1 MNKSNRHNLIAIL
14 ASLIAVVM
22 IFGMAVVLGGDFGAY
37 VNNESESAGKIYD
50 SSEDT
55 TVEKTGTVGT
65 EITTV
70 DELKSFLNTNSG
82 TAAYLA
88 NDLTISTGWGRG
100 SNYALPANY
109 TLDGNGHT
117 ITYTET
123 YTEASSPNKSQYGV
137 TCRAGENIYVAGT
150 FLRAISAGAT
160 LKNIT
165 FVQQNDFIC
174 KAGVSADALA
184 MIGVNNGT
192 MENVKFVLNGK
203 FQYNNDGGNWA
214 EKILGGLCAINNTD
228 GKIYNCSATINNS
241 MKADGRS
248 AWSNRGYAHVSG
260 GVALNRGTIK
270 GITVDYISSTPSDG
284 YHLKQANSKGN
295 GVTYIYGYVGGV
307 VATNDG
313 TVSGVCLLHAPVMS
327 REAGDGGWATIGVGN
342 NAATYYYYGSS
353 VSTSAS
359 GYVSSGYRVVDSAIN
374 FQWSHTEGGSDC
386 RVKIV
391 PVAAQTYSDRI
402 VWSMDGY
409 STLYTQATYNP
420 VVDMAVG
427 NGASF
432 GSNLTFGFKTSARR
446 TWNVID
452 NETTGNDYNGF
463 KYIGS
468 NNANTYTG
476 SNSVTY
482 NGTVPKLIQTF
493 TVASQGTFY
502 QEINCSQATVGTA
515 KATATRVYE
524 AQKIYDANV
533 DNATINVAILQRPAT
548 LKLPQFIYDKDGYNS
563 RKYSLDGSSWYSLGS
578 ISDPTIKEFIVKNS
592 TAYLAAPI
600 VEALSGLAPTGT
612 NTYNSWAVTNSY
624 SKYQQPI
631 AKTTSGTAINSQS
644 TLESWLSGSGDGYL
658 TGDFSI
664 NFGSKSNGSTYAIA
678 SGRTLYGNGYT
689 ITVSYSYGGW
699 SGNAPTN
706 VGGLF
711 RTNAGTIKDLN
722 YIFTGQLYV
731 DNSSTMWSSPFVGEN
746 SGTITNCVVD
756 YRGNYQVHGTG
767 TAWYMLGGV
776 VGNNKGTL
784 SNVTFVM
791 NTWTAASNAS
801 NNYVLRCNF
810 RGGAYGM
817 ASGIAG
823 ENSGGRIYGAR
834 YVQISGQLRA
844 DLNNSGNVPACS
856 NISAICAND
865 NGTIVGQMVEGT
877 PSMYNQYA
885 SGNCRYFA
893 MNNPAGT
900 WRTSGSYCY
909 VIKETTCSERDI
921 TKIDVGYRD
930 SVTSYDD
937 VNVYFSETTS
947 IRVNITLVKSIVDA
961 GNKLM
966 QVGPTNYAAQT
977 VYSVYWTTPTGTFGS
992 LRYGKTLSV
1001 DAIKTEQETGANQ
1014 GIMEGDLH
1022 NIVSVLLSK
1031 LSLTGGSA
1039 FSSALIA
1046 GYAYNTSILEGS
1058 SLNSNYDITIVDST
1072 DAVQDKYYVVGN
1084 IDIRVNDMYHVYG
1097 REVDTWY
1104 AYNSST
1110 HPSDYQYDIPTAHTT
1125 DLTIDESA
1133 WLLDGT
1139 YYKTKIASYNNQV
1152 NAYTPTLSLQG
1163 VASGDCSLLTFSTI
1177 SDNTIK
1183 ALIKYNVYNVVS
1195 NTAAN
1200 NIYIGKE
1207 MNTGNVYDLSTSKL
1221 GTATFESFNASG
1233 YKFYFDPSTW
1243 LKSGVT
1249 YVRFAV
1255 AGNPANV
1262 DASFLD
1268 NSDANKYYVTLSRD
1282 QMETYFGMG
1291 NTFDLDLIYLYNAT
1305 SATES
1310 EVKEFLAGTSGKFG
1324 GAQTLTLNADVTIS
1338 SALSTVA
1345 VFNQYKTLDGAGH
1358 TITINTP
1365 TGADYASTTGTT
1377 YSTPGYPT
1385 NVIGY
1390 TNYVYRGGLAAVSCG
1405 TIQNVNI
1412 VLGGDLGTSTANAKS
1427 YAVGGVVG
1435 LNQGGSFSN
1444 VKVTVASNQTVG
1456 ALASPA
1462 VWGTMI
1468 GISSGGSIHDITI
1481 GGDRNKTIANN
1492 SGNATHR
1499 SYIGGVVGVMNLTDN
1514 DTNVG
1519 AFMGGSSLMFG
1530 SLDIAQPSAFNNIYN
1545 MYMGSYV
1552 GANAFKGLVT
1562 GVSYVSGK
1570 TPPNIATLNNIVYFN
1585 KSESAVPFFSLTAG
1599 KHDAS
1604 IPSAYGALGEDD
1616 ETAITLTNNLK
1627 KGVGITLKYLN
1638 SYSTGADVLLD
1649 MLDYTI
1655 SGTNIYFNRTDVRN
1669 LAYETNSKV
1678 SGVTSNGT
1686 NAFVTFDSNY
1696 FNATSSATNTNQITA
1711 VLTMSLAVTTAD
1723 GLNDFLKGTDAR
1735 EPLMAIVNG
1744 IDVESDITINT
1755 WDNATLLKVDAG
1767 RTLNG
1772 GNYTV
1777 TMNLTSNNKVYA
1789 DYSSSD
1795 NWNGYKL
1802 VYDLMGVNN
1811 GTIQNLKFAGQVGN
1825 FSTYNLAV
1833 NHIVGS
1839 LVAVNNGTI
1848 NGVTYINNGIGT
1860 YNNSHSAN
1868 VNTIAG
1874 LVAGVNTGEISSTNV
1889 FNRALF
1895 SVSGMLG
1902 GSVGVAMGA
1911 IAGVNDGGYAEGVKV
1926 FGDNDGGYAEGVK
1939 VFGDNAIEL
1948 VSKTNGNT
1956 NQNLYVGGVFGV
1968 ASNDG
1973 AVNFATKTIGKH
1985 STNAVISNANVIVAG
2000 GMGIRY
2006 SGGTIMPYGSRGIF
2020 AGIITNSPTNMQEQM
2035 TGLAFMD
2042 MQTNPN
2048 LAVSYVYDAG
2058 VLSYFASDRIFNNL
2072 LTNGELTM
2080 MGYYD
2085 YGDATPD
2092 TSCVSGGKVDIL
2104 DRYGNSVFMYN
2115 YDVTT
2120 DNKVLLAGLNAY
2132 MENPTTTLYFD
2143 LLNVSSY
2150 IDTSKSAF
2158 IAQSSS
2164 TLGDALETTQEVKDN
2179 PNITRLVYFTKVAR
2193 NDFAS
2198 ATTNNVVGGAKY
2210 KFNWYIDPSR
2220 DTSNQSN
2227 IIQGFIEGKTAQQY
2241 RVAGA
2246 ARVLN
2251 LGADVT
2257 VNFDGMSAGRVLEA
2271 DRRIIGNR
2279 KTLTVNVG
2287 NDTLNINDTN
2297 ASNLYAIEGYDV
2309 VGVGG
2314 LFAAILGTVD
2324 ELNIVVN
2331 ITGGTINATG
2341 TNLAVGGVAGIIS
2354 GTAPTF
2360 GYVQVNYNGTTIAFD
2375 DGGKTLAF
2383 GGIFGAMYTKDGGT
2397 KTTVSL
2403 NQDGTN
2409 QVNMVGVTMTG
2420 NAQNVAVGGAVGLMQ
2435 GSVLQGAANPTVL
2448 YLNQNS
2454 TTTSG
2459 FDFTSTVGFS
2469 GTGGLGGLV
2478 GILAGSNLLN
2488 INVDQGVSYANTLPT
2503 AYTWTKDMVW
2513 TFNGGSGSGVSAMGG
2528 AVGVSFGGI
2537 INKVGVNSRARL
2549 INNVGTGAGDTTYN
2563 YTGGLLGLGS
2573 NGDGMSLTGTAD
2585 AYTETINGNTYTLNF
2600 TKINNVYAGQIGM
2613 IAMPDGGY
2621 AGYVTGRYINDTT
2634 AYGDNLRNLVWID
2647 FTRKQADLFSKIQVF
2662 GATDTAGITLS
2673 NVAGMSVLGYVST
2686 DNYNTLIKAGYNK
2699 SGYSSNRKLAT
2710 YSKITACDFK
2720 GKDISI
2726 AVAAYMSGGS
2736 LNIRLIGALT
2746 TGGGGYTPYTT
2757 ELNVTGTEYLR
2768 SWTAQIVAA
2777 DNKTGLQDVKTIGSG
2792 VLNAQTPYSNMSD
2805 FTDNDSGGKH
2815 NNLRIQLFRNE
2826 VIITTEA
2833 QLKEFISSD
2842 DNIDY
2847 NVTGYAGATAG
2858 TLGANI
2864 TLTQDV
2870 NYYKLNKDLYG
2881 NNYTI
2886 TLVAA
2891 DSYKHI
2897 VPGDSSDFPLI
2908 TFNGTAN
2915 DTSNDG
2921 AYGFDPRETPILD
2934 THARVAGLF
2943 VGALMPGKVIEG
2955 VTFYLNSQVWVVTG
2969 KSGNYVRMPDS
2980 LVGGIV
2986 SAINMGTISNC
2997 TLELGAGANYVLNRT
3012 ITDYNNGS
3020 DDMYSQSNM
3029 CIAGGFAGMNIGR
3042 GSTYAT
3048 VENCTLNMADSAIF
3062 RSICEIRRFRSSN
3075 NYPHGQAIAGGMVGW
3090 VGARSNLVNS
3100 TLNGGGLIEASTRGI
3115 ICFTEGINW
3124 SWYGDVEF
3132 LRQNVLSS
3140 GAGALLGVNTNNYV
3154 YTGGKSDGIAGNGDH
3169 SNTINTTCV
3178 YNDGSGTVTKDYKT
3192 AAYTN
3197 VTSAYHQDIT
3207 VDGVIINWYGFTIE
3221 RIYIR
3226 VDHHFF
3232 GEVYE
3237 GVEGMQ
3243 IVDKYDR
3250 PILDR
3255 GNLDKGLTAVVY
3267 GYRQIAGICDWEK
3280 INNAY
3285 LVSGSAAGIT
3295 PKGGIAGWV
3304 DRDHGDGVSDE
3315 HWSYYGTPLPGDL
3328 EIPAKY
3334 VGRGGV
3340 LGQPKSSP
3348 YELYVY
3354 DNTDPDNLKLKD
3366 KTALG
3371 TNIGLSW
3378 AGTGIDANLSFDFT
3392 ISDPTAEGKFLWD
3405 TQVWQVSPDPGD
3417 LLNAKPE
3424 GDNVI
3429 IEGEGWT
3436 IDSDSNYVKDTSGN
3450 RLYKKLLFYND
3461 VYDKI
3466 NTMSDAIHYADVS
3479 HTFAR
3484 GNNVY
3489 LYYSYGT
3496 TGSASID
3503 RTHYY
3508 YDANTGV
3515 YYDKYT
3521 TSFGNNFNMLALK
3534 FYGSNGAEIP
3544 GSSVSSTLYKKLEIY
3559 SFTGTDPTQPKTEE
3573 KITSLTYYDKD
3584 NNVVSSDSD
3593 NIASVGLNK
3602 PVAGSYRISF
3612 NTRSQ
3617 DVNTGGSAIKDVTSK
3632 TIIFPETDIVL
3643 GNFKVVEIITPFGLY
3658 AQEMNLITEY
3668 SNKGNAS
3675 KSQID
3680 VQPKTGREDY
3690 ISANKTEIQN
3700 INWTNAGLTYVKK
3713 STDIGVYDIKI
3724 TLKDWEYYGYLP
3736 SANGGQGGLG
3746 YNRTYLIN
3754 GSGFSLEYDFEN
3766 PANNTGITIN
3776 GSTATLTGRGLV
3788 IPTDV
3793 KIDYVQKEYDG
3804 DVSASATGNTGF
3816 AKSIT
3821 PSSASITFSSFY
3833 NANSTT
3839 KNADAGN
3846 GKGVSITSVSRITY
3860 DGNWFD
3866 VDRYYSTTST
3876 ITTGYGF
3883 RATTTDN
3890 WTGSSTPS
3898 SNKATNHKFS
3908 NSINVGSTGE
3918 LIIDGIGTILPQ
3930 EITVKYI
3937 AKEYDGTTN
3946 IDYSNFSYTG
3956 GTNGLKPAA
3965 TFGTANVVYGG
3976 QGKYNS
3982 IVFSDVTT
3990 IVDQTDRSVR
4000 RYALSDTTYGHNY
4013 AIANNGTYNDTAKTF
4028 TLPNLGVIIPQAVK
4042 VNKAKK
4048 TYDGSDSFVSG
4059 MTYNLVKVSN
4069 TSQSVALSDM
4079 GLSSLSSSNGSF
4091 ADANVG
4097 DGKTITIKGTTQF
4110 VYPDTTLA
4118 NEYGARYFATSTAK
4132 NYAYSATSYTTGVI
4146 IPKQLTWVSNVANLV
4161 YKTYDATTTY
4171 SYSSASTLLSGLVS
4185 GDTTTK
4191 PTITFAS
4198 SDVNTAGVGISITT
4212 TRNAIDGTY
4221 YDQVNGYTNYYMPT
4235 SSATG
4240 MILPATV
4247 TFSGIT
4253 KVYDGNTDLT
4263 DTVYTNMTT
4272 TVTNSQSLTGVKLYP
4287 IGQFDARHAYT
4298 DRQVVWTTTS
4308 FTYNATTYNIL
4319 QEAKTATSG
4328 KNYAGN
4334 YCVAGNSNADIT
4346 PCTLTQADFLGV
4358 TAKQNKTDG
4367 TTNATGLTFVYFAGA
4382 VYLVS
4387 GNVKKKNNDDNVD
4400 GAYALYK
4407 SSSLATTNTDGTYD
4421 VGTYDIN
4428 VTALTGADAGNYT
4441 LAVPFDLGQDLVI
4454 NQQEVNSVAI
4464 TVMPTNKDYGADLP
4478 TATANGWSAKDSVTG
4493 GEISGLAF
4501 SISAYQW
4508 VDDSSNAVT
4517 KNSPI
4522 GGYNLKVT
4530 AITMSGND
4538 NYKLAIGATYSV
4550 TVTPS
4555 GAKPLYI
4562 LPLETT
4568 LGSVEKVYDGTTDF
4582 TASTTFKTESGL
4594 GNAFVG
4600 SYANKNVQGYN
4611 AIAMGNVNI
4620 KVITFTY
4627 YDNTGAQ
4634 QTKYVIATGNATTM
4648 SNYYLDTTVTDGY
4661 ATLQVG
4667 VITPKEVTIGTVS
4680 ITQSDSNGNVAD
4692 STAPAPGN
4700 FEYYSSATYSYSA
4713 TISGVIGGDTVSVS
4727 ITDPCGD
4734 VYDAGTYDLTFNG
4747 LTGADAGNY
4756 EFNGTLS
4763 AQLII
4768 KPQTLASVSVSVKPI
4783 NVVYGNAIPTT
4794 IDGATAVATDKKS
4807 GAGVTANFT
4816 ISGFSTTAT
4825 STSLIGGYDI
4835 TIDYSKVGLEGT
4847 TNYVIGSTTTIN
4859 VTVTPAEAKA
4869 LYIIPADA
4877 TINSVTKTYDGTVDF
4892 TGETTIVTT
4901 PASITVTGTF
4911 ADKNAGTGKSVIVD
4925 VATFSYYNTQGTAV
4939 SVDIFKDTNYKL
4951 ANTHTTNASVA
4962 TIDGV
4967 GVINKYAIKGSEI
4980 TGVTVTQTWKG
4991 TPSTTSPF
4999 TYYYT
5004 ATYVATGTFD
5014 RFNSFGDNVTVTLGI
5029 YKSTDGGY
5037 TNVGGTT
5044 NVGVGTYKISLLSVS
5059 ATPDNFIVDTGAE
5072 QYSNTTT
5079 FIIDPQVV
5087 NNVYVV
5093 GNHYATTFTG
5103 AALSYDKSAANF
5115 KIYANDADGREVNI
5129 SGDIKEN
5136 GLMVGNA
5143 TTAFATTQTEVGIY
5157 NVKVSVNGSAAGNN
5171 YSFSA
5176 IDNADVYIDANMTE
5190 KTQFAIIPMAATLE
5204 TAYKTY
5210 DGNNTL
5216 AGATVKLVDAK
5227 STAID
5232 FGDAV
5237 VSATFDSVNAGNRK
5251 LVFTTKEFAYYPT
5264 GTTSKTTL
5272 NIIQTSTTT
5281 PAEGEGEASVS
5292 TTFTNYHIGNSNTID
5307 GVAYIIPKLVDLSSP
5322 SKVYDGTTSLG
5333 GEVSATGTVGGEKIS
5348 ISGSFDDCNA
5358 GENIGVTI
5366 YVTDMELGGVH
5377 YNALSGNTNYCIA
5390 ANNYTGTITQR
5401 EVESSHLSLLQ
5412 LARLN
5417 AKDGDKQVDML
5428 DIAGSES
5435 VNLTSSVEYTSMYK
5449 YQGIGGHL
5457 YVAVDKEAKTDG
5469 NWSFKLYQDYATEI
5483 AKGLTFTVTMLDKN
5497 GTEVDFAQNSG
5508 TYTIKVV
5515 FGGGNYK
5522 QSTINTTFTITQQE
5536 VTDASK
5542 IFVYMDSFEGEYG
5555 VGNFKSP
5562 NASGYD
5568 YRIGIVDKVSGDIV
5582 EFVKGGADNSFAIA
5596 SLAFSKTQA
5605 GTANTN
5611 IEADAEGIYIGGY
5624 YLFAASVTGE
5634 SDNFDTST
5642 LDLSTAN
5649 KKIYGI
5655 GKEVKDENQSLYYI
5669 LPAQLDLTAVT
5680 KTYDGTVAFTDGSVD
5695 ANNVTAF
5702 TYGSGVI
5709 ATDKTMRLKGE
5720 FVDYNATHNNAG
5732 TSGTKG
5738 AVKINTEVMSVTK
5751 TLSGTTTTTDY
5762 NIALTESGV
5771 KTNYYLAI
5779 GSADAM
5785 IKVSDVA
5792 IIKKYIITDGAIQ
5805 LSVQGYEGYLAD
5817 SDNIVTKEINSPTDT
5832 ITFTYANGYR
5842 YNDKFVITGLQ
5853 AIKGRDL
5860 FNATDDINAMS
5871 VVLGPDN
5878 ISNAETYVLVVKTF
5892 TASNYEWGSNATI
5905 GTLIIKQQLVNEDS
5919 IAISIP
5925 PLALEYNGNVQKPEG
5940 VDKFSFTVKDFY
5952 TGLSAKADGAGG
5964 SGVSGIKYY
5973 KDSVEV
5979 PNPINIGGYSVS
5991 VVVDTSY
5998 IDTNNYKMA
6007 DGVSSITKQADNG
6020 NAVFFIL
6027 PKALTVTNVTKQY
6040 DGNANFVDMEVNG
6053 VKADSVTA
6061 PKTIITIKEDGFVKE
6076 SDKEIVYNAI
6086 IAAGGHFGSKDIAE
6100 TVSVVYFNAR
6110 SFSYRNTVDGVVTGG
6125 TAYYI
6130 KDTNYMVPSAEVGH
6144 ITPAHLT
6151 INGMTKTYDGTTALQ
6166 FEYSYDSST
6175 QTGINKTT
6183 ETVTGAMRN
6192 EAIRPAGEY
6201 TSADVTAVGKKIAVK
6216 FNVTEMVIDGVTY
6229 YRLVNNAKAGGTSN
6243 ASNYYIYTSNDSVTV
6258 ENGMISID
6266 NIGTIKAI
6274 AISDGT
6280 TGTTADASIS
6290 NITIDG
6296 KSYDSTTAFI
6306 YNYGKSYDVANL
6318 KATFNFFGGE
6328 LSREGTYDSSKGLMK
6343 VVGIKEEDTLYFSVT
6358 FTDAAS
6364 AQNAGEYVIKITLIR
6379 IESANNNAYEF
6390 GTAGAL
6396 TLSKKFKINKY
6407 QLKQDELKIFVAAL
6421 ERVYN
6426 GKEGIVTD
6434 GSNAT
6439 TWVADKVIST
6449 LNYTITLSG
6458 ATTSST
6464 LTIYNVKKTNETQ
6477 EFINVGAYALQAQVR
6492 GYSDTNYE
6500 LGDDVY
6506 YNLYRRA
6513 DQSADVFK
6521 ITPML
6526 IKLEA
6531 ETVVEKN
6538 FDGTA
6543 SYLYAAGVAGE
6554 QVLIGN
6560 NAIDGRYARAGVH
6573 TLENT
6578 TLEVLDVV
6586 LDPTEDGFNSTLY
6599 NEETKVLARD
6609 TAKVNYKIV
6618 GTTTYKLTINSSNI
6632 VVAERR
6638 YDGTS
6643 AEIEV
6648 AITGLAGTQFLNNTL
6663 DKTNLAG
6670 VLKISVNSFASFELA
6685 TTDEIVESSIKKTE
6699 SLDALGYSSY
6709 TITFNYLAKG
6719 TLDAATYT
6727 DRYVFAVAGA
6737 TDGYS
6742 TNLAITSSELADGQ
6756 MSGVAITTGTAVAN
6770 AEALATALKA
6780 NADIHLTA
6788 NIYGWDAS
6796 LLDSAINYTGT
6807 LQGNG
6812 YSIQLAGGLNGDTA
6826 NGGAF
6831 IASLGGTIRD
6841 VNFKFTSDKAL
6852 SGATNVGLVVG
6863 NMAGNMT
6870 NVSLDII
6877 NTPTIDGATTIG
6889 GLAGTASGR
6898 MTNATVIFNASVD
6911 NTAFGGL
6918 AGSAT
6923 NATFTNVS
6931 VRGYNGKT
6939 TTGKTLVATS
6949 SGCTF
6954 NGVIDMIGGTLG
6966 ASNIT
6971 NLYTVNTSLTSAKA
6985 YGKLELLTPHTE
6997 GFIEYYFTA
7006 LAKTGNQTHNVFGGT
7021 ASERDKTM
7029 YQTYGT
7035 IATNDTVLAIETLAP
7050 RNRFIWEAYSHSYQT
7065 ETASG
7070 HVNLSLNRYVA
7081 FMPIGTVIAKD
7092 GYTLDGQSKTDMS
7105 FITVDVTMF
7114 RPAIGIRGSQEI
7126 AASGSIIKEVE
7137 YTGGQI
7143 SHEVSITVDGKVTSV
7158 SVSGVD
7164 AGYYDNIV
7172 VELTGDV
7179 TADDI
7184 NYDTTNRTAVVA
7196 KIDDGATVAGAILI
7210 IYPKQSDLPTDFS
7223 KCYDT
7228 TSIGEFT
7235 TTIDGKSVTLLGTY
7249 VDDTNAPA
7257 SDVGTTKVS
7266 FANTLNPIRN
7276 VLVDKDGNYI
7286 AQHHKTE
7293 SDGTTT
7299 FSYTKIS
7306 VTTTGGI
7313 ESYFTTSTDFS
7324 TINKN
7329 SLMRAIAQLIDYDKA
7344 TTNDATLVGN
7354 ANYINAWV
7362 YNVTAIKAADSA
7374 DGYFDGTKGYFFV
7387 PKTIGTN
7394 AGNVTFTADG
7404 LAVGSLNNIYIGATE
7419 PSAFKVLAGTTS
7431 SNGILPAQL
7440 VAKYTGDLEQ
7450 CFRST
7455 SLSTNIALDKGEWV
7469 EFTLPTTMTE
7479 AQKAAFN
7486 TFKTNASVAIAGT
7499 AILGATSGIS
7509 KNGDVY
7515 TADHDNNTVY
7525 LQLDLPTQFAGINE
7539 NGVNGTN
7546 YVIKPTA
7553 QVLKLR
7559 YFFIDTDGKYKLET
7573 YKDVLMIDKAEGDSD
7588 YHILGYKMT
7597 NNINMKS
7604 SLITPFDWGN
7614 GIAFEGSVDGQGYAL
7629 TNYILKGENNVGL
7642 FASMG
7647 ATASVTNLVIGNVM
7661 VVATATTGDVTVS
7674 AVTTSTV
7681 GSVTDVATEMR
7692 VVTAT
7697 TGIVSVTNAGKS
7709 FVRVHKQSGSNV
7721 TVSTLLNGTTKD
7733 TYLTPSDIAT
7743 LTKFGSVANFLDK
7756 YVLNNTKLTY
7766 KATAD
7771 KITVGVNNFREYWG
7785 WYNICP
7791 WLEGLNAEG
7800 NTWNGIRPTKTNT
7813 TQTVT
7818 Q

>member
-22 IFGMAVVLGGDFGAY
+22 MFGMAVVLGGDFGAY
-37 VNNESESAGKIYD
+37 VGNESESLDNIYD
-50 SSEDT
+50 SAEDT
-55 TVEKTGTVGT
+55 KVE
-65 EITTV
+65 
-70 DELKSFLNTNSG
+70 
-82 TAAYLA
+82 
-88 NDLTISTGWGRG
+88 STGWVSNG
-100 SNYALPANY
+100 SNASSGTQIGSSSALTTWLSSGSGTGYLTADFEYDLGSYKNSY
-109 TLDGNGHT
+109 NIASGKTLNGNGHT
-117 ITYTET
+117 ITLKCYSYKSGSSTDQYMNEYGKIGMLVQKNEGT
-123 YTEASSPNKSQYGV
+123 ITNLKIIATGRFYAWYNSGATWMGIVCGENTGTISNVSVECQAAVVAAHDNKDWSMLGGIVGYNSGALNNVYFNLNSSIFQTSNGNNTGSAYSLASGIAGQNTSTGVISGCTIKTTSGNIYAEGKYYGV
-137 TCRAGENIYVAGT
+137 KR
-150 FLRAISAGAT
+150 SASVCANNDGKVYGIVTDGSVNLTSDGAT
-160 LKNIT
+160 HAYTNT
-165 FVQQNDFIC
+165 FNSETVSCGIDANGSANSGRKLSTTSGFTWEWYFTGTGANTVFHYK
-174 KAGVSADALA
+174 KAGVESGEYVYNKIVGSTTTNVASSKVKEATFGMSQGDATFNLQYYYDC
-184 MIGVNNGT
+184 IPYVIHYNNGT
-192 MENVKFVLNGK
+192 QIYNAKVSDGAKSWTYTYDGTAKTTKFV
-203 FQYNNDGGNWA
+203 Y
-214 EKILGGLCAINNTD
+214 
-228 GKIYNCSATINNS
+228 
-241 MKADGRS
+241 
-248 AWSNRGYAHVSG
+248 
-260 GVALNRGTIK
+260 
-270 GITVDYISSTPSDG
+270 
-284 YHLKQANSKGN
+284 
-295 GVTYIYGYVGGV
+295 
-307 VATNDG
+307 
-313 TVSGVCLLHAPVMS
+313 
-327 REAGDGGWATIGVGN
+327 
-342 NAATYYYYGSS
+342 
-353 VSTSAS
+353 
-359 GYVSSGYRVVDSAIN
+359 YRVNDN
-374 FQWSHTEGGSDC
+374 
-386 RVKIV
+386 
-391 PVAAQTYSDRI
+391 
-402 VWSMDGY
+402 
-409 STLYTQATYNP
+409 
-420 VVDMAVG
+420 G
-427 NGASF
+427 N
-432 GSNLTFGFKTSARR
+432 
-446 TWNVID
+446 
-452 NETTGNDYNGF
+452 TTT
-463 KYIGS
+463 KVS
-468 NNANTYTG
+468 ESEA
-476 SNSVTY
+476 SNSVEAINKGTYSGKAAGITY
-482 NGTVPKLIQTF
+482 NASGSRNYCAASNTTF
-493 TVASQGTFY
+493 TT
-502 QEINCSQATVGTA
+502 
-515 KATATRVYE
+515 
-524 AQKIYDANV
+524 
-533 DNATINVAILQRPAT
+533 TINARNAT
-548 LKLPQFIYDKDGYNS
+548 LKLPQFIYDKNGYNGG
-563 RKYSLDGSSWYSLGS
+563 KYSIDGSTWTSVNATDTDILNA
-578 ISDPTIKEFIVKNS
+578 IVGKTTWVMAPVGTDS
-592 TAYLAAPI
+592 GITEIAPSAVAAYESPSMN
-600 VEALSGLAPTGT
+600 V
-612 NTYNSWAVTNSY
+612 
-624 SKYQQPI
+624 
-631 AKTTSGTAINSQS
+631 TSGTAINSQT
-644 TLESWLSGSGDGYL
+644 TLESFLDGSATVGYL
-658 TGDFSI
+658 TGSFSI
-664 NFGSKSNGSTYAIA
+664 SYGANGSTKTLA
-678 SGRTLYGNGYT
+678 SGKTLYGNGYT
-689 ITVSYSYGGW
+689 ITANYSNAGTGWNNGTGQYTGGFLK
-699 SGNAPTN
+699 S
-706 VGGLF
+706 
-711 RTNAGTIKDLN
+711 NAGTIRDLN
-722 YIFTGQLYV
+722 YIFNGTSYV
-731 DNSSTMWSSPFVGEN
+731 DNSTEMNSGPFIGQN
-746 SGTITNCVVD
+746 TGTITNCLVD
-756 YRGNYQVHGTG
+756 YRGNYQVHGTS
-767 TAWYMLGGV
+767 TNMYVLGGV
-776 VGNNKGTL
+776 VAYNSGTMN
-784 SNVTFVM
+784 NVTFKM
-791 NTWTAASNAS
+791 NTTTAASNG
-801 NNYVLRCNF
+801 NL
-810 RGGAYGM
+810 GGAYVMRLNTRSSSKAYAGGVVGIN
-817 ASGIAG
+817 ASGGVI
-823 ENSGGRIYGAR
+823 NGAK
-834 YVQISGQLRA
+834 YIQVSGQLRA
-844 DLNNSGNVPACS
+844 DLNNASSDTPTCS
-856 NISAICAND
+856 MAAAICALNQGNIYGMLLD
-865 NGTIVGQMVEGT
+865 GTPNVFNEKTSSNVSHFAVTKSSATTGNSFSSSGAMPLLINGTTTTERSDIYTINIGYSYSTMSASDVEVFFTGSGT
-877 PSMYNQYA
+877 STA
-885 SGNCRYFA
+885 
-893 MNNPAGT
+893 
-900 WRTSGSYCY
+900 
-909 VIKETTCSERDI
+909 I
-921 TKIDVGYRD
+921 TIAL
-930 SVTSYDD
+930 SS
-937 VNVYFSETTS
+937 
-947 IRVNITLVKSIVDA
+947 TLRNA
-961 GNKLM
+961 GNKVLT
-966 QVGPTNYAAQT
+966 VGGNNYWSDSENRQLAKWTASDL
-977 VYSVYWTTPTGTFGS
+977 VLNYS
-992 LRYGKTLSV
+992 
-1001 DAIKTEQETGANQ
+1001 
-1014 GIMEGDLH
+1014 
-1022 NIVSVLLSK
+1022 
-1031 LSLTGGSA
+1031 TGGTLGTITYSINRPTTEYA
-1039 FSSALIA
+1039 PAGQGFIESDLGGLISNLKSNLQFSDGSRTFVSKLIA
-1046 GYAYNTSILEGS
+1046 GYDYKTSNLTGAQ
-1058 SLNSNYDITIVDST
+1058 LNSNYNISV
-1072 DAVQDKYYVVGN
+1072 VVNGKYYNVGN
-1084 IDIRVNDMYHVYG
+1084 IDIRVNDLYHVYG
-1097 REVDTWY
+1097 REVYTWY

-1110 HPSDYQYDIPTAHTT
+1110 HPSDYQYAIPTAHTT

-1195 NTAAN
+1195 NTAAT

-1249 YVRFAV
+1249 YVGFAV

-1268 NSDANKYYVTLSRD
+1268 ISDANKYYVTLSRA
-1282 QMETYFGMG
+1282 QMETYFGTG
-1291 NTFDLDLIYLYNAT
+1291 NTFDLDLVYLYNAT
-1305 SATES
+1305 TAS
-1310 EVKEFLAGTSGKFG
+1310 EADVKDFLAGTSGKFG
-1324 GAQTLTLNADVTIS
+1324 GAQKLTLTGNVTITSALGS
-1338 SALSTVA
+1338 SAVI
-1345 VFNQYKTLDGAGH
+1345 FNQYKTLDGAGY

-1365 TGADYASTTGTT
+1365 TGGNYASTTGTT

-1405 TIQNVNI
+1405 TFQNVNI
-1412 VLGGDLGTSTANAKS
+1412 VLGGDLGTSTANTKS

-1444 VKVTVASNQTVG
+1444 VKVTVASNQTIG

-1481 GGDRNKTIANN
+1481 GGDRNKTITNN

-1570 TPPNIATLNNIVYFN
+1570 TPNIATLNNIVYFN
-1585 KSESAVPFFSLTAG
+1585 KSDSAVPFFSLNASG

-1604 IPSAYGALGEDD
+1604 ILSAYGALGQDD
-1616 ETAITLTNNLK
+1616 STAISLTNSLMR
-1627 KGVGITLKYLN
+1627 GVGITLKYKE
-1638 SYSTGADVLLD
+1638 SYSTGADVVLD
-1649 MLDYTI
+1649 MLDYTV
-1655 SGTNIYFNRTDVRN
+1655 SGTSIYFNRTDIRN
-1669 LAYETNSKV
+1669 IAYETNSKV

-1723 GLNDFLKGTDAR
+1723 GLNDFLKGTGAS

-1744 IDVESDITINT
+1744 IYIESDITINA
-1755 WDNATLLKVDAG
+1755 WSNSTLLKVDAG

-1860 YNNSHSAN
+1860 YNNSNSAN

-1874 LVAGVNTGEISSTNV
+1874 LVAGVNTGAISNIQV

-1895 SVSGMLG
+1895 SVFGMFG

-1926 FGDNDGGYAEGVK
+1926 FGDN
-1939 VFGDNAIEL
+1939 AIEL

-1956 NQNLYVGGVFGV
+1956 NTALYVGGVFGV
-1968 ASNDG
+1968 ANNHG
-1973 AVNFATKTIGKH
+1973 TLTFAGNSISKATADK
-1985 STNAVISNANVIVAG
+1985 AVISNANVIVAG

-2020 AGIITNSPTNMQEQM
+2020 AGIVTGELGYVTENRKM

-2042 MQTNPN
+2042 MQTGPN

-2058 VLSYFASDRIFNNL
+2058 VLSYFASDRIFNNS

-2085 YGDATPD
+2085 YGDTTPD

-2104 DRYGNSVFMYN
+2104 DRYDQSIFMYN

-2120 DNKVLLAGLNAY
+2120 TNSTLLGGLISY
-2132 MENPTTTLYFD
+2132 MEGGSGVTFD
-2143 LLNVSSY
+2143 LQNVSSY
-2150 IDTSKSAF
+2150 MALNDYITKSW
-2158 IAQSSS
+2158 SS
-2164 TLGDALETTQEVKDN
+2164 LGDALETSGIN
-2179 PNITRLVYFTKVAR
+2179 PTLLRFFDKIGRA
-2193 NDFAS
+2193 DFAD

-2210 KFNWYIDPSR
+2210 KFSWSIDPSR
-2220 DTSNQSN
+2220 VTGTGADEIKSN
-2227 IIQGFIEGKTAQQY
+2227 IIKGFIEGKTAQQY

-2246 ARVLN
+2246 ASALT
-2251 LGADVT
+2251 LGDDVT
-2257 VNFDGMSAGRVLEA
+2257 VNFDGMSAGRVLEST
-2271 DRRIIGNR
+2271 RQIIGNSH
-2279 KTLTVNVG
+2279 TLTVNVG
-2287 NDTLNINDTN
+2287 NETLNINDTN

-2314 LFAAILGTVD
+2314 LFAAILGTVL

-2354 GTAPTF
+2354 GVKPTF
-2360 GYVQVNYNGTTIAFD
+2360 GYVQVNYNGTTVAFD

-2397 KTTVSL
+2397 KTSVSL
-2403 NQDGTN
+2403 KQDGTN

-2435 GSVLQGAANPTVL
+2435 GSVFQGAANPTVL

-2454 TTTSG
+2454 TTASG
-2459 FDFTSTVGFS
+2459 FDFTSTVSYS

-2488 INVDQGVSYANTLPT
+2488 INVDQGMSYAGTNPRD
-2503 AYTWTKDMVW
+2503 YKWTKDMVW
-2513 TFNGGSGSGVSAMGG
+2513 TFKGGSGSAVSAMGG
-2528 AVGVSFGGI
+2528 AVGVSFGGV
-2537 INKVGVNSRARL
+2537 INEVGVNSRARL
-2549 INNVGTGAGDTTYN
+2549 INNAGTGAGDTTYN

-2585 AYTETINGNTYTLNF
+2585 AYTETINGKTYTLNF

-2673 NVAGMSVLGYVST
+2673 NVAGMSVLGYVPT
-2686 DNYNTLIKAGYNK
+2686 DKYNTLIQAGYNK
-2699 SGYSSNRKLAT
+2699 SGYSSDSKLAT

-2736 LNIRLIGALT
+2736 LNIRLIGTLT

-2757 ELNVTGTEYLR
+2757 ELNVTGTEYLK
-2768 SWTAQIVAA
+2768 SWTAQVVAA

-2805 FTDNDSGGKH
+2805 FTNKDSGGKH

-2833 QLKEFISSD
+2833 QLKEFISSND
-2842 DNIDY
+2842 SIDA
-2847 NVTGYAGATAG
+2847 NVTGYANATAG

-2864 TLTQDV
+2864 TLNQDI
-2870 NYYKLNKDLYG
+2870 NSYMLGKDLYG

-2886 TLVAA
+2886 TLVPSDNMNA
-2891 DSYKHI
+2891 DSSPIINLTDASVTPNYSEYA
-2897 VPGDSSDFPLI
+2897 VL
-2908 TFNGTAN
+2908 AN
-2915 DTSNDG
+2915 N
-2921 AYGFDPRETPILD
+2921 ETPIMG
-2934 THARVAGLF
+2934 TETRVVGLF
-2943 VGALMPGKVIEG
+2943 VGALKTGNVIEG
-2955 VTFYLNSQVWVVTG
+2955 VKFVLNKQAWITINRSNG
-2969 KSGNYVRMPDS
+2969 KKPYEPFSI
-2980 LVGGIV
+2980 VGGIV
-2986 SAINMGTISNC
+2986 TGINMGTIQDC
-2997 TLELGAGANYVLNRT
+2997 TLELGANANYVLNRT
-3012 ITDYNNGS
+3012 ITETGDNVFRGYARR
-3020 DDMYSQSNM
+3020 NM
-3029 CIAGGFAGMNIGR
+3029 CIVGGFAGMNIGKY
-3042 GSTYAT
+3042 GSTAT
-3048 VENCTLNMADSAIF
+3048 VGNCTLNMNDSAVI
-3062 RSICEIRRFRSSN
+3062 RSICEFRRSAWSGA
-3075 NYPHGQAIAGGMVGW
+3075 YPHAQAMAGGMVGW
-3090 VGARSNLVNS
+3090 VGARSDIINS
-3100 TLNGGGLIEASTRGI
+3100 TLNGGGLIEATSSGI
-3115 ICFTEGINW
+3115 LYFNETNW
-3124 SWYGDVEF
+3124 GYADVGW
-3132 LRQNVLSS
+3132 LRTQTLAS
-3140 GAGALLGVNTNNYV
+3140 GAGALIGVNTNNYILSAPNEEDHQDFRDI
-3154 YTGGKSDGIAGNGDH
+3154 YDSNGNLRTGW
-3169 SNTINTTCV
+3169 NTQP
-3178 YNDGSGTVTKDYKT
+3178 
-3192 AAYTN
+3192 YTN
-3197 VTSAYHQDIT
+3197 VKPENHDQNTIHI
-3207 VDGVIINWYGFTIE
+3207 DGVIINWFGYTIE
-3221 RIYIR
+3221 DIKAMVQRDTDGYRIR
-3226 VDHHFF
+3226 GMQMVDNQDRPYYRDD
-3232 GEVYE
+3232 GKPST
-3237 GVEGMQ
+3237 GVEF
-3243 IVDKYDR
+3243 
-3250 PILDR
+3250 
-3255 GNLDKGLTAVVY
+3255 
-3267 GYRQIAGICDWEK
+3267 GYRQIAGICDWDT
-3280 INNAY
+3280 IHNVY
-3285 LVSGSAAGIT
+3285 LVT
-3295 PKGGIAGWV
+3295 PSDQGTTAERAGWPNRETDDKPMDEGQYV
-3304 DRDHGDGVSDE
+3304 DKDKLN
-3315 HWSYYGTPLPGDL
+3315 SYRGTVLPAGTYTSQ
-3328 EIPAKY
+3328 Y

-3340 LGQPKSSP
+3340 LGATKSSP

-3354 DNTDPDNLKLKD
+3354 DNTDPDNLILKD

-3371 TNIGLSW
+3371 TNISLSW

-3392 ISDPTAEGKFLWD
+3392 IADPTAEGKFLWD
-3405 TQVWQVSPDPGD
+3405 TQVWQQDATGK
-3417 LLNAKPE
+3417 LLTSKPE
-3424 GDNVI
+3424 DAQPSTEGD
-3429 IEGEGWT
+3429 GWT
-3436 IDSDSNYVKDTSGN
+3436 SPSLASQG
-3450 RLYKKLLFYND
+3450 LLFYND
-3461 VYDKI
+3461 VYNKI
-3466 NTMSDAIHYADVS
+3466 NSLSDAILYADVS
-3479 HTFAR
+3479 HTFSR

-3503 RTHYY
+3503 RNEYY
-3508 YDANTGV
+3508 YDATTGV
-3515 YYDKYT
+3515 YYHKTT
-3521 TSFGNNFNMLALK
+3521 TSYGNNFDMPALK
-3534 FYGSNGAEIP
+3534 FYGSDGMEITN
-3544 GSSVSSTLYKKLEIY
+3544 SSVSNTLFSSILVHR
-3559 SFTGTDPTQPKTEE
+3559 FTGTDPTYEDGMTEVATTP
-3573 KITSLTYYDKD
+3573 IKD
-3584 NNVVSSDSD
+3584 GSGNTIGVNVNDP
-3593 NIASVGLNK
+3593 A
-3602 PVAGSYRISF
+3602 AGSYRISF
-3612 NTRSQ
+3612 DTKS
-3617 DVNTGGSAIKDVTSK
+3617 DASIGSAIKDISSK
-3632 TIIFPETDIVL
+3632 TIIFPENDIVS
-3643 GNFKVVEIITPFGLY
+3643 GNFKIVEIVTPLGLRAGDMTFIAEKGASASSTTNLHLDV
-3658 AQEMNLITEY
+3658 AQILVGGVNVL
-3668 SNKGNAS
+3668 SGNGNYNYNGINYAS
-3675 KSQID
+3675 KID
-3680 VQPKTGREDY
+3680 GIKPASMT
-3690 ISANKTEIQN
+3690 
-3700 INWTNAGLTYVKK
+3700 TN
-3713 STDIGVYDIKI
+3713 SIGMTNV
-3724 TLKDWEYYGYLP
+3724 TLNLEDWEYYGYVP
-3736 SANGGQGGLG
+3736 ATNSLG
-3746 YNRTYLIN
+3746 TNRSYLIA
-3754 GSGFSLEYDFEN
+3754 GSGFTLEYDFEE
-3766 PANNTGITIN
+3766 ANNNSYTKLDGTN
-3776 GSTATLTGRGLV
+3776 VKFEVSGSQVTLQGRGLV
-3788 IPTDV
+3788 IPIDT
-3793 KIDYVQKEYDG
+3793 KINYVQKTYNGTNTTSGATVSYGKVLTNSTAGTGAPSFDRYDNANAG
-3804 DVSASATGNTGF
+3804 NDKTVYMSMSRITFEGYKYKIDRYYQSSGFAMRAASATNSNNTIDNWKNSVDVEASPKSSHQFGNTLAASGSG
-3816 AKSIT
+3816 ALKT
-3821 PSSASITFSSFY
+3821 ASS
-3833 NANSTT
+3833 
-3839 KNADAGN
+3839 G
-3846 GKGVSITSVSRITY
+3846 SVQ
-3860 DGNWFD
+3860 
-3866 VDRYYSTTST
+3866 V
-3876 ITTGYGF
+3876 
-3883 RATTTDN
+3883 
-3890 WTGSSTPS
+3890 
-3898 SNKATNHKFS
+3898 K
-3908 NSINVGSTGE
+3908 
-3918 LIIDGIGTILPQ
+3918 LIGTILPQ

-3937 AKEYDGTTN
+3937 AKEYDGTTT

-3990 IVDQTDRSVR
+3990 IVDRTDSSV

-4013 AIANNGTYNDTAKTF
+4013 AIANNGTYNSTAKTF
-4028 TLPNLGVIIPQAVK
+4028 TLPNLGVIVPQAVQ
-4042 VNKAKK
+4042 VTKAKK
-4048 TYDGSDSFVSG
+4048 TYDGNEGFVSG
-4059 MTYNLVKVSN
+4059 MTYTLAKVSN
-4069 TSQSVALSDM
+4069 TSQSVTLSDM

-4091 ADANVG
+4091 ADANAG

-4146 IPKQLTWVSNVANLV
+4146 IPKQLTWASNVANLV

-4171 SYSSASTLLSGLVS
+4171 SYSSASRLLSGLVS

-4198 SDVNTAGVGISITT
+4198 SDVNTAGVGISIAT

-4247 TFSGIT
+4247 IFSGIT

-4287 IGQFDARHAYT
+4287 VGQFDARHAYT
-4298 DRQVVWTTTS
+4298 DRQVVWTTTP

-4358 TAKQNKTDG
+4358 TAKQNKSDG

-4387 GNVKKKNNDDNVD
+4387 GNVKKKNNDDTVD

-4441 LAVPFDLGQDLVI
+4441 LAVPFDTGKDLVI

-4464 TVMPTNKDYGADLP
+4464 TVKPTNKNFGADLP
-4478 TATANGWSAKDSVTG
+4478 TATANSWSAKDSVTG

-4517 KNSPI
+4517 KTSPI

-4530 AITMSGND
+4530 GITMSGND
-4538 NYKLAIGATYSV
+4538 NYKLATGATYSV
-4550 TVTPS
+4550 TVSPS
-4555 GAKPLYI
+4555 GAKALYI

-4582 TASTTFKTESGL
+4582 TASTTFKTESDTDSPL

-4648 SNYYLDTTVTDGY
+4648 SNYYLDATVTDGY
-4661 ATLQVG
+4661 AILQVG

-4700 FEYYSSATYSYSA
+4700 FEYYSSAIYSYSA
-4713 TISGVIGGDTVSVS
+4713 TISGLIGGDTVSVS
-4727 ITDPCGD
+4727 ITDPCGG
-4734 VYDAGTYDLTFNG
+4734 VYNADTYDLTFNG

-4756 EFNGTLS
+4756 EFKGTLS

-4783 NVVYGNAIPTT
+4783 NVVYDNAIPTT
-4794 IDGATAVATDKKS
+4794 IDGATAAATDKKS

-4825 STSLIGGYDI
+4825 STSPIGGYDI
-4835 TIDYSKVGLEGT
+4835 IIDYSKVSLAGT

-4901 PASITVTGTF
+4901 PASITVTGTYE
-4911 ADKNAGTGKSVIVD
+4911 DKNAGTGKSIIVN

-4939 SVDIFKDTNYKL
+4939 SVDIFVGTNYKL
-4951 ANTHTTNASVA
+4951 ANTHTTDASVA

-4991 TPSTTSPF
+4991 NPSETAPF
-4999 TYYYT
+4999 EYYYT

-5014 RFNSFGDNVTVTLGI
+5014 RFNAYGDTVTVTLGI
-5029 YKSTDGGY
+5029 YKSTDGGH
-5037 TNVGGTT
+5037 TNVSGTT
-5044 NVGVGTYKISLLSVS
+5044 DVGVGIYKISLLSVS
-5059 ATPDNFIVDTGAE
+5059 ATPNENFIVETGAE

-5079 FIIDPQVV
+5079 FKIDPQLVT
-5087 NNVYVV
+5087 NVYVV
-5093 GNHYATTFTG
+5093 GNHYATTYTG
-5103 AALSYDKSAANF
+5103 APLTYDKNAANF
-5115 KIYANDADGREVNI
+5115 KIYAIDKDGREVNI
-5129 SGDIKEN
+5129 SGGIKEN
-5136 GLMVGNA
+5136 GLTMGNDGQ
-5143 TTAFATTQTEVGIY
+5143 TFATSQTQVGIY
-5157 NVKVSVNGSAAGNN
+5157 NVKVSVNGSAQGNN
-5171 YSFSA
+5171 YTFSA

-5190 KTQFAIIPMAATLE
+5190 KTQFAIIPMAATLK

-5237 VSATFDSVNAGNRK
+5237 VSATFDSANAGNRK

-5292 TTFTNYHIGNSNTID
+5292 TTFTNYHIGNGNTID
-5307 GVAYIIPKLVDLSSP
+5307 GVAYIIPRLVDLSSP
-5322 SKVYDGTTSLG
+5322 SKAYDGTTSLG

-5348 ISGSFDDCNA
+5348 ISGSFVDCNA

-5366 YVTDMELGGVH
+5366 NVTDMELGGVH

-5401 EVESSHLSLLQ
+5401 EIESSHLSLLQ

-5435 VNLTSSVEYTSMYK
+5435 ANLTNSVEYTSKYK

-5457 YVAVDKEAKTDG
+5457 YVAVDKEAETDG

-5542 IFVYMDSFEGEYG
+5542 IFVYMDSFEGVYG

-5582 EFVKGGADNSFAIA
+5582 EFVKGGGDNSFAIA
-5596 SLAFSKTQA
+5596 SLAFSRTQG

-5624 YLFAASVTGE
+5624 YLFAAAVTGS

-5655 GKEVKDENQSLYYI
+5655 GKEAIDGNQSLYYI
-5669 LPAQLDLTAVT
+5669 LPALLDLTAVT

-5709 ATDKTMRLKGE
+5709 AADKTMRLKGE

-5738 AVKINTEVMSVTK
+5738 AVKINTEVMSVSK
-5751 TLSGTTTTTDY
+5751 TLAGTTTTTDY
-5762 NIALTESGV
+5762 NIALSTKDGNVV
-5771 KTNYYLAI
+5771 KTNYYVTI
-5779 GSADAM
+5779 GSAETM
-5785 IKVSDVA
+5785 IEVSDVA
-5792 IIKKYIITDGAIQ
+5792 IIKKYKIENGAIQ
-5805 LSVQGYEGYLAD
+5805 LSVQGYEGYEAN
-5817 SDNIVTKEINSPTDT
+5817 SENKVTKYINAPADT
-5832 ITFTYANGYR
+5832 IEFTYANGYR
-5842 YNDKFVITGLQ
+5842 YNDKFVIMGLQ
-5853 AIKGRDL
+5853 PIAGQGL

-5878 ISNAETYVLVVKTF
+5878 ISNASNTPYDLVVKSF

-5905 GTLIIKQQLVNEDS
+5905 GKLKINKQLVNEDS

-5979 PNPINIGGYSVS
+5979 PNPTDIGGYSVS

-6040 DGNANFVDMEVNG
+6040 DGNANFVDMQVNG
-6053 VKADSVTA
+6053 VTTSDN
-6061 PKTIITIKEDGFVKE
+6061 PKTIITIDDGGFVAADNMVDTKNA
-6076 SDKEIVYNAI
+6076 VYSAI
-6086 IAAGGHFGSKDIAE
+6086 IAAGGYFDSKDIAE
-6100 TVSVVYFNAR
+6100 TVSVVYFR
-6110 SFSYRNTVDGVVTGG
+6110 SLSFSYRNTVDGVVTGG

-6130 KDTNYMVPSAEVGH
+6130 NGTNYMVPSASVGY

-6151 INGMTKTYDGTTALQ
+6151 ITGMTKTYDGTTTLQ
-6166 FEYSYDSST
+6166 FEYSYDS
-6175 QTGINKTT
+6175 GVGVNKTT
-6183 ETVTGAMRN
+6183 ESVEGAMN
-6192 EAIRPAGEY
+6192 NGEAIRPAGEY
-6201 TSADVTAVGKKIAVK
+6201 TSADVTAVGTKIAVK
-6216 FNVTEMVIDGVTY
+6216 FNVTEMVIGGVTY
-6229 YRLVNNAKAGGTSN
+6229 YRLVNNAKDGGTSN
-6243 ASNYYIYTSNDSVTV
+6243 ASNYYIYTSNDSFDYA
-6258 ENGMISID
+6258 NGMITID
-6266 NIGTIKAI
+6266 GIGTIKAI

-6296 KSYDSTTAFI
+6296 KAYDSTSAFI
-6306 YNYGKSYDVANL
+6306 YNYSKYYRVDNL
-6318 KATFNFFGGE
+6318 KATFKFFGGE
-6328 LSREGTYDSSKGLMK
+6328 LTCPGEYDSTKNMMK
-6343 VVGIKEEDTLYFSVT
+6343 VAGVNGDVLYFTIT
-6358 FTDAAS
+6358 FTNQTFAN
-6364 AQNAGEYVIKITLIR
+6364 NAGEYEVKITLAEID
-6379 IESANNNAYEF
+6379 SKNNNAYEF
-6390 GTAGAL
+6390 GTNGTL

-6407 QLKQDELKIFVAAL
+6407 QIKQDELKIFVAAL
-6421 ERVYN
+6421 EREYN

-6439 TWVADKVIST
+6439 TWVADKVNST
-6449 LNYTITLSG
+6449 LTYTITLNG
-6458 ATTSST
+6458 ATTSSP
-6464 LTIYNVKKTNETQ
+6464 LTIHSVKKTNETQ

-6492 GYSDTNYE
+6492 GYDDTNYK

-6506 YNLYRRA
+6506 YNLYRKA
-6513 DQSADVFK
+6513 DQSADVFE
-6521 ITPML
+6521 ITPKQ
-6526 IKLEA
+6526 IILEA
-6531 ETVVEKN
+6531 ETEVVKN

-6586 LDPTEDGFNSTLY
+6586 LDPTLDGFNSTLY
-6599 NEETKVLARD
+6599 NEETKVLDRD
-6609 TAKVNYKIV
+6609 TAKANYKIV
-6618 GTTTYKLTINSSNI
+6618 GTTTYKLTINPSNI

-6648 AITGLAGTQFLNNTL
+6648 AITGLAGTQFLNDTV
-6663 DKTNLAG
+6663 DSTNLAG
-6670 VLKISVNSFASFELA
+6670 VLKISANSFASFEQA
-6685 TTDEIVESSIKKTE
+6685 TTEEISNPTVIPMT
-6699 SLDALGYSSY
+6699 DALGYETY
-6709 TITFNYLAKG
+6709 TIVFNYVVKEKG
-6719 TLDAATYT
+6719 TLDRDTYT

-6742 TNLAITSSELADGQ
+6742 TNLALTSSELADGQ
-6756 MSGVAITTGTAVAN
+6756 MGGTAITTDTATAVDTVEELAN
-6770 AEALATALKA
+6770 ALKA
-6780 NADIHLTA
+6780 NQDIYLTS

-6796 LLDSAINYTGT
+6796 ALDSVVNYTGT
-6807 LQGNG
+6807 LYGNG
-6812 YSIQLAGGLNGDTA
+6812 YSIQLAGGLNGDAT

-6841 VNFKFTSDKAL
+6841 VNFKFTSAQTL
-6852 SGATNVGLVVG
+6852 GATNVGLVVG

-6889 GLAGTASGR
+6889 GLAGVASGS
-6898 MTNATVIFNASVD
+6898 MTNATVIFNATVD

-6923 NATFTNVS
+6923 GVTFTNVS

-6939 TTGKTLVATS
+6939 TTGKTLVYAP

-6971 NLYTVNTSLTSAKA
+6971 NLYTVNTSLNSAKA

-6997 GFIEYYFTA
+6997 GFIEYYFTT
-7006 LAKTGNQTHNVFGGT
+7006 LNKTGVKTHNVYGGG

-7035 IATNDTVLAIETLAP
+7035 IATNDTVALAIETLAP

-7065 ETASG
+7065 EVAGGG

-7081 FMPIGTVIAKD
+7081 FMPIGTVIAED

-7179 TADDI
+7179 TTDDI

-7210 IYPKQSDLPTDFS
+7210 IYPKQSALPTDFS
-7223 KCYDT
+7223 KYYDT

-7235 TTIDGKSVTLLGTY
+7235 TTVDGKSVALLGTY
-7249 VDDTNAPA
+7249 VDNNNVPA
-7257 SDVGTTKVS
+7257 SDVGTSLVS

-7329 SLMRAIAQLIDYDKA
+7329 SLMKAIAQLIDYDKA

-7354 ANYINAWV
+7354 TNYTNAWV

-7419 PSAFKVLAGTTS
+7419 PSAFAVLAGTTS
-7431 SNGILPAQL
+7431 SNASILPAQL
-7440 VAKYTGDLEQ
+7440 GATYTGDLEQ

-7455 SLSTNIALDKGEWV
+7455 SLSTNIALTKGEWV
-7469 EFTLPTTMTE
+7469 DFALPTTMTE
-7479 AQKAAFN
+7479 AQKTAFN

-7525 LQLDLPTQFAGINE
+7525 LQLDLPSQFGGIDDA
-7539 NGVNGTN
+7539 VNNVKGSN

-7559 YFFIDTDGKYKLET
+7559 YFFKEGDKYILET
-7573 YKDVLMIDKAEGDSD
+7573 YKDVLMIGKAVGNSD
-7588 YHILGYKMT
+7588 YHTLGYKMK

-7604 SLITPFDWGN
+7604 SLITPFDWDN
-7614 GIAFEGSVDGQGYAL
+7614 GTAFAGTIDGAGFAL
-7629 TNYILKGENNVGL
+7629 TNYILKGESNVGL
-7642 FASMG
+7642 FASMASG
-7647 ATASVTNLVIGNVM
+7647 ASVTNLVMGNVM

-7697 TGIVSVTNAGKS
+7697 TGIVSVANADES
-7709 FVRVHKQSGSNV
+7709 FVRVHKQAGSNV

-7733 TYLTPSDIAT
+7733 AYLTPSDIYA
-7743 LTKFGSVANFLDK
+7743 LTKFGTTNAERVSNFLGK

-7766 KATAD
+7766 TATDA

-7800 NTWNGIRPTKTNT
+7800 NTWDGIRPTKTNT

>member
-1 MNKSNRHNLIAIL
+1 MNRSNRHNLIAIL

-37 VNNESESAGKIYD
+37 VSGGLDAYDIDTKVVATARADQSTSGWIADPSSTVTTGGYVINSEA
-50 SSEDT
+50 T
-55 TVEKTGTVGT
+55 
-65 EITTV
+65 
-70 DELKSFLNTNSG
+70 LNTFLAAATANSTTNTGGNKMGRLSGNITLASITSKRAYNISSGWTLNGNGFTITIPANVSYAANNFQGVFIQKNSG
-82 TAAYLA
+82 TINNLKVKVTGSYAVTHSGGEWSWLGVIAGA
-88 NDLTISTGWGRG
+88 NDGTIS
-100 SNYALPANY
+100 NVAAF
-109 TLDGNGHT
+109 
-117 ITYTET
+117 
-123 YTEASSPNKSQYGV
+123 
-137 TCRAGENIYVAGT
+137 VAGT
-150 FLRAISAGAT
+150 VSCQKNSTSEASCVGGIVGLNLSGGKLKNVFVDVQTNGVLRGTQDGYFWGVGGDGTTYVGGIIGENRSGAYCFGAT
-160 LKNIT
+160 FKTSGGKIEATGAGQANKNHAG
-165 FVQQNDFIC
+165 IC
-174 KAGVSADALA
+174 WHNGGAIYGMVIDGTISHGSTEYKNHSSGTENYWYDANGAAYANKDLDSTIKNWYFTGESADALEISVTMDLGEGEYIYSRTNA
-184 MIGVNNGT
+184 ASTGEMMVIGVNGNSI
-192 MENVKFVLNGK
+192 VKNQRTAYICK
-203 FQYNNDGGNWA
+203 NMNDGTYKLTKYQAYDAFVEYSADVDNEAYTNLGTVSAVTEGGNFTYQA
-214 EKILGGLCAINNTD
+214 PYSAKTQGLRIVFYPINDD
-228 GKIYNCSATINNS
+228 GTKKSNS
-241 MKADGRS
+241 GQTN
-248 AWSNRGYAHVSG
+248 SNYLIVSKDVSSTSFG
-260 GVALNRGTIK
+260 PIK
-270 GITVDYISSTPSDG
+270 VSSLFSDTSSTPYKFASAVAGNVYLKIIKRDAKIVLPNIMYDKTNNRYNYNLNSEWKGWTGLSASISELALKEAIAEKSIYVANMTGNGASTTKDDTAEVTTSNPISSVDDLKACLNDTTLNKEWHLTTNIEITADQIEYVDNNRNKGAKYVVESGQKIYGNGKTIKIG
-284 YHLKQANSKGN
+284 YNHTGWGSNSTSGIMGALIKTNQGSIINLNVEYAGVKWEMGVSGAESYTGLFVGKNEGELRSVTVTNTGHIQTHIISAHNNFLGIVCGWNSGTMKNVKGILNTSSNFQVGANSK
-295 GVTYIYGYVGGV
+295 ISAVGGV
-307 VATNDG
+307 VGKNNGTILGATFERTNGTLDATNQGSGTAEKKLAAGICPYNQGSIFAQVLVSAPSYSSNVSARSDFSMDTSQGHSGRYFYRLNSTYTTTSITVGGSAKKVVQIKTSGYSKRYYFDG
-313 TVSGVCLLHAPVMS
+313 STADNGNALVLKLVPNIGSSQVISRVDGQEVTKCKEYSYVLANIESKDSVGDFTIVSGSV
-327 REAGDGGWATIGVGN
+327 N
-342 NAATYYYYGSS
+342 N
-353 VSTSAS
+353 
-359 GYVSSGYRVVDSAIN
+359 
-374 FQWSHTEGGSDC
+374 
-386 RVKIV
+386 
-391 PVAAQTYSDRI
+391 
-402 VWSMDGY
+402 
-409 STLYTQATYNP
+409 
-420 VVDMAVG
+420 
-427 NGASF
+427 
-432 GSNLTFGFKTSARR
+432 
-446 TWNVID
+446 
-452 NETTGNDYNGF
+452 
-463 KYIGS
+463 GS
-468 NNANTYTG
+468 NN
-476 SNSVTY
+476 
-482 NGTVPKLIQTF
+482 
-493 TVASQGTFY
+493 
-502 QEINCSQATVGTA
+502 
-515 KATATRVYE
+515 
-524 AQKIYDANV
+524 
-533 DNATINVAILQRPAT
+533 
-548 LKLPQFIYDKDGYNS
+548 LKD
-563 RKYSLDGSSWYSLGS
+563 
-578 ISDPTIKEFIVKNS
+578 E
-592 TAYLAAPI
+592 
-600 VEALSGLAPTGT
+600 
-612 NTYNSWAVTNSY
+612 
-624 SKYQQPI
+624 
-631 AKTTSGTAINSQS
+631 
-644 TLESWLSGSGDGYL
+644 SGSGFLPDDYSAIL
-658 TGDFSI
+658 SAFTSVLAITNASSMDPNSPM
-664 NFGSKSNGSTYAIA
+664 SKARVG
-678 SGRTLYGNGYT
+678 GYT
-689 ITVSYSYGGW
+689 FIGSSEFST
-699 SGNAPTN
+699 
-706 VGGLF
+706 
-711 RTNAGTIKDLN
+711 DL
-722 YIFTGQLYV
+722 
-731 DNSSTMWSSPFVGEN
+731 
-746 SGTITNCVVD
+746 
-756 YRGNYQVHGTG
+756 
-767 TAWYMLGGV
+767 
-776 VGNNKGTL
+776 
-784 SNVTFVM
+784 
-791 NTWTAASNAS
+791 TAALAAYAT
-801 NNYVLRCNF
+801 NY
-810 RGGAYGM
+810 
-817 ASGIAG
+817 
-823 ENSGGRIYGAR
+823 
-834 YVQISGQLRA
+834 
-844 DLNNSGNVPACS
+844 
-856 NISAICAND
+856 NISISMAN
-865 NGTIVGQMVEGT
+865 G
-877 PSMYNQYA
+877 
-885 SGNCRYFA
+885 
-893 MNNPAGT
+893 
-900 WRTSGSYCY
+900 
-909 VIKETTCSERDI
+909 
-921 TKIDVGYRD
+921 
-930 SVTSYDD
+930 
-937 VNVYFSETTS
+937 
-947 IRVNITLVKSIVDA
+947 
-961 GNKLM
+961 
-966 QVGPTNYAAQT
+966 
-977 VYSVYWTTPTGTFGS
+977 
-992 LRYGKTLSV
+992 
-1001 DAIKTEQETGANQ
+1001 
-1014 GIMEGDLH
+1014 
-1022 NIVSVLLSK
+1022 
-1031 LSLTGGSA
+1031 
-1039 FSSALIA
+1039 
-1046 GYAYNTSILEGS
+1046 
-1058 SLNSNYDITIVDST
+1058 DST
-1072 DAVQDKYYVVGN
+1072 RYYVVGN
-1084 IDIRVNDMYHVYG
+1084 VEVTLDDYYHIQG
-1097 REVDTWY
+1097 
-1104 AYNSST
+1104 NS
-1110 HPSDYQYDIPTAHTT
+1110 TT
-1125 DLTIDESA
+1125 DIGDAGWLYSIENFGQGRLTIPDSA
-1133 WLLDGT
+1133 WLLGGNKYKELIQTYNEGKRNLSATFNKSLISISGLGT
-1139 YYKTKIASYNNQV
+1139 TDAKDVYAN
-1152 NAYTPTLSLQG
+1152 SLINININSTRTNK
-1163 VASGDCSLLTFSTI
+1163 VDVYVSKKANSL
-1177 SDNTIK
+1177 
-1183 ALIKYNVYNVVS
+1183 
-1195 NTAAN
+1195 
-1200 NIYIGKE
+1200 
-1207 MNTGNVYDLSTSKL
+1207 NVYDLSTSKL
-1221 GTATFESFNASG
+1221 GTATFESFNANG

-1249 YVRFAV
+1249 NVRFAV

-1268 NSDANKYYVTLSRD
+1268 DSDANKYYVTLSRD

-1324 GAQTLTLNADVTIS
+1324 GAQTLTLGANVTIN
-1338 SALSTVA
+1338 SALGSA
-1345 VFNQYKTLDGAGH
+1345 VIFNQYKTLDGAGY

-1365 TGADYASTTGTT
+1365 VGGNYASSDGTT
-1377 YSTPGYPT
+1377 YTTPGYPT

-1390 TNYVYRGGLAAVSCG
+1390 TNYVYRGGLAAVNCG
-1405 TIQNVNI
+1405 TFQNVNI
-1412 VLGGDLGTSTANAKS
+1412 VLNGDLGTSTANTKS

-1444 VKVTVASNQTVG
+1444 VKVTVSSNQTVG

-1462 VWGTMI
+1462 VWGTAI

-1481 GGDRNKTIANN
+1481 GGDKNKTITNN
-1492 SGNATHR
+1492 SGNATYR
-1499 SYIGGVVGVMNLTDN
+1499 GYIGGVVGVMNLTDN

-1570 TPPNIATLNNIVYFN
+1570 TPNIATLNNIVYFN

-1655 SGTNIYFNRTDVRN
+1655 SGTSIYFNRTDVRN

-1735 EPLMAIVNG
+1735 EPLMAIING

-1874 LVAGVNTGEISSTNV
+1874 LVAGVNTGAISSTNV

-1895 SVSGMLG
+1895 SVSGMFG

-1911 IAGVNDGGYAEGVKV
+1911 IAGV
-1926 FGDNDGGYAEGVK
+1926 NDGGYAEGVK

-2058 VLSYFASDRIFNNL
+2058 VLSYFASDRIFNNS

-2080 MGYYD
+2080 MGYSHYVKD
-2085 YGDATPD
+2085 DPTE
-2092 TSCVSGGKVDIL
+2092 CVKGGKVDIF
-2104 DRYGNSVFMYN
+2104 DRHGNSVFMYN

-2120 DNKVLLAGLNAY
+2120 NNNVLLAGLKAY
-2132 MENPTTTLYFD
+2132 MNDPTTTLYFD

-2150 IDTSKSAF
+2150 IDTSISAF

-2842 DNIDY
+2842 DSIDV

-2915 DTSNDG
+2915 DTSNTG
-2921 AYGFDPRETPILD
+2921 AYGFDSRETPILD

-3012 ITDYNNGS
+3012 INDWVEGN

-3062 RSICEIRRFRSSN
+3062 RSICEIRRFPAAN

-3115 ICFTEGINW
+3115 ICFNDVTNW
-3124 SWYGDVEF
+3124 SRYADVEF
-3132 LRQNVLSS
+3132 VRQNVLSS

-3154 YTGGKSDGIAGNGDH
+3154 YTGGSSNGVASNGDH
-3169 SNTINTTCV
+3169 SNEINTECV
-3178 YNDGSGTVTKDYKT
+3178 YNDGSGTVTKNYKT

-3221 RIYIR
+3221 RIYIH
-3226 VDHHFF
+3226 VDCHNIGF
-3232 GEVYE
+3232 GISNVYE

-3243 IVDKYDR
+3243 IVDETDR
-3250 PILDR
+3250 PILNR
-3255 GNLDKGLTAVVY
+3255 GNLDKGLTAPVY

-3285 LVSGSAAGIT
+3285 LVSGSAAGTT
-3295 PKGGIAGWV
+3295 PASGIAGWV
-3304 DRDHGDGVSDE
+3304 DRDHNVSNE
-3315 HWSYYGTPLPGDL
+3315 HWGYYGTPLPADL
-3328 EIPAKY
+3328 TIPAKY

-3340 LGQPKSSP
+3340 LGATKSSP
-3348 YELYVY
+3348 YELYIY
-3354 DNTDPDNLKLKD
+3354 DNTDPDNLILKD

-3378 AGTGIDANLSFDFT
+3378 AGTGKDADLSFDFT
-3392 ISDPTAEGKFLWD
+3392 IADPTAEGKFLWD
-3405 TQVWQVSPDPGD
+3405 TQVWQVRPNTGD

-3424 GDNVI
+3424 GDDVI
-3429 IEGEGWT
+3429 AEGEGWT
-3436 IDSDSNYVKDTSGN
+3436 IDSDSNYVKDASGN

-3503 RTHYY
+3503 RNEYY
-3508 YDANTGV
+3508 YDATTGV
-3515 YYDKYT
+3515 YYHKTT
-3521 TSFGNNFNMLALK
+3521 TSYGNNFDMPALK
-3534 FYGSNGAEIP
+3534 FYGADGKEITN
-3544 GSSVSSTLYKKLEIY
+3544 SSVSNTLFSSILVDR
-3559 SFTGTDPTQPKTEE
+3559 FTGKDPTNESDMTAVATTP
-3573 KITSLTYYDKD
+3573 IKD
-3584 NNVVSSDSD
+3584 GSGNTIGVNVNDP
-3593 NIASVGLNK
+3593 A
-3602 PVAGSYRISF
+3602 AGSYRISF
-3612 NTRSQ
+3612 DTKS
-3617 DVNTGGSAIKDVTSK
+3617 DASIGSAIKDISSK
-3632 TIIFPETDIVL
+3632 TIIFPENDVVS
-3643 GNFKVVEIITPFGLY
+3643 GNFKIVEIVTPLGLR
-3658 AQEMNLITEY
+3658 AGDMTFIAE
-3668 SNKGNAS
+3668 KGA
-3675 KSQID
+3675 
-3680 VQPKTGREDY
+3680 
-3690 ISANKTEIQN
+3690 SANSKTNLHLDVAQILVGGVNVLSNGNYEYN
-3700 INWTNAGLTYVKK
+3700 GINYAGKIDGIKPGSMSTSTIGMTNV
-3713 STDIGVYDIKI
+3713 
-3724 TLKDWEYYGYLP
+3724 TLNLEDWEYYGYVP
-3736 SANGGQGGLG
+3736 ATNSLG
-3746 YNRTYLIN
+3746 TNRSYLIA
-3754 GSGFSLEYDFEN
+3754 GSGFTLEYDFEDV
-3766 PANNTGITIN
+3766 NNNSYTKLDGTN
-3776 GSTATLTGRGLV
+3776 VKFEVSGSQVTLQGRGLV
-3788 IPTDV
+3788 IPVDS
-3793 KIDYVQKEYDG
+3793 KIDYVQKTYNGTNTTSGATVSYGKVLTNSTAGTGAPSFDRYDDANAG
-3804 DVSASATGNTGF
+3804 NDKTIYMSMSRITFEGYKYKIDRYYQSSGFAMRAASATNSNNTIDNWKNSVDVEASPKSSHQF
-3816 AKSIT
+3816 ANALTASGSGALKT
-3821 PSSASITFSSFY
+3821 ASSASVQV
-3833 NANSTT
+3833 
-3839 KNADAGN
+3839 K
-3846 GKGVSITSVSRITY
+3846 
-3860 DGNWFD
+3860 
-3866 VDRYYSTTST
+3866 
-3876 ITTGYGF
+3876 
-3883 RATTTDN
+3883 
-3890 WTGSSTPS
+3890 
-3898 SNKATNHKFS
+3898 
-3908 NSINVGSTGE
+3908 
-3918 LIIDGIGTILPQ
+3918 LIGTILPQ

-3937 AKEYDGTTN
+3937 AKEYDGTTT

-4000 RYALSDTTYGHNY
+4000 CYALSDTTYGHNY

-4091 ADANVG
+4091 ADANAG

-4287 IGQFDARHAYT
+4287 VGQFDARHAYT

-4308 FTYNATTYNIL
+4308 FTYNATTYNLL

-4358 TAKQNKTDG
+4358 TAKQNKSDG

-4555 GAKPLYI
+4555 GAKALYI

-4582 TASTTFKTESGL
+4582 TASTTFKTESGTDSPL

-4648 SNYYLDTTVTDGY
+4648 SNYYLDATVTDGY

-4680 ITQSDSNGNVAD
+4680 ITQSDSKGNVAD
-4692 STAPAPGN
+4692 STADAPGN
-4700 FEYYSSATYSYSA
+4700 FEYFSTATYYYGA
-4713 TISGVIGGDTVSVS
+4713 TISGVIGGDTVGVS
-4727 ITDPCGD
+4727 ITDPCGG
-4734 VYDAGTYDLTFNG
+4734 VYNAGTYDLTFNG

-4756 EFNGTLS
+4756 EFKGTLS

-4768 KPQTLASVSVSVKPI
+4768 KPQTLDSVSVSVKPI

-4825 STSLIGGYDI
+4825 STSPIGGYDI

-4859 VTVTPAEAKA
+4859 VTVTPSGAKA

-4877 TINSVTKTYDGTVDF
+4877 TIDSVTKTYDGTVDF
-4892 TGETTIVTT
+4892 TGATIVTT
-4901 PASITVTGTF
+4901 PASVAVTGDY
-4911 ADKNAGTGKSVIVD
+4911 ADKNAGTGKSIIVD

-4951 ANTHTTNASVA
+4951 ANIHTTNESKA

-4991 TPSTTSPF
+4991 NTSTDVSF
-4999 TYYYT
+4999 TYYT
-5004 ATYVATGTFD
+5004 SATYVAAGTFSAFAVD
-5014 RFNSFGDNVTVTLGI
+5014 DTVTVTLGI
-5029 YKSTDGGY
+5029 YKSGEGY
-5037 TNVGGTT
+5037 NDLTGTTGINVGDYKVYLKAVDSTPSNYEIAASQAIDLTFTIIRQEITNV
-5044 NVGVGTYKISLLSVS
+5044 N
-5059 ATPDNFIVDTGAE
+5059 
-5072 QYSNTTT
+5072 
-5079 FIIDPQVV
+5079 
-5087 NNVYVV
+5087 VV
-5093 GNHYATTFTG
+5093 GAHYAAEYTG
-5103 AALSYDKSAANF
+5103 GDLTYDTQQANF
-5115 KIYANDADGREVNI
+5115 EIYAIDADGAKVDITGGVN
-5129 SGDIKEN
+5129 GVK
-5136 GLMVGNA
+5136 VGKDSNYA
-5143 TTAFATTQTEVGIY
+5143 NSQTQVGRY
-5157 NVKVSVNGSAAGNN
+5157 NVKVSVNGSAQGNYVFN
-5171 YSFSA
+5171 TVLTDIDVVIAQGSA
-5176 IDNADVYIDANMTE
+5176 TKTE
-5190 KTQFAIIPMAATLE
+5190 FAIYPKTATLAE
-5204 TAYKTY
+5204 AHKVY

-5216 AGATVKLVDAK
+5216 VEATVVLNDAN
-5227 STAID
+5227 SNVIN
-5232 FGDAV
+5232 FGDGMSVCA
-5237 VSATFDSVNAGNRK
+5237 SFGQVNAGNSSF
-5251 LVFTTKEFAYYPT
+5251 VFDTEVFQYYASGET
-5264 GTTSKTTL
+5264 NLTYAHRIKIKAVDSD
-5272 NIIQTSTTT
+5272 TTT
-5281 PAEGEGEASVS
+5281 
-5292 TTFTNYHIGNSNTID
+5292 TTNYQIGSSNTVSD
-5307 GVAYIIPKLVDLSSP
+5307 VAYIEYKIVTVTVQDKI
-5322 SKVYDGTTSLG
+5322 YDGTTAVSG
-5333 GEVSATGTVGGEKIS
+5333 AVTDGVVDGETVKFEGE
-5348 ISGSFDDCNA
+5348 FVDCNA
-5358 GENIGVTI
+5358 GTGKEVTV
-5366 YVTDMELGGVH
+5366 YTQASTLRNGTTYRVLTTGGV
-5377 YNALSGNTNYCIA
+5377 NGALTNYCIA
-5390 ANNYTGTITQR
+5390 ADASFTGDIAKREFTKTDLSGVTMIRNSDSSEIEIYPTANTAEYSSAYQYLLSAIKGSVAMDGATKENTIGSWTLTLYQESEPNLAISVQMFKGNVEITTAQNAGTYTVKIALSGDNYFTTGTIDINFVIT
-5401 EVESSHLSLLQ
+5401 
-5412 LARLN
+5412 
-5417 AKDGDKQVDML
+5417 KQKVDSA
-5428 DIAGSES
+5428 DNIS
-5435 VNLTSSVEYTSMYK
+5435 
-5449 YQGIGGHL
+5449 
-5457 YVAVDKEAKTDG
+5457 
-5469 NWSFKLYQDYATEI
+5469 
-5483 AKGLTFTVTMLDKN
+5483 
-5497 GTEVDFAQNSG
+5497 
-5508 TYTIKVV
+5508 
-5515 FGGGNYK
+5515 
-5522 QSTINTTFTITQQE
+5522 
-5536 VTDASK
+5536 
-5542 IFVYMDSFEGEYG
+5542 VYMNSFDGEYG
-5555 VGNFKSP
+5555 TTGFDNPS
-5562 NASGYD
+5562 ASDKVYK
-5568 YRIGIVDKVSGDIV
+5568 IGIKDKISGEIV
-5582 EFVKGGADNSFAIA
+5582 PFVKGEEGHTFAIA
-5596 SLAFSKTQA
+5596 SLAFSKTADGTPQA
-5605 GTANTN
+5605 PITAT
-5611 IEADAEGIYIGGY
+5611 EGVYIGGY
-5624 YLFAASVTGE
+5624 YLFAASVTGA
-5634 SDNFDTST
+5634 SDNFDTAGLT
-5642 LDLSTAN
+5642 LDGKA
-5649 KKIYGI
+5649 IFGI
-5655 GKEVKDENQSLYYI
+5655 DNTSEQSMYFI
-5669 LPAQLDLTAVT
+5669 KPALLNVTSVT
-5680 KTYDGTVAFTDGSVD
+5680 KTYDGNTD
-5695 ANNVTAF
+5695 TATATF
-5702 TYGSGVI
+5702 AYNGGKTEALSATYASH
-5709 ATDKTMRLKGE
+5709 MS
-5720 FVDYNATHNNAG
+5720 THNSNGGLADA
-5732 TSGTKG
+5732 TSTRT
-5738 AVKINTEVMSVTK
+5738 VNFK
-5751 TLSGTTTTTDY
+5751 TSAMNVATSTGNVSY
-5762 NIALTESGV
+5762 AIALKADGTY
-5771 KTNYYLAI
+5771 TNYYVD
-5779 GSADAM
+5779 GVAD
-5785 IKVSDVA
+5785 
-5792 IIKKYIITDGAIQ
+5792 G
-5805 LSVQGYEGYLAD
+5805 
-5817 SDNIVTKEINSPTDT
+5817 
-5832 ITFTYANGYR
+5832 NGYIAV
-5842 YNDKFVITGLQ
+5842 DGVGIVKKFVITDGVMTVNVTGYVKDNKELQDLPLNKDTTATFVYADGYTYDGSKFTVTGLKPTQ
-5853 AIKGRDL
+5853 DQEL
-5860 FNATDDINAMS
+5860 FNAS
-5871 VVLGPDN
+5871 DN
-5878 ISNAETYVLVVKTF
+5878 IADMEISISGTIKNSGRYTVILDQLVS
-5892 TASNYEWGSNATI
+5892 ANYEMTGATL
-5905 GTLIIKQQLVNEDS
+5905 GTIVIEKQIVTEDRVVINIPYLVN
-5919 IAISIP
+5919 I
-5925 PLALEYNGNVQKPEG
+5925 YNGAVQKPESS
-5940 VDKFSFTVKDFY
+5940 DQFSFVVKDYY
-5952 TGLSAKADGAGG
+5952 TDRDVKSNTSSGGGLSAFKYYSGDYVDGA
-5964 SGVSGIKYY
+5964 ST
-5973 KDSVEV
+5973 VE
-5979 PNPINIGGYSVS
+5979 PKNIGRYSVS
-5991 VVVDTSY
+5991 VVVDTSF
-5998 IDTNNYKMA
+5998 IDAANYTF
-6007 DGVSSITKQADNG
+6007 DGSVTEITKFAQEG
-6020 NAVFFIL
+6020 KAVYFIL
-6027 PKALTVTNVTKQY
+6027 PIELSVTGVYKEY
-6040 DGNANFVDMEVNG
+6040 DGTGAFGTPIVVNA
-6053 VKADSVTA
+6053 ADTTGA
-6061 PKTIITIKEDGFVKE
+6061 KTIITLNTSGILEGDADG
-6076 SDKEIVYNAI
+6076 IYAQI
-6086 IAAGGHFGSKDIAE
+6086 IAASGYFADKNIKVQDGKLIGGD
-6100 TVSVVYFNAR
+6100 VRFNAR
-6110 SFSYRNTVDGVVTGG
+6110 SFNYFDADGKSQV
-6125 TAYYI
+6125 AYFI
-6130 KDTNYMVPSAEVGH
+6130 DGTNYAIAGTGAGSYVTVSNVGV
-6144 ITPAHLT
+6144 ITPVAVGYTSL
-6151 INGMTKTYDGTTALQ
+6151 TKTYDGTNLITYKASAD
-6166 FEYSYDSST
+6166 Y
-6175 QTGINKTT
+6175 NKTT
-6183 ETVTGAMRN
+6183 EVVSGKLSGDTIVGATGYYYTASAGVGEVGTGIDVYLQYQVVTYNGISYYTLVNDPNTTASNAGNYYVFSIDADSNVTYPASGVKPTDEGNGYVKFAGIGEIKKVAINIGGSTTTENGNIYDIQFKIKSGTWYAYNNSTAFVYRN
-6192 EAIRPAGEY
+6192 GYDYGVGVFKATIGFNENQK
-6201 TSADVTAVGKKIAVK
+6201 TADVTYDGAEFAVADGINGDKLYFKIYFNNNTSTLTVSDAGSYTLYIQLVKVMNGGAVVANANYELTAGNAGTFK
-6216 FNVTEMVIDGVTY
+6216 INQQELGASNVTLKMDNAVSTTYNGKANNLTAEQITGISGAVATDQDGKTVSLGGTITATDFAY
-6229 YRLVNNAKAGGTSN
+6229 VGDAPINAGGYQLTLKVSGL
-6243 ASNYYIYTSNDSVTV
+6243 TSNDPNYS
-6258 ENGMISID
+6258 
-6266 NIGTIKAI
+6266 IKAT
-6274 AISDGT
+6274 D
-6280 TGTTADASIS
+6280 
-6290 NITIDG
+6290 
-6296 KSYDSTTAFI
+6296 F
-6306 YNYGKSYDVANL
+6306 YNVSL
-6318 KATFNFFGGE
+6318 K
-6328 LSREGTYDSSKGLMK
+6328 
-6343 VVGIKEEDTLYFSVT
+6343 
-6358 FTDAAS
+6358 
-6364 AQNAGEYVIKITLIR
+6364 
-6379 IESANNNAYEF
+6379 
-6390 GTAGAL
+6390 
-6396 TLSKKFKINKY
+6396 
-6407 QLKQDELKIFVAAL
+6407 
-6421 ERVYN
+6421 
-6426 GKEGIVTD
+6426 D
-6434 GSNAT
+6434 GSDA
-6439 TWVADKVIST
+6439 V
-6449 LNYTITLSG
+6449 YTILP
-6458 ATTSST
+6458 
-6464 LTIYNVKKTNETQ
+6464 KE
-6477 EFINVGAYALQAQVR
+6477 
-6492 GYSDTNYE
+6492 
-6500 LGDDVY
+6500 
-6506 YNLYRRA
+6506 
-6513 DQSADVFK
+6513 
-6521 ITPML
+6521 
-6526 IKLEA
+6526 IKLA
-6531 ETVVEKN
+6531 SSYVKN
-6538 FDGTA
+6538 FDGTTYFEVEVNDGNESGNGVIVGEKLIVGLKNTVA
-6543 SYLYAAGVAGE
+6543 DYNKKALAGSHTFVIGNLE
-6554 QVLIGN
+6554 IVNVLIDVDSIA
-6560 NAIDGRYARAGVH
+6560 NAATNGF
-6573 TLENT
+6573 NT
-6578 TLEVLDVV
+6578 TLLK
-6586 LDPTEDGFNSTLY
+6586 EDGTVDFAKAMANYTI
-6599 NEETKVLARD
+6599 AAD
-6609 TAKVNYKIV
+6609 TDV
-6618 GTTTYKLTINSSNI
+6618 TLTINPSNI

-6648 AITGLAGTQFLNNTL
+6648 AITGLAGTQFLNNTI
-6663 DKTNLAG
+6663 DKTNIAG

-6685 TTDEIVESSIKKTE
+6685 TTDEIVESSIKETK
-6699 SLDALGYSSY
+6699 SADALGYVTY
-6709 TITFNYLAKG
+6709 TITFNYLAKD

-6756 MSGVAITTGTAVAN
+6756 MSGAAITTGTAVAN

-6780 NADIHLTA
+6780 NADIHLIG

-6796 LLDSAINYTGT
+6796 LLDSAITYTGT

-6812 YSIQLAGGLNGDTA
+6812 YSIQLVGGLNSDGT

-6841 VNFKFTSDKAL
+6841 VNFKFTSAQTL
-6852 SGATNVGLVVG
+6852 SATNVGLVVG
-6863 NMAGNMT
+6863 NMAGIMT

-6877 NTPTIDGATTIG
+6877 NSPTFDGATTIG
-6889 GLAGTASGR
+6889 GLAGTASGSIA
-6898 MTNATVIFNASVD
+6898 NATVIFNASV
-6911 NTAFGGL
+6911 NNANFGGL
-6918 AGSAT
+6918 VGSAT
-6923 NATFTNVS
+6923 GATFNNVS

-6954 NGVIDMIGGTLG
+6954 DGVIDMIGGTLG
-6966 ASNIT
+6966 ASDIT
-6971 NLYTVNTSLTSAKA
+6971 NLYTVNTLATGAKA
-6985 YGKLELLTPHTE
+6985 NGKLELLTPHTE
-6997 GFIEYYFTA
+6997 GFIEYYFTT
-7006 LAKTGNQTHNVFGGT
+7006 LNKTGVRTHNVYGGG

-7035 IATNDTVLAIETLAP
+7035 IANNDTVALAIETLAP

-7065 ETASG
+7065 EVAGGG

-7081 FMPIGTVIAKD
+7081 FMPIGTVIAED

-7184 NYDTTNRTAVVA
+7184 NYDTANRTAVVA

-7419 PSAFKVLAGTTS
+7419 PSVFEVLAGTTS
-7431 SNGILPAQL
+7431 SNASISPVERKATYSIANADKLS
-7440 VAKYTGDLEQ
+7440 
-7450 CFRST
+7450 FRTTHTKDTVTISPKAWDISEYEKT
-7455 SLSTNIALDKGEWV
+7455 YP
-7469 EFTLPTTMTE
+7469 LPTNMTSD
-7479 AQKAAFN
+7479 QRTVFSKFM
-7486 TFKTNASVAIAGT
+7486 
-7499 AILGATSGIS
+7499 SGIS
-7509 KNGDVY
+7509 TANVDTLSLMSAESGSKIIDNGDTYSIAY
-7515 TADHDNNTVY
+7515 TASDKY
-7525 LQLDLPTQFAGINE
+7525 FAFKLPTIITKDKASATAYG
-7539 NGVNGTN
+7539 N
-7546 YVIKPTA
+7546 YVIVPDSK
-7553 QVLKLR
+7553 VIEFR
-7559 YFFIDTDGKYKLET
+7559 YFIVNANGKFELST
-7573 YKDVLMIDKAEGDSD
+7573 YKDVLMMGERAVVDIDGIEYESN
-7588 YHILGYKMT
+7588 YHKYDYKMT

-7614 GIAFEGSVDGQGYAL
+7614 GIAFEGSIDGQGFAL

-7642 FASMG
+7642 FSSMG
-7647 ATASVTNLVIGNVM
+7647 ATASVTNLVMGNVM

-7692 VVTAT
+7692 VVTAA
-7697 TGIVSVTNAGKS
+7697 TGSVKVTNAGKS

>member
-37 VNNESESAGKIYD
+37 VSGNESESAGKIYD

-137 TCRAGENIYVAGT
+137 TCKAGTNIHIAGT

-248 AWSNRGYAHVSG
+248 AWSNTGYAHVSG

-270 GITVDYISSTPSDG
+270 GITVDYISTTPSDG
-284 YHLKQANSKGN
+284 YHLKQTNSKGG
-295 GVTYIYGYVGGV
+295 GVRYIYGYVGGV

-313 TVSGVCLLHAPVMS
+313 TVSGVCLLHTPVMS
-327 REAGDGGWATIGVGN
+327 KEAEDGGWTTIGVGN
-342 NAATYYYYGSS
+342 HAATYYYYGSS

-446 TWNVID
+446 TWNVIN
-452 NETTGNDYNGF
+452 NETTGTDYNGF
-463 KYIGS
+463 QYMGS
-468 NNANTYTG
+468 NNETYYAT
-476 SNSVTY
+476 TY

-784 SNVTFVM
+784 SNVTFIM
-791 NTWTAASNAS
+791 NTTTAASNSS

-817 ASGIAG
+817 TSGIAG
-823 ENSGGRIYGAR
+823 ENASSGGKIYGAR

-844 DLNNSGNVPACS
+844 DLNSTSNVPACS

-893 MNNPAGT
+893 MKNPSGT
-900 WRTSGSYCY
+900 WTTSGSYCY
-909 VIKETTCSERDI
+909 VIKGTTCSERSGI
-921 TKIDVGYRD
+921 TKIDVGYSD
-930 SVTSYDD
+930 SFTSYDD

-947 IRVNITLVKSIVDA
+947 IRVNITLVKSKVDA

-1110 HPSDYQYDIPTAHTT
+1110 HPSDYQYAIPTAHTT

-1233 YKFYFDPSTW
+1233 YKFYFYPSTW

-1249 YVRFAV
+1249 YERFAV

-1268 NSDANKYYVTLSRD
+1268 NSNANKYYVTLSRD

-1345 VFNQYKTLDGAGH
+1345 VFNQYKTLDGAGY

-1444 VKVTVASNQTVG
+1444 VKVTVASNQTIDT
-1456 ALASPA
+1456 LTNPA
-1462 VWGTMI
+1462 VWGTAI

-1481 GGDRNKTIANN
+1481 GGDKNKTITNN
-1492 SGNATHR
+1492 SGNASYR
-1499 SYIGGVVGVMNLTDN
+1499 GYIGGVVGVMNLTDN

-1570 TPPNIATLNNIVYFN
+1570 TPNIATLNNIVYFN
-1585 KSESAVPFFSLTAG
+1585 KSESEVPFFSLTAG

-1655 SGTNIYFNRTDVRN
+1655 SGTSIYFNRTDVRN

-1755 WDNATLLKVDAG
+1755 WDNTTLLKVDAG

-1874 LVAGVNTGEISSTNV
+1874 LVAGVNTGAISSTNV

-1895 SVSGMLG
+1895 SVSGMFG

-1911 IAGVNDGGYAEGVKV
+1911 IAGV
-1926 FGDNDGGYAEGVK
+1926 NDGGYAEGVK

-2006 SGGTIMPYGSRGIF
+2006 SGGTIMSYGSRGIF

-2058 VLSYFASDRIFNNL
+2058 VLSYFASDRIFNNS

-2080 MGYYD
+2080 MGYSHYVKD
-2085 YGDATPD
+2085 DPTE
-2092 TSCVSGGKVDIL
+2092 CVKGGKVDIF
-2104 DRYGNSVFMYN
+2104 DRHGNSVFMYN

-2120 DNKVLLAGLNAY
+2120 NNNVLLAGLKAY
-2132 MENPTTTLYFD
+2132 MNDPTTTLYFD

-2150 IDTSKSAF
+2150 IDTSISAF

-2915 DTSNDG
+2915 DTSNTG
-2921 AYGFDPRETPILD
+2921 AYGFDSRETPILD

-2969 KSGNYVRMPDS
+2969 KSGKYVRMPDS

-3012 ITDYNNGS
+3012 INDWTNGG

-3042 GSTYAT
+3042 TGSTYAT
-3048 VENCTLNMADSAIF
+3048 VENCTLNMDDSAIF
-3062 RSICEIRRFRSSN
+3062 RSICEIRRFPTSN

-3115 ICFTEGINW
+3115 ICFNDITNW
-3124 SWYGDVEF
+3124 SWYADVEF
-3132 LRQNVLSS
+3132 VRQNVLSS

-3154 YTGGKSDGIAGNGDH
+3154 YTGGSSNGIASNGDH
-3169 SNTINTTCV
+3169 SNTINTECV

-3221 RIYIR
+3221 RIYIH
-3226 VDHHFF
+3226 VDNHNI
-3232 GEVYE
+3232 GGSINITNVYE
-3237 GVEGMQ
+3237 IEGMQ
-3243 IVDKYDR
+3243 IVDETDR
-3250 PILDR
+3250 PILKRD
-3255 GNLDKGLTAVVY
+3255 NYEKGLTAPIY

-3285 LVSGSAAGIT
+3285 LVSGSAAGTT
-3295 PKGGIAGWV
+3295 PASGIAGWV
-3304 DRDHGDGVSDE
+3304 DRDHGVSNE
-3315 HWSYYGTPLPGDL
+3315 HWGYYGTPLPADL
-3328 EIPAKY
+3328 TIPAKY

-3340 LGQPKSSP
+3340 LGATKSSP
-3348 YELYVY
+3348 YELYIY
-3354 DNTDPDNLKLKD
+3354 DNTDPNNLILKD

-3378 AGTGIDANLSFDFT
+3378 AGTGKDADLSFDFT
-3392 ISDPTAEGKFLWD
+3392 IADPTAEGKFLWD
-3405 TQVWQVSPDPGD
+3405 TQVWQVDPIDNGYD

-3424 GDNVI
+3424 GDDVI
-3429 IEGEGWT
+3429 AEGEGWT
-3436 IDSDSNYVKDTSGN
+3436 IDSDSNYVKDASGN

-3503 RTHYY
+3503 RNEYY
-3508 YDANTGV
+3508 YDATTGV
-3515 YYDKYT
+3515 YYHKTT
-3521 TSFGNNFNMLALK
+3521 TSYGNNFDMPALK
-3534 FYGSNGAEIP
+3534 FYGADGKEITN
-3544 GSSVSSTLYKKLEIY
+3544 SSVSNTLFSSILVDR
-3559 SFTGTDPTQPKTEE
+3559 FTGKDPTNESEMTAVAT
-3573 KITSLTYYDKD
+3573 TSIKD
-3584 NNVVSSDSD
+3584 GSGNTIGVNVND
-3593 NIASVGLNK
+3593 

-3612 NTRSQ
+3612 DTKS
-3617 DVNTGGSAIKDVTSK
+3617 DASIGSAIKDISSK
-3632 TIIFPETDIVL
+3632 TIIFPENDVVS
-3643 GNFKVVEIITPFGLY
+3643 GNFKIVEIVTPLGLR
-3658 AQEMNLITEY
+3658 AGDMTFIAE
-3668 SNKGNAS
+3668 KGA
-3675 KSQID
+3675 
-3680 VQPKTGREDY
+3680 
-3690 ISANKTEIQN
+3690 SANSKTNLHLDVAQILVGGVNVLSNGNYEYN
-3700 INWTNAGLTYVKK
+3700 GINYAGKIDGIKPGSMNTSTIGMTNV
-3713 STDIGVYDIKI
+3713 
-3724 TLKDWEYYGYLP
+3724 TLNLEDWEYYGYVP
-3736 SANGGQGGLG
+3736 ATNSLG
-3746 YNRTYLIN
+3746 TNRSYLIA
-3754 GSGFSLEYDFEN
+3754 GSGFTLEYDFEDV
-3766 PANNTGITIN
+3766 NNNSYTKLDGTN
-3776 GSTATLTGRGLV
+3776 VKFEVSGSQVTLQGRGLV
-3788 IPTDV
+3788 IPVDS
-3793 KIDYVQKEYDG
+3793 KIDYVQKTYNGTNTTSGATVSYGKVLTNSTAGTGAPSFDRYDDANAG
-3804 DVSASATGNTGF
+3804 NDKTIYMSMSRITFEGYKYKIDRYYQSSGFAMRAASATNSNNTIDNWKNSVDVEASPKSSHQF
-3816 AKSIT
+3816 ANALTASGSGALKT
-3821 PSSASITFSSFY
+3821 ASSASVQV
-3833 NANSTT
+3833 
-3839 KNADAGN
+3839 K
-3846 GKGVSITSVSRITY
+3846 
-3860 DGNWFD
+3860 
-3866 VDRYYSTTST
+3866 
-3876 ITTGYGF
+3876 
-3883 RATTTDN
+3883 
-3890 WTGSSTPS
+3890 
-3898 SNKATNHKFS
+3898 
-3908 NSINVGSTGE
+3908 
-3918 LIIDGIGTILPQ
+3918 LIGTILPK

-3937 AKEYDGTTN
+3937 AKEYDGTTT

-4000 RYALSDTTYGHNY
+4000 CYALSDTTYGHNY

-4069 TSQSVALSDM
+4069 TSQSVALSYM
-4079 GLSSLSSSNGSF
+4079 GLSSLSSTNGSF
-4091 ADANVG
+4091 ADANAG

-4287 IGQFDARHAYT
+4287 VGQFDARHAYT

-4308 FTYNATTYNIL
+4308 FTYNATTYNLL

-4358 TAKQNKTDG
+4358 TAKQNKADG

-4538 NYKLAIGATYSV
+4538 NYKLATGATYRV

-4555 GAKPLYI
+4555 GAKALYI

-4582 TASTTFKTESGL
+4582 TASTTFKTESGTDSPL

-4648 SNYYLDTTVTDGY
+4648 SNYYLDATVTDGY

-4727 ITDPCGD
+4727 ITDPCGG

-4783 NVVYGNAIPTT
+4783 NVVHGNAIPTT
-4794 IDGATAVATDKKS
+4794 IDGATAAATDKKS

-4825 STSLIGGYDI
+4825 STSPIGGYDI

-4991 TPSTTSPF
+4991 NTSTDVSF
-4999 TYYYT
+4999 TYYT
-5004 ATYVATGTFD
+5004 SATYVAAGTFSAFAVD
-5014 RFNSFGDNVTVTLGI
+5014 DTVTVTLGI
-5029 YKSTDGGY
+5029 YKSGEGY
-5037 TNVGGTT
+5037 NDLTGTTGINVGDYKVYLKAVASTPSNYEIAASQAIDLTFTIIRQEITNV
-5044 NVGVGTYKISLLSVS
+5044 N
-5059 ATPDNFIVDTGAE
+5059 
-5072 QYSNTTT
+5072 
-5079 FIIDPQVV
+5079 
-5087 NNVYVV
+5087 VV
-5093 GNHYATTFTG
+5093 GAHYATEYTG
-5103 AALSYDKSAANF
+5103 GDLTYDTQQANF
-5115 KIYANDADGREVNI
+5115 EIYAIDADGAKVDITGGVN
-5129 SGDIKEN
+5129 GVK
-5136 GLMVGNA
+5136 VGKDSNYA
-5143 TTAFATTQTEVGIY
+5143 NSQTQVGRY
-5157 NVKVSVNGSAAGNN
+5157 NVKVSVNGSAQGNYVFN
-5171 YSFSA
+5171 TVLTDIDVVIAQGSA
-5176 IDNADVYIDANMTE
+5176 TKTE
-5190 KTQFAIIPMAATLE
+5190 FAIYPKTATLAE
-5204 TAYKTY
+5204 AHKVY

-5216 AGATVKLVDAK
+5216 VGATVVLNDANP
-5227 STAID
+5227 TAID
-5232 FGDAV
+5232 FGDGMSVCA
-5237 VSATFDSVNAGNRK
+5237 SFGQVNAGNSSF
-5251 LVFTTKEFAYYPT
+5251 VFDTEVFQYYASGET
-5264 GTTSKTTL
+5264 NLTYAHRIKIKAVDSD
-5272 NIIQTSTTT
+5272 TTT
-5281 PAEGEGEASVS
+5281 
-5292 TTFTNYHIGNSNTID
+5292 TTNYQIGSSNTVSD
-5307 GVAYIIPKLVDLSSP
+5307 VAYIEYKIVTVTVQDKI
-5322 SKVYDGTTSLG
+5322 YDGTTAVSG
-5333 GEVSATGTVGGEKIS
+5333 AVTDGVVDGETVKFEGE
-5348 ISGSFDDCNA
+5348 FVDCNA
-5358 GENIGVTI
+5358 GTGKEVTV
-5366 YVTDMELGGVH
+5366 YTKGSTLRNGTTYRVLTTGGV
-5377 YNALSGNTNYCIA
+5377 NGALTNYCIA
-5390 ANNYTGTITQR
+5390 ADASFTGDIAKREFTKTDLSGVTMIRNSDSSEIEIYPTANTAEYSSAYQYLLSAIKGSVAMDGATKENTIGSWTLTLYQESEPNLAISVQMFKGNVEETTAQNAGTYTVKIALSGDNYFTTGTIDINFVIT
-5401 EVESSHLSLLQ
+5401 
-5412 LARLN
+5412 
-5417 AKDGDKQVDML
+5417 KQKVDSA
-5428 DIAGSES
+5428 DNIS
-5435 VNLTSSVEYTSMYK
+5435 
-5449 YQGIGGHL
+5449 
-5457 YVAVDKEAKTDG
+5457 
-5469 NWSFKLYQDYATEI
+5469 
-5483 AKGLTFTVTMLDKN
+5483 
-5497 GTEVDFAQNSG
+5497 
-5508 TYTIKVV
+5508 
-5515 FGGGNYK
+5515 
-5522 QSTINTTFTITQQE
+5522 
-5536 VTDASK
+5536 
-5542 IFVYMDSFEGEYG
+5542 VYMNSFDGEYG
-5555 VGNFKSP
+5555 TTGFDNPS
-5562 NASGYD
+5562 ASDKVYK
-5568 YRIGIVDKVSGDIV
+5568 IGIKDKISGEIV
-5582 EFVKGGADNSFAIA
+5582 PFVKGEEGHTFAIA
-5596 SLAFSKTQA
+5596 SLAFSKTADGTPQA
-5605 GTANTN
+5605 PITAT
-5611 IEADAEGIYIGGY
+5611 EGVYIGGY
-5624 YLFAASVTGE
+5624 YLFAASVTGA
-5634 SDNFDTST
+5634 SDNFDTAGLT
-5642 LDLSTAN
+5642 LDGKA
-5649 KKIYGI
+5649 IFGI
-5655 GKEVKDENQSLYYI
+5655 DNTSEQSMYFI
-5669 LPAQLDLTAVT
+5669 KPALLNVTSVT
-5680 KTYDGTVAFTDGSVD
+5680 KTYDGNTD
-5695 ANNVTAF
+5695 TATATF
-5702 TYGSGVI
+5702 AYNGGKTEALSATYASH
-5709 ATDKTMRLKGE
+5709 MS
-5720 FVDYNATHNNAG
+5720 THNSNGGLADA
-5732 TSGTKG
+5732 TSTRT
-5738 AVKINTEVMSVTK
+5738 VNFK
-5751 TLSGTTTTTDY
+5751 TSAMNVATSTGNVSYAIALKADGTTY
-5762 NIALTESGV
+5762 
-5771 KTNYYLAI
+5771 TNYYVD
-5779 GSADAM
+5779 GVAD
-5785 IKVSDVA
+5785 
-5792 IIKKYIITDGAIQ
+5792 G
-5805 LSVQGYEGYLAD
+5805 
-5817 SDNIVTKEINSPTDT
+5817 
-5832 ITFTYANGYR
+5832 NGYIAV
-5842 YNDKFVITGLQ
+5842 DGVGIVKKFVITDGVMTVNVTGYVKDNKELQDLPLNKDKTATFVYADGYTYDGSKFTVTGLKPTQ
-5853 AIKGRDL
+5853 DEEL
-5860 FNATDDINAMS
+5860 FNASDKVADMEISISGTIKNAGS
-5871 VVLGPDN
+5871 YTVTLDK
-5878 ISNAETYVLVVKTF
+5878 LVS
-5892 TASNYEWGSNATI
+5892 ANYEMTGATL
-5905 GTLIIKQQLVNEDS
+5905 GTIVIEKQIVTEDRVVINIPYLVNT
-5919 IAISIP
+5919 
-5925 PLALEYNGNVQKPEG
+5925 YNGAVQKPESS
-5940 VDKFSFTVKDFY
+5940 DQFSFVVKDYY
-5952 TGLSAKADGAGG
+5952 TDRDVKSNTSSGGGLSAFKYYSGDYVDGAAT
-5964 SGVSGIKYY
+5964 
-5973 KDSVEV
+5973 VE
-5979 PNPINIGGYSVS
+5979 PKNIGRYSVS
-5991 VVVDTSY
+5991 VVVDTSF
-5998 IDTNNYKMA
+5998 IDAANYTF
-6007 DGVSSITKQADNG
+6007 DGSVTEITKFAQEG
-6020 NAVFFIL
+6020 KAVYFIL
-6027 PKALTVTNVTKQY
+6027 PIQLSVTGVYKEY
-6040 DGNANFVDMEVNG
+6040 DGTTAFGTPIVVNA
-6053 VKADSVTA
+6053 ADTTGA
-6061 PKTIITIKEDGFVKE
+6061 KTIITLNTSGILEGDADG
-6076 SDKEIVYNAI
+6076 IYAQI
-6086 IAAGGHFGSKDIAE
+6086 IAASGYFADKNIKVQDGKLIGGD
-6100 TVSVVYFNAR
+6100 VRFNAR
-6110 SFSYRNTVDGVVTGG
+6110 SFNYFDADGKSQV
-6125 TAYYI
+6125 AYFI
-6130 KDTNYMVPSAEVGH
+6130 DGTNYAIAGTGAGSYVTVSNVGV
-6144 ITPAHLT
+6144 ITPVAVGYTSL
-6151 INGMTKTYDGTTALQ
+6151 TKTYDGTNLITYKASAD
-6166 FEYSYDSST
+6166 Y
-6175 QTGINKTT
+6175 NKTT
-6183 ETVTGAMRN
+6183 EVVSGKLSGDTIVGATGYYYTASAGVGEVGTGIDVYLQYQVVTYNGISYYTLVNDPNTTASNAGNYYVFSIDADSNVTYPASGVHPTDERN
-6192 EAIRPAGEY
+6192 GY
-6201 TSADVTAVGKKIAVK
+6201 VK
-6216 FNVTEMVIDGVTY
+6216 F
-6229 YRLVNNAKAGGTSN
+6229 AGIGEIKKVAINIGGST
-6243 ASNYYIYTSNDSVTV
+6243 TT
-6258 ENGMISID
+6258 ENG
-6266 NIGTIKAI
+6266 NIYNIQFQIKSGSWYAYNN
-6274 AISDGT
+6274 S
-6280 TGTTADASIS
+6280 
-6290 NITIDG
+6290 
-6296 KSYDSTTAFI
+6296 TAFVYRYG
-6306 YNYGKSYDVANL
+6306 YNYGVNVF
-6318 KATFNFFGGE
+6318 KATIGFNE
-6328 LSREGTYDSSKGLMK
+6328 NQKTATVEYDGAEFAVADGINGDKLYFKIYFNNNTSTLK
-6343 VVGIKEEDTLYFSVT
+6343 VSDAGSYTLYIQLVKVM
-6358 FTDAAS
+6358 
-6364 AQNAGEYVIKITLIR
+6364 NGGVEV
-6379 IESANNNAYEF
+6379 NN
-6390 GTAGAL
+6390 
-6396 TLSKKFKINKY
+6396 
-6407 QLKQDELKIFVAAL
+6407 
-6421 ERVYN
+6421 
-6426 GKEGIVTD
+6426 
-6434 GSNAT
+6434 
-6439 TWVADKVIST
+6439 
-6449 LNYTITLSG
+6449 
-6458 ATTSST
+6458 
-6464 LTIYNVKKTNETQ
+6464 
-6477 EFINVGAYALQAQVR
+6477 
-6492 GYSDTNYE
+6492 TNYE
-6500 LGDDVY
+6500 LTAG
-6506 YNLYRRA
+6506 NA
-6513 DQSADVFK
+6513 GTFK
-6521 ITPML
+6521 INQQELGVSNVTLKMDNAVSTTYNGTANNLTVAQITGISGAVATDQDGKTVSLGGTITATDFTYVGDAPINAGGYQL
-6526 IKLEA
+6526 TLKVSGLTSNDPNYSIKATDFYNVSLTGGSDAVYTILPKEIKLA
-6531 ETVVEKN
+6531 SSYVKN
-6538 FDGTA
+6538 FDGTTNFVVDTGIVGEKLIVGGVGEVGNGTNA
-6543 SYLYAAGVAGE
+6543 LAGGHAFAIGNLEIVS
-6554 QVLIGN
+6554 VLIDADSIA
-6560 NAIDGRYARAGVH
+6560 NAATNG
-6573 TLENT
+6573 LNT
-6578 TLEVLDVV
+6578 TLVKENGTIDFAKAMGNYTIAADSDV
-6586 LDPTEDGFNSTLY
+6586 T
-6599 NEETKVLARD
+6599 
-6609 TAKVNYKIV
+6609 I
-6618 GTTTYKLTINSSNI
+6618 TINPSNI

-6737 TDGYS
+6737 PDGYS

-6756 MSGVAITTGTAVAN
+6756 MSGAAITTGTAVAN

-6780 NADIHLTA
+6780 NADIHLIG

-6954 NGVIDMIGGTLG
+6954 DGVIDMIGGTLG

-6971 NLYTVNTSLTSAKA
+6971 NLYTVNALATGAKA
-6985 YGKLELLTPHTE
+6985 NGKLELLTPHTE

-7223 KCYDT
+7223 KYYDT

-7266 FANTLNPIRN
+7266 FANTLNPIRK

-7362 YNVTAIKAADSA
+7362 YNVTAIKAVDSA

-7692 VVTAT
+7692 VVTAA
-7697 TGIVSVTNAGKS
+7697 TGSVKVTNAGKS

-7766 KATAD
+7766 TATAD

>member
-1 MNKSNRHNLIAIL
+1 MNKSNRHNLIAVL

-37 VNNESESAGKIYD
+37 VGNESESLDNIYD

-65 EITTV
+65 ALNSV
-70 DELKSFLNTNSG
+70 QDLKDFFDTKKGTQAYLNT
-82 TAAYLA
+82 
-88 NDLTISTGWGRG
+88 DLTISSNWGRG

-123 YTEASSPNKSQYGV
+123 YTASASPNKSQYGV
-137 TCRAGENIYVAGT
+137 TCWAGTNIYIAGT

-160 LKNIT
+160 LKNLT
-165 FVQQNDFIC
+165 FVQQNTFIC
-174 KAGVSADALA
+174 KAGASADALG

-241 MKADGRS
+241 MNADGRS
-248 AWSNRGYAHVSG
+248 AWSGTGYAHVSG

-270 GITVDYISSTPSDG
+270 GITVDYISTTPSDG
-284 YHLKQANSKGN
+284 YHLKQTNSKGS
-295 GVTYIYGYVGGV
+295 GATYIYGYVGGV

-327 REAGDGGWATIGVGN
+327 KEGGAGGWSTIGVGN

-432 GSNLTFGFKTSARR
+432 GSNLTFGYKTSARR
-446 TWNVID
+446 TWNVIN
-452 NETTGNDYNGF
+452 NETTGAGYNGF
-463 KYIGS
+463 KYMGS
-468 NNANTYTG
+468 NNV
-476 SNSVTY
+476 SNYAVTY
-482 NGTVPKLIQTF
+482 NGTAPKLIQTF

-515 KATATRVYE
+515 TATATRVYE

-533 DNATINVAILQRPAT
+533 DNATINVAILQRAAKI
-548 LKLPQFIYDKDGYNS
+548 KLPQFIYDKDGYNS
-563 RKYSLDGSSWYSLGS
+563 GKYSLDGTTWNSLGS
-578 ISDPTIKEFIVKNS
+578 ISDATIKEFIVKNS

-600 VEALSGLAPTGT
+600 GEALSGLAPTGT
-612 NTYNSWAVTNSY
+612 NTYNSSAVTNSY

-664 NFGSKSNGSTYAIA
+664 NFGSKSNGSTYALA

-722 YIFTGQLYV
+722 YIFTGQLYM

-784 SNVTFVM
+784 SNVTFIM
-791 NTWTAASNAS
+791 NTTTAASNSS

-817 ASGIAG
+817 TSGIAG
-823 ENSGGRIYGAR
+823 ENASGSGKIYGAR

-844 DLNNSGNVPACS
+844 DLNSSSNVPACS

-893 MNNPAGT
+893 MKNPSGT
-900 WRTSGSYCY
+900 WTTSGSYCY
-909 VIKETTCSERDI
+909 VIKGTTCSERSGI
-921 TKIDVGYRD
+921 TKIDVGYSD

-937 VNVYFSETTS
+937 VNVYFSETTY

-961 GNKLM
+961 GNKLL

-977 VYSVYWTTPTGTFGS
+977 VYSVYWERPTGTFGS
-992 LRYGKTLSV
+992 LKYGKTLSV
-1001 DAIKTEQETGANQ
+1001 DAIKTETETGAQQ
-1014 GIMEGDLH
+1014 GIMEGDLQ
-1022 NIVSVLLSK
+1022 NIVSVFLSK

-1046 GYAYNTSILEGS
+1046 GYAYNTSMLEGS

-1084 IDIRVNDMYHVYG
+1084 IDIRVNDLYHVYG
-1097 REVDTWY
+1097 REVNTWY

-1110 HPSDYQYDIPTAHTT
+1110 HPSDYQYAIPTAHTT

-1195 NTAAN
+1195 NTAAT

-1233 YKFYFDPSTW
+1233 YKFYFDPSAW

-1249 YVRFAV
+1249 YVGFAV

-1268 NSDANKYYVTLSRD
+1268 ISDANKYYVTLSRA
-1282 QMETYFGMG
+1282 QMETYFGTG
-1291 NTFDLDLIYLYNAT
+1291 NTFDLDLVYLYNAT
-1305 SATES
+1305 TAS
-1310 EVKEFLAGTSGKFG
+1310 EADVKDFLAGTSGKFG
-1324 GAQTLTLNADVTIS
+1324 GAQKLTLTGNVTITSALGS
-1338 SALSTVA
+1338 SAVI
-1345 VFNQYKTLDGAGH
+1345 FNQYKTLDGAGY

-1365 TGADYASTTGTT
+1365 VGGNYASSDGTT
-1377 YSTPGYPT
+1377 YTTPGYPT

-1412 VLGGDLGTSTANAKS
+1412 VLGGDLGTSTANTKS

-1444 VKVTVASNQTVG
+1444 VKVTVASNQTIG

-1481 GGDRNKTIANN
+1481 GGDRNKTITNN
-1492 SGNATHR
+1492 SGNVTHR

-1570 TPPNIATLNNIVYFN
+1570 TPNIATLNNIVYFN
-1585 KSESAVPFFSLTAG
+1585 KSDSAVPFFSLNASG

-1604 IPSAYGALGEDD
+1604 ILSAYGALGQDD
-1616 ETAITLTNNLK
+1616 STAISLTNSLMR
-1627 KGVGITLKYLN
+1627 GVGITLKYKE
-1638 SYSTGADVLLD
+1638 SYSTWADVVLD
-1649 MLDYTI
+1649 MLDYTV
-1655 SGTNIYFNRTDVRN
+1655 SGTSLYFNRTDVRN
-1669 LAYETNSKV
+1669 LAFETNSKV

-1686 NAFVTFDSNY
+1686 NAYVTFDSNY

-1711 VLTMSLAVTTAD
+1711 VLTMSLAVTTAG
-1723 GLNDFLKGTDAR
+1723 GLNDFLKGTGAS

-1744 IDVESDITINT
+1744 IYIESDITINA
-1755 WDNATLLKVDAG
+1755 WSNSTLLKVDAG

-1860 YNNSHSAN
+1860 YNNSNSAN

-1874 LVAGVNTGEISSTNV
+1874 LVAGVNTGAISNIQV

-1895 SVSGMLG
+1895 SVFGMFG

-1926 FGDNDGGYAEGVK
+1926 FGDN
-1939 VFGDNAIEL
+1939 AIEL

-1956 NQNLYVGGVFGV
+1956 NTALYVGGVFGV
-1968 ASNDG
+1968 ANNYGSLT
-1973 AVNFATKTIGKH
+1973 FAGNSISKATADK
-1985 STNAVISNANVIVAG
+1985 AVISNANVIVAG

-2020 AGIITNSPTNMQEQM
+2020 AGIVTGELGYDTGRQM
-2035 TGLAFMD
+2035 SGLAFMD
-2042 MQTNPN
+2042 MQTKPN

-2058 VLSYFASDRIFNNL
+2058 VLSYFASDRIFNKS

-2080 MGYYD
+2080 MGYYN
-2085 YGDATPD
+2085 YGDTTPD
-2092 TSCVSGGKVDIL
+2092 TSCVSGGKVDIV
-2104 DRYGNSVFMYN
+2104 DYHGNSIFMYN
-2115 YDVTT
+2115 YDATT
-2120 DNKVLLAGLNAY
+2120 NTNTYNGKTFLSGLQNY
-2132 MENPTTTLYFD
+2132 MNGSANTIEFD
-2143 LLNVSSY
+2143 VKNVSSY
-2150 IDTSKSAF
+2150 LYVDDPMNMGIVCMSA
-2158 IAQSSS
+2158 
-2164 TLGDALETTQEVKDN
+2164 TLGSILTGTVLNYDTAKGLSG
-2179 PNITRLVYFTKVAR
+2179 
-2193 NDFAS
+2193 FATS
-2198 ATTNNVVGGAKY
+2198 TVNNVVGGVTYKY
-2210 KFNWYIDPSR
+2210 KWAIDPGR
-2220 DTSNQSN
+2220 DSSNQGN
-2227 IIQGFIEGKTAQQY
+2227 IIQGFIEGKTATSF
-2241 RVAGA
+2241 RAAGA
-2246 ARVLN
+2246 ALALTLTTDTEVS
-2251 LGADVT
+2251 
-2257 VNFDGMSAGRVLEA
+2257 FDGMSAGRVLEA
-2271 DRRIIGNR
+2271 GRSINGDRH
-2279 KTLTVNVG
+2279 TLTVNVG
-2287 NDTLNINDTN
+2287 NGTLDITDSN
-2297 ASNLYAIEGYDV
+2297 ADNLYAIEGYDV

-2314 LFAAILGTVD
+2314 LFSAVQGAISN
-2324 ELNIVVN
+2324 LNIVVN

-2341 TNLAVGGVAGIIS
+2341 ANLAVGGAVGIIS
-2354 GTAPTF
+2354 GVEPTF
-2360 GYVQVNYNGTTIAFD
+2360 GFVQVNYNGTTINFN

-2383 GGIFGAMYTKDGGT
+2383 GGAVGAIYNNGKNTSLT
-2397 KTTVSL
+2397 L
-2403 NQDGTN
+2403 NQNDTN
-2409 QVNMVGVTMTG
+2409 YVYMKGVTMTG
-2420 NAQNVAVGGAVGLMQ
+2420 TAQNVAVGGAVGLLQ
-2435 GSVLQGAANPTVL
+2435 GSKLQGGANPTVL
-2448 YLNQNS
+2448 YLSSVNRAAGTQ
-2454 TTTSG
+2454 G
-2459 FDFTSTVGFS
+2459 FDFTSTVSYS

-2478 GILAGSNLLN
+2478 GIMAGSTLQKIN
-2488 INVDQGVSYANTLPT
+2488 IDQGMSFAGTNPSQYLWT
-2503 AYTWTKDMVW
+2503 AERDMVW
-2513 TFNGGSGSGVSAMGG
+2513 TLNGGSGSAVSAMGG
-2528 AVGVSFGGI
+2528 AVGVSFAGV
-2537 INKVGVNSRARL
+2537 INVVGVNSRARL

-2585 AYTETINGNTYTLNF
+2585 AYTETINGKTYTLNF

-2673 NVAGMSVLGYVST
+2673 NVAGMSVLGYVPT
-2686 DNYNTLIKAGYNK
+2686 DKYNTLIQAGYNK
-2699 SGYSSNRKLAT
+2699 SGYSSDSKLAT

-2736 LNIRLIGALT
+2736 LNIRLIGTLT

-2757 ELNVTGTEYLR
+2757 ELNVTGTEYLK

-2792 VLNAQTPYSNMSD
+2792 VLNVQTPYSNMSD
-2805 FTDNDSGGKH
+2805 FTNNDSGGKH

-2826 VIITTEA
+2826 VVITTEA
-2833 QLKEFISSD
+2833 QLKEFISSND
-2842 DNIDY
+2842 SIDA
-2847 NVTGYAGATAG
+2847 NVTGYANATAG

-2864 TLTQDV
+2864 TLNQDI
-2870 NYYKLNKDLYG
+2870 NSYMLGKDLYG

-2886 TLVAA
+2886 TLVPSDNMNA
-2891 DSYKHI
+2891 DSSPIINLTDASVTPNYSEYA
-2897 VPGDSSDFPLI
+2897 VL
-2908 TFNGTAN
+2908 AN
-2915 DTSNDG
+2915 N
-2921 AYGFDPRETPILD
+2921 ETPIMG
-2934 THARVAGLF
+2934 TETRVVGLF
-2943 VGALMPGKVIEG
+2943 VGALKTGNVIEG
-2955 VTFYLNSQVWVVTG
+2955 VKFVLNKQAWITINRSNG
-2969 KSGNYVRMPDS
+2969 KKPYEPFSI
-2980 LVGGIV
+2980 VGGIV
-2986 SAINMGTISNC
+2986 TGINMGTIQDC
-2997 TLELGAGANYVLNRT
+2997 TLELGANANYVLNRT
-3012 ITDYNNGS
+3012 ITETGDNVFRGHARR
-3020 DDMYSQSNM
+3020 NM
-3029 CIAGGFAGMNIGR
+3029 CIAGGFAGMNIGKY
-3042 GSTYAT
+3042 GSTAT
-3048 VENCTLNMADSAIF
+3048 VGNCTLNMNDSAVF
-3062 RSICEIRRFRSSN
+3062 RSICEFRRN
-3075 NYPHGQAIAGGMVGW
+3075 AGAGAYPHAQAMAGGMVGW
-3090 VGARSNLVNS
+3090 VGARSDIINS
-3100 TLNGGGLIEASTRGI
+3100 TLNGGGLIEATSSGI
-3115 ICFTEGINW
+3115 LYFNMTNW
-3124 SWYGDVEF
+3124 GYADVGW
-3132 LRQNVLSS
+3132 LRTQTLAS
-3140 GAGALLGVNTNNYV
+3140 GAGALIGVNTNNYILSASDQQDHQDFRDI
-3154 YTGGKSDGIAGNGDH
+3154 YDSNGNLRTGW
-3169 SNTINTTCV
+3169 NTQP
-3178 YNDGSGTVTKDYKT
+3178 
-3192 AAYTN
+3192 YTN
-3197 VTSAYHQDIT
+3197 VKPENHDQSTIHI
-3207 VDGVIINWYGFTIE
+3207 DGVIINWFGYTIE
-3221 RIYIR
+3221 DIKAMVQADNDGYRIR
-3226 VDHHFF
+3226 GMQMVDNQDRPYYR
-3232 GEVYE
+3232 GDGKPLT
-3237 GVEGMQ
+3237 GVEF
-3243 IVDKYDR
+3243 
-3250 PILDR
+3250 
-3255 GNLDKGLTAVVY
+3255 
-3267 GYRQIAGICDWEK
+3267 GYRQIAGICDWET
-3280 INNAY
+3280 IHNVY
-3285 LVSGSAAGIT
+3285 LVT
-3295 PKGGIAGWV
+3295 PSDQGTTTERAGWPNRETDDKPMDEGQYV
-3304 DRDHGDGVSDE
+3304 DKDCLN
-3315 HWSYYGTPLPGDL
+3315 SYRGTALPAGTYTSQ
-3328 EIPAKY
+3328 Y

-3340 LGQPKSSP
+3340 LGATKTSP
-3348 YELYVY
+3348 LELYVY
-3354 DNTDPDNLKLKD
+3354 DSTDPGNMILKD
-3366 KTALG
+3366 KAALG
-3371 TNIGLSW
+3371 TNISLSW

-3405 TQVWQVSPDPGD
+3405 TQVWQQDATGK
-3417 LLNAKPE
+3417 LLTSKPE
-3424 GDNVI
+3424 DAQPSTEGD
-3429 IEGEGWT
+3429 GWT
-3436 IDSDSNYVKDTSGN
+3436 SPSLASQG
-3450 RLYKKLLFYND
+3450 LLFYND
-3461 VYDKI
+3461 VYNKI
-3466 NTMSDAIHYADVS
+3466 NSLSDAILYADVS
-3479 HTFAR
+3479 HTFSR

-3503 RTHYY
+3503 RNEYY
-3508 YDANTGV
+3508 YDATTGV
-3515 YYDKYT
+3515 YYHKTT
-3521 TSFGNNFNMLALK
+3521 TSYGNNFDMPALK
-3534 FYGSNGAEIP
+3534 FYGSDGMEITN
-3544 GSSVSSTLYKKLEIY
+3544 SSVSNTLFSSILVHR
-3559 SFTGTDPTQPKTEE
+3559 FTGTDPTYEDGMTEVA
-3573 KITSLTYYDKD
+3573 TTPVKD
-3584 NNVVSSDSD
+3584 GSGNTIGVNVNDP
-3593 NIASVGLNK
+3593 A
-3602 PVAGSYRISF
+3602 AGSYRISF
-3612 NTRSQ
+3612 DTKS
-3617 DVNTGGSAIKDVTSK
+3617 DASIGSAIKDISSK
-3632 TIIFPETDIVL
+3632 TIIFPENDIVS
-3643 GNFKVVEIITPFGLY
+3643 GNFKIVEIVTPLGLRAGDMTFIAEKGASASSKTNLHLDV
-3658 AQEMNLITEY
+3658 AQILVGGVNVL
-3668 SNKGNAS
+3668 SGNGNYNYNGINYAS
-3675 KSQID
+3675 KID
-3680 VQPKTGREDY
+3680 GIKPASMT
-3690 ISANKTEIQN
+3690 
-3700 INWTNAGLTYVKK
+3700 TN
-3713 STDIGVYDIKI
+3713 SIGMTNV
-3724 TLKDWEYYGYLP
+3724 TLNLEDWEYYGYVP
-3736 SANGGQGGLG
+3736 ATNSLG
-3746 YNRTYLIN
+3746 TNRSYLIA
-3754 GSGFSLEYDFEN
+3754 GSGFTLEYDFAD
-3766 PANNTGITIN
+3766 ANNNSYTKLDGTN
-3776 GSTATLTGRGLV
+3776 VKFEVSGSQVTLQGRGLV
-3788 IPTDV
+3788 IPVDS
-3793 KIDYVQKEYDG
+3793 KIDYVQKTYNGTNTTSGATVSYGKVLTNSTAGTGAPSFDRYDNANAG
-3804 DVSASATGNTGF
+3804 NDKTVYMSMSRITFEGYKYKIDRYYQSSGFAMRAASATNSNNTIDNWKNSVDVEASPKSSHQF
-3816 AKSIT
+3816 ANALAASGSGALKT
-3821 PSSASITFSSFY
+3821 ASSASVQV
-3833 NANSTT
+3833 
-3839 KNADAGN
+3839 K
-3846 GKGVSITSVSRITY
+3846 
-3860 DGNWFD
+3860 
-3866 VDRYYSTTST
+3866 
-3876 ITTGYGF
+3876 
-3883 RATTTDN
+3883 
-3890 WTGSSTPS
+3890 
-3898 SNKATNHKFS
+3898 
-3908 NSINVGSTGE
+3908 
-3918 LIIDGIGTILPQ
+3918 LIGTILPQ

-3937 AKEYDGTTN
+3937 AKEYDGTTT

-3990 IVDQTDRSVR
+3990 IVDRTDSSV

-4013 AIANNGTYNDTAKTF
+4013 AIANNGTYNSTAKTF
-4028 TLPNLGVIIPQAVK
+4028 TLPNLGVIVPQAVQ
-4042 VNKAKK
+4042 VTKAKK

-4059 MTYNLVKVSN
+4059 MTYTLAKVSN
-4069 TSQSVALSDM
+4069 TSQSVTLSDM

-4091 ADANVG
+4091 ADANAG

-4146 IPKQLTWVSNVANLV
+4146 IPKQLTWASNVANLV

-4191 PTITFAS
+4191 PTITFAG
-4198 SDVNTAGVGISITT
+4198 SDVNTAGVGISIAT

-4287 IGQFDARHAYT
+4287 VGQFDARHAYT

-4358 TAKQNKTDG
+4358 TAKQNKSDG

-4407 SSSLATTNTDGTYD
+4407 SGSSATTNTDGTYD

-4530 AITMSGND
+4530 GITMSGND
-4538 NYKLAIGATYSV
+4538 NYKLATGATYGV

-4555 GAKPLYI
+4555 GAKALYI
-4562 LPLETT
+4562 LPLENTI
-4568 LGSVEKVYDGTTDF
+4568 SKVEKVYDGNTNLGTV
-4582 TASTTFKTESGL
+4582 TATKTISDYV
-4594 GNAFVG
+4594 GNYV
-4600 SYANKNVQGYN
+4600 SKNVQGYN
-4611 AIAMGNVNI
+4611 SIARGNVKI
-4620 KVITFTY
+4620 KVITFAY

-4634 QTKYVIATGNATTM
+4634 QTKYVIATGNADTM
-4648 SNYYLDTTVTDGY
+4648 SNYYLDATVTDGY

-4680 ITQSDSNGNVAD
+4680 ITQSDSRGVVAND
-4692 STAPAPGN
+4692 TKSAPGN

-4713 TISGVIGGDTVSVS
+4713 TLSGVIGGDTVGVS
-4727 ITDPCGD
+4727 ITDPCGG
-4734 VYDAGTYDLTFNG
+4734 VYNADTYDLTFNG

-4756 EFNGTLS
+4756 EFKGTLS

-4794 IDGATAVATDKKS
+4794 IDGATAAATDKKS

-4825 STSLIGGYDI
+4825 STSPIGGYDI

-4859 VTVTPAEAKA
+4859 VTVAPAEAKA

-4877 TINSVTKTYDGTVDF
+4877 TIDSVTKTYDGTVDF

-4901 PASITVTGTF
+4901 PASITVTG
-4911 ADKNAGTGKSVIVD
+4911 AYVDKNAGTRKSVNVA
-4925 VATFSYYNTQGTAV
+4925 VATFSYYNTQGAEV
-4939 SVDIFKDTNYKL
+4939 SVDIFKATNYKL

-4991 TPSTTSPF
+4991 NTSTDVSF
-4999 TYYYT
+4999 TYYT
-5004 ATYVATGTFD
+5004 SATYVAAGTFSAFAVD
-5014 RFNSFGDNVTVTLGI
+5014 DTVTVTLGI
-5029 YKSTDGGY
+5029 YKSGEGY
-5037 TNVGGTT
+5037 NDLTGTTGINVGDYKVYLKAVASTPSNYEIAASQAIDLTFTIIRQEITNV
-5044 NVGVGTYKISLLSVS
+5044 N
-5059 ATPDNFIVDTGAE
+5059 
-5072 QYSNTTT
+5072 
-5079 FIIDPQVV
+5079 
-5087 NNVYVV
+5087 VV
-5093 GNHYATTFTG
+5093 GSHYAAEYTG
-5103 AALSYDKSAANF
+5103 GDLTYDTQQANF
-5115 KIYANDADGREVNI
+5115 EIYAIDADGAKVDITGGVN
-5129 SGDIKEN
+5129 GVK
-5136 GLMVGNA
+5136 VGKDSNYA
-5143 TTAFATTQTEVGIY
+5143 NSQIQVGRY
-5157 NVKVSVNGSAAGNN
+5157 NVKVSVNGSAQGNYVFN
-5171 YSFSA
+5171 TVLTDIDVVIAQGSA
-5176 IDNADVYIDANMTE
+5176 TKTE
-5190 KTQFAIIPMAATLE
+5190 FAIYPKTATLVE
-5204 TAYKTY
+5204 AHKVY

-5216 AGATVKLVDAK
+5216 VGATVVLNDAN
-5227 STAID
+5227 SNAIN
-5232 FGDAV
+5232 FGDGMSVCA
-5237 VSATFDSVNAGNRK
+5237 SFGQVNAGNSSF
-5251 LVFTTKEFAYYPT
+5251 VFDTEVFQYYASGET
-5264 GTTSKTTL
+5264 NLTSAHRIK
-5272 NIIQTSTTT
+5272 IKAVDSDTTT
-5281 PAEGEGEASVS
+5281 
-5292 TTFTNYHIGNSNTID
+5292 TTNYQIGSSNTVSD
-5307 GVAYIIPKLVDLSSP
+5307 VAYIEYKIVTVTVQDKI
-5322 SKVYDGTTSLG
+5322 YDGTTAVSG
-5333 GEVSATGTVGGEKIS
+5333 AVTDGVVDGETVKFEGE
-5348 ISGSFDDCNA
+5348 FVDCNA
-5358 GENIGVTI
+5358 GTGKEVTV
-5366 YVTDMELGGVH
+5366 YTKASTLRNGTTYRVLTTGGV
-5377 YNALSGNTNYCIA
+5377 NGALTNYCIA
-5390 ANNYTGTITQR
+5390 ADASFTG
-5401 EVESSHLSLLQ
+5401 
-5412 LARLN
+5412 
-5417 AKDGDKQVDML
+5417 
-5428 DIAGSES
+5428 DIAKREFTKTDLSGVTMIRNSDSSEIEIYPTANTAEYSSAYQYLLSAIKGSVAMDGATKENTIGSWTLTLYQESESNLAISVQMFKGSE
-5435 VNLTSSVEYTSMYK
+5435 E
-5449 YQGIGGHL
+5449 IG
-5457 YVAVDKEAKTDG
+5457 EDG
-5469 NWSFKLYQDYATEI
+5469 W
-5483 AKGLTFTVTMLDKN
+5483 
-5497 GTEVDFAQNSG
+5497 AQNAG
-5508 TYTIKVV
+5508 TYTIKIALSGDNYFTTGTIDINFVITKQKVDSADNISV
-5515 FGGGNYK
+5515 FMN
-5522 QSTINTTFTITQQE
+5522 
-5536 VTDASK
+5536 
-5542 IFVYMDSFEGEYG
+5542 SFDGEYG
-5555 VGNFKSP
+5555 TTGFDNPS
-5562 NASGYD
+5562 ASDKVYK
-5568 YRIGIVDKVSGDIV
+5568 IGIKDKISGEIV
-5582 EFVKGGADNSFAIA
+5582 PFVKGEEGHTFAIA
-5596 SLAFSKTQA
+5596 SLAFSKTADGTPQA
-5605 GTANTN
+5605 PITAT
-5611 IEADAEGIYIGGY
+5611 EGVYIGAY
-5624 YLFAASVTGE
+5624 YLFAASVTGA
-5634 SDNFDTST
+5634 SDNYDTAGLT
-5642 LDLSTAN
+5642 LDGKA
-5649 KKIYGI
+5649 IFGI
-5655 GKEVKDENQSLYYI
+5655 DNTSEQSMYFI
-5669 LPAQLDLTAVT
+5669 KPALLNVTSVT
-5680 KTYDGTVAFTDGSVD
+5680 KTYDGNTD
-5695 ANNVTAF
+5695 TATATF
-5702 TYGSGVI
+5702 AYNGGKTEALSATYASH
-5709 ATDKTMRLKGE
+5709 MS
-5720 FVDYNATHNNAG
+5720 THNSNGSLADA
-5732 TSGTKG
+5732 TSTRT
-5738 AVKINTEVMSVTK
+5738 VNFK
-5751 TLSGTTTTTDY
+5751 TSAMNVATSTGNVSYAIALKADGTTY
-5762 NIALTESGV
+5762 
-5771 KTNYYLAI
+5771 TNYYVD
-5779 GSADAM
+5779 GVADGNGYIA
-5785 IKVSDVA
+5785 VDGVG
-5792 IIKKYIITDGAIQ
+5792 IIK
-5805 LSVQGYEGYLAD
+5805 
-5817 SDNIVTKEINSPTDT
+5817 
-5832 ITFTYANGYR
+5832 
-5842 YNDKFVITGLQ
+5842 KFVITDGVMTVNVTGYVKDNKELQDLPLNKDTTATFVYADGYTYDGSKFTVTGLKPTQ
-5853 AIKGRDL
+5853 DKEL
-5860 FNATDDINAMS
+5860 FNASDKVADMEISISGTIKNAGS
-5871 VVLGPDN
+5871 YTVTLDR
-5878 ISNAETYVLVVKTF
+5878 LVS
-5892 TASNYEWGSNATI
+5892 ANYEMTGATL
-5905 GTLIIKQQLVNEDS
+5905 GTIVVEKQIVTEDRVVINIPYLVNT
-5919 IAISIP
+5919 
-5925 PLALEYNGNVQKPEG
+5925 YNGAVQKPESS
-5940 VDKFSFTVKDFY
+5940 DQFSFVVKDYY
-5952 TGLSAKADGAGG
+5952 TDRDVKSNTSSGGGLSAFKYYSGDYVDGAAT
-5964 SGVSGIKYY
+5964 
-5973 KDSVEV
+5973 VE
-5979 PNPINIGGYSVS
+5979 PKNIGRYSVS
-5991 VVVDTSY
+5991 VVVDTSF
-5998 IDTNNYKMA
+5998 IDAANYTF
-6007 DGVSSITKQADNG
+6007 DGSVTEITKFAQEG
-6020 NAVFFIL
+6020 KAVYFIL
-6027 PKALTVTNVTKQY
+6027 PIQLSVTGVYKEY
-6040 DGNANFVDMEVNG
+6040 DGTTAFGTPIVVNA
-6053 VKADSVTA
+6053 ADTTGA
-6061 PKTIITIKEDGFVKE
+6061 KTIITLNTSGILEGDAGG
-6076 SDKEIVYNAI
+6076 IYAQI
-6086 IAAGGHFGSKDIAE
+6086 IAASGYFADKNIKVQDGNLIGGD
-6100 TVSVVYFNAR
+6100 VRFNAR
-6110 SFSYRNTVDGVVTGG
+6110 SFNYFDADGKSQV
-6125 TAYYI
+6125 AYFI
-6130 KDTNYMVPSAEVGH
+6130 DGTNYAIAGTGAGSYVTVSNVGV
-6144 ITPAHLT
+6144 ITPVAVGYTSL
-6151 INGMTKTYDGTTALQ
+6151 TKTYDGTNLITYKASAD
-6166 FEYSYDSST
+6166 Y
-6175 QTGINKTT
+6175 NKTT
-6183 ETVTGAMRN
+6183 EVVSGKLSGDTIVGATGYYYTASAGVGEVGTGIDVYLQYQVVTYNGISYYTLVNDPNTTASNAGNYYVFSIDADSNVTYPASGVHPTDERN
-6192 EAIRPAGEY
+6192 GY
-6201 TSADVTAVGKKIAVK
+6201 VK
-6216 FNVTEMVIDGVTY
+6216 FAGIGEIKKVAINIGGSTTTENGNIYNIQFQIKSGSWYAYNNSTAFVYRYGYSYGVNVFKATIGFNENQKTATVEYDGAEFAVADGINGDKLYFKIYFNNNTSTLKVSDAGSY
-6229 YRLVNNAKAGGTSN
+6229 TLYIQLVKVMNGGVEVNN
-6243 ASNYYIYTSNDSVTV
+6243 
-6258 ENGMISID
+6258 
-6266 NIGTIKAI
+6266 
-6274 AISDGT
+6274 
-6280 TGTTADASIS
+6280 
-6290 NITIDG
+6290 
-6296 KSYDSTTAFI
+6296 
-6306 YNYGKSYDVANL
+6306 
-6318 KATFNFFGGE
+6318 
-6328 LSREGTYDSSKGLMK
+6328 
-6343 VVGIKEEDTLYFSVT
+6343 
-6358 FTDAAS
+6358 
-6364 AQNAGEYVIKITLIR
+6364 
-6379 IESANNNAYEF
+6379 
-6390 GTAGAL
+6390 
-6396 TLSKKFKINKY
+6396 
-6407 QLKQDELKIFVAAL
+6407 
-6421 ERVYN
+6421 
-6426 GKEGIVTD
+6426 
-6434 GSNAT
+6434 
-6439 TWVADKVIST
+6439 
-6449 LNYTITLSG
+6449 
-6458 ATTSST
+6458 
-6464 LTIYNVKKTNETQ
+6464 
-6477 EFINVGAYALQAQVR
+6477 
-6492 GYSDTNYE
+6492 TNYE
-6500 LGDDVY
+6500 LTAG
-6506 YNLYRRA
+6506 NA
-6513 DQSADVFK
+6513 GTFK
-6521 ITPML
+6521 INQQELGASNVTLKMDNAVSTTYNGKANNLTVAQITGISGAVATDQDGKTVSLGGTITATDFAYVGDAPINAGGYQL
-6526 IKLEA
+6526 TLKVSGLTSNDPNYSIKATDFYNVSLTGGSDAVYTILPKEIKLA
-6531 ETVVEKN
+6531 SSYVKK
-6538 FDGTA
+6538 FDGTTYFEVDVNNGTESGKDVIVGEKLIVGGVGEVGNGTNA
-6543 SYLYAAGVAGE
+6543 LAGGHAFAIGNLEIVS
-6554 QVLIGN
+6554 VLIDADSIA
-6560 NAIDGRYARAGVH
+6560 NAATNGF
-6573 TLENT
+6573 NT
-6578 TLEVLDVV
+6578 TLVKENGTIDFAKAMGNYTIVADSDV
-6586 LDPTEDGFNSTLY
+6586 T
-6599 NEETKVLARD
+6599 
-6609 TAKVNYKIV
+6609 I
-6618 GTTTYKLTINSSNI
+6618 TINSSNI

-6648 AITGLAGTQFLNNTL
+6648 AITSLAGTQFLNDTV

-6709 TITFNYLAKG
+6709 TITFKYKAKG

-6742 TNLAITSSELADGQ
+6742 TNLALTSSELADGQ
-6756 MSGVAITTGTAVAN
+6756 MGGTSITTGTAVAN

-6796 LLDSAINYTGT
+6796 LLDSAITYTGT

-6812 YSIQLAGGLNGDTA
+6812 HSIQLVGGLNSDTA

-6831 IASLGGTIRD
+6831 IAGLGGTIRD
-6841 VNFKFTSDKAL
+6841 VNFKFTSAQTL
-6852 SGATNVGLVVG
+6852 SATNVGLVVG

-6889 GLAGTASGR
+6889 GLAGVASGR

-6923 NATFTNVS
+6923 GATFTNVS

-6949 SGCTF
+6949 SGCAF

-6971 NLYTVNTSLTSAKA
+6971 NLYTVNALATGAKA
-6985 YGKLELLTPHTE
+6985 NGKLELLTPHTE
-6997 GFIEYYFTA
+6997 GFIEYYFTT
-7006 LAKTGNQTHNVFGGT
+7006 LNKTGVKTHNVYGGG

-7035 IATNDTVLAIETLAP
+7035 IATNDTVALAIETLAP

-7065 ETASG
+7065 EVAGGG

-7081 FMPIGTVIAKD
+7081 FMPIGTVIAED

-7179 TADDI
+7179 TTDDI

-7210 IYPKQSDLPTDFS
+7210 IYPKQSALPTDFS
-7223 KCYDT
+7223 KYYDT

-7249 VDDTNAPA
+7249 VDNNNAPA

-7354 ANYINAWV
+7354 ANYTNAWV

-7394 AGNVTFTADG
+7394 AGNFTFTADG

-7419 PSAFKVLAGTTS
+7419 PGAFAVLTGTTS
-7431 SNGILPAQL
+7431 SNASILPAQL
-7440 VAKYTGDLEQ
+7440 GATYTGDLEQ

-7455 SLSTNIALDKGEWV
+7455 SLSTNIALTKGEWV
-7469 EFTLPTTMTE
+7469 DFALPTTMTE
-7479 AQKAAFN
+7479 AQKTAFN

-7509 KNGDVY
+7509 KNGSVY

-7525 LQLDLPTQFAGINE
+7525 LQLDLPSQFGGIDDA
-7539 NGVNGTN
+7539 VNNVKGSN

-7573 YKDVLMIDKAEGDSD
+7573 YKDVLMIGKAEGDSD
-7588 YHILGYKMT
+7588 YHTLGYKMT

-7614 GIAFEGSVDGQGYAL
+7614 GIAFAGSIDGQGFAL

-7642 FASMG
+7642 FANMG
-7647 ATASVTNLVIGNVM
+7647 ATASVTNLVMGNVM

-7674 AVTTSTV
+7674 AVTTSAV
-7681 GSVTDVATEMR
+7681 GSVTDVATELR

-7697 TGIVSVTNAGKS
+7697 TGIVSVANAGES

-7721 TVSTLLNGTTKD
+7721 TVSTSLNGTTKD

-7766 KATAD
+7766 TATAD

-7791 WLEGLNAEG
+7791 WLEGG
-7800 NTWNGIRPTKTNT
+7800 NTWDGIRPTKTNT

>member
-22 IFGMAVVLGGDFGAY
+22 MFGMAVVLGGDFGAY
-37 VNNESESAGKIYD
+37 VGNESESLDNIYD

-65 EITTV
+65 ALNSV
-70 DELKSFLNTNSG
+70 QDLKDFFDTKKGTQAYLNT
-82 TAAYLA
+82 
-88 NDLTISTGWGRG
+88 DLTISSNWGRG

-123 YTEASSPNKSQYGV
+123 YTASSSPNKSQYGV
-137 TCRAGENIYVAGT
+137 TCWAGTDIYIAGT

-160 LKNIT
+160 LKNLT
-165 FVQQNDFIC
+165 FVQQNTFIC
-174 KAGVSADALA
+174 KAGASADALG

-241 MKADGRS
+241 MNADGRS
-248 AWSNRGYAHVSG
+248 AWSGTGYAHVSG

-270 GITVDYISSTPSDG
+270 GITVDYISTTPSDG
-284 YHLKQANSKGN
+284 YHLKQTNSKGS
-295 GVTYIYGYVGGV
+295 GATYIYGYVGGV

-327 REAGDGGWATIGVGN
+327 KEGGAGGWSTIGVGN

-432 GSNLTFGFKTSARR
+432 GSNLTFGYKTNARR
-446 TWNVID
+446 TWNVIN
-452 NETTGNDYNGF
+452 NETTGTGYNGF
-463 KYIGS
+463 KYMGS
-468 NNANTYTG
+468 NNATNYAT
-476 SNSVTY
+476 TY
-482 NGTVPKLIQTF
+482 NGTAPKLIQTF

-515 KATATRVYE
+515 TATATRVYE

-533 DNATINVAILQRPAT
+533 DNATINVAILQRAAKI
-548 LKLPQFIYDKDGYNS
+548 KLPQFIYDKDGYNS
-563 RKYSLDGSSWYSLGS
+563 GKYSLDGTTWNSLGS
-578 ISDPTIKEFIVKNS
+578 ISDATIKEFIVKNS

-600 VEALSGLAPTGT
+600 GEALSGLAPTGT
-612 NTYNSWAVTNSY
+612 NTYNSSAVTNSY

-664 NFGSKSNGSTYAIA
+664 NFGSKSNGSTYALA

-699 SGNAPTN
+699 SGNAPSN

-722 YIFTGQLYV
+722 YIFTGQLYM

-784 SNVTFVM
+784 SNVTFIM
-791 NTWTAASNAS
+791 NTTTAASNSS

-817 ASGIAG
+817 TSGIAG
-823 ENSGGRIYGAR
+823 ENASGSGKIYGAR

-844 DLNNSGNVPACS
+844 DLNSTSNVPACS

-893 MNNPAGT
+893 MKNPSGT
-900 WRTSGSYCY
+900 WTTSGSYCY
-909 VIKETTCSERDI
+909 VIKGTTCSERSGI
-921 TKIDVGYRD
+921 TKIDVGYSD

-937 VNVYFSETTS
+937 VNVYFSETTY

-961 GNKLM
+961 GNKLL

-977 VYSVYWTTPTGTFGS
+977 VYSVYWERPTGTFGS

-1001 DAIKTEQETGANQ
+1001 DAIKTETETGTQQ
-1014 GIMEGDLH
+1014 GIMEGDLQ

-1084 IDIRVNDMYHVYG
+1084 IDIRVNDLYHVYG
-1097 REVDTWY
+1097 REVYTWY

-1110 HPSDYQYDIPTAHTT
+1110 HPSDYQYAIPTAHTT

-1183 ALIKYNVYNVVS
+1183 ASIKYNVYNVVS
-1195 NTAAN
+1195 NTAAT

-1233 YKFYFDPSTW
+1233 YKFYFDPSAW

-1249 YVRFAV
+1249 YVGFAV

-1268 NSDANKYYVTLSRD
+1268 ISDANKYYVTLSRD
-1282 QMETYFGMG
+1282 QMETYFGTG
-1291 NTFDLDLIYLYNAT
+1291 NTFDLDLVYLYNAT
-1305 SATES
+1305 TAS
-1310 EVKEFLAGTSGKFG
+1310 EADVKDFLAGTSGKFG
-1324 GAQTLTLNADVTIS
+1324 GAQKLTLTGNITITSALGS
-1338 SALSTVA
+1338 SAVI
-1345 VFNQYKTLDGAGH
+1345 FNQYKTLDGAGY

-1365 TGADYASTTGTT
+1365 TGGNYASTTGTT

-1405 TIQNVNI
+1405 TFQNVNI
-1412 VLGGDLGTSTANAKS
+1412 VLGGDLGTSTANTKS

-1444 VKVTVASNQTVG
+1444 VKVTVASNQTIG

-1481 GGDRNKTIANN
+1481 GGDRNKTITNN

-1570 TPPNIATLNNIVYFN
+1570 TPNIATLNNIVYFN
-1585 KSESAVPFFSLTAG
+1585 KSDSAVPFFSLNASG

-1604 IPSAYGALGEDD
+1604 ILSAYGALGQDD
-1616 ETAITLTNNLK
+1616 STAISLTNSLMR
-1627 KGVGITLKYLN
+1627 GVGITLKYKE
-1638 SYSTGADVLLD
+1638 SYSTGADVVLD
-1649 MLDYTI
+1649 MLDYTV
-1655 SGTNIYFNRTDVRN
+1655 SGTSLYFNRTDVRN
-1669 LAYETNSKV
+1669 LAFETNSKV

-1696 FNATSSATNTNQITA
+1696 FNATSSAATTNQITA
-1711 VLTMSLAVTTAD
+1711 VLTMSLAVTTAG
-1723 GLNDFLKGTDAR
+1723 GLNDFLKGTGAS

-1744 IDVESDITINT
+1744 IYIESDITINA
-1755 WDNATLLKVDAG
+1755 WDNSTLLKVDAN

-1772 GNYTV
+1772 GNHTV

-1860 YNNSHSAN
+1860 YNNSNSAN

-1874 LVAGVNTGEISSTNV
+1874 LVAGVNTGAISNIQV

-1895 SVSGMLG
+1895 SVFGMFG

-1926 FGDNDGGYAEGVK
+1926 FGDN
-1939 VFGDNAIEL
+1939 AIEL

-1956 NQNLYVGGVFGV
+1956 NTALYVGGVFGV
-1968 ASNDG
+1968 ANNYGSLT
-1973 AVNFATKTIGKH
+1973 FAGNSISKATADK
-1985 STNAVISNANVIVAG
+1985 AVISNANVIVAG

-2020 AGIITNSPTNMQEQM
+2020 AGIVTGELGYDTGRQM
-2035 TGLAFMD
+2035 SGLAFMD
-2042 MQTNPN
+2042 MQTGPN

-2058 VLSYFASDRIFNNL
+2058 VLSYFASDRIFNNS

-2085 YGDATPD
+2085 YGDAAPD
-2092 TSCVSGGKVDIL
+2092 TSCISGGKVDIV
-2104 DRYGNSVFMYN
+2104 DYHGNSIFMYN
-2115 YDVTT
+2115 YDATT
-2120 DNKVLLAGLNAY
+2120 NTNTYNGKTFLSGLQNY
-2132 MENPTTTLYFD
+2132 MNGSANTIEFD
-2143 LLNVSSY
+2143 VKNVSSY
-2150 IDTSKSAF
+2150 LYVDDPMNMGIVCMSA
-2158 IAQSSS
+2158 
-2164 TLGDALETTQEVKDN
+2164 TLGSILSGTVLNYDTAKGLSG
-2179 PNITRLVYFTKVAR
+2179 
-2193 NDFAS
+2193 FATS
-2198 ATTNNVVGGAKY
+2198 TVNNVVSGVTYKY
-2210 KFNWYIDPSR
+2210 KWAIDPGR
-2220 DTSNQSN
+2220 DSSNQGN
-2227 IIQGFIEGKTAQQY
+2227 IIQGFIEGKTATSF
-2241 RVAGA
+2241 RAAGA
-2246 ARVLN
+2246 ALA
-2251 LGADVT
+2251 LTLT
-2257 VNFDGMSAGRVLEA
+2257 VDTEVSFDGMSAGRVLEA
-2271 DRRIIGNR
+2271 GRSINGDGH
-2279 KTLTVNVG
+2279 TLTVNVG
-2287 NDTLNINDTN
+2287 NGTLDITDSN
-2297 ASNLYAIEGYDV
+2297 ADNLYAIEGYDV

-2314 LFAAILGTVD
+2314 LFSAVQGAISN
-2324 ELNIVVN
+2324 LNIVVN

-2341 TNLAVGGVAGIIS
+2341 TNLAVGGAVGIIS
-2354 GTAPTF
+2354 GVEPTF
-2360 GYVQVNYNGTTIAFD
+2360 GFVQVNYNDTTINFN

-2383 GGIFGAMYTKDGGT
+2383 GGAVGAIYNNGKNTSLT
-2397 KTTVSL
+2397 L
-2403 NQDGTN
+2403 NQNDTN
-2409 QVNMVGVTMTG
+2409 YVYMKGVTMTG
-2420 NAQNVAVGGAVGLMQ
+2420 TAQNVAVGGAVGLLQ
-2435 GSVLQGAANPTVL
+2435 GSMLQGGANPTVL
-2448 YLNQNS
+2448 YLSSVNRAAGTQ
-2454 TTTSG
+2454 G
-2459 FDFTSTVGFS
+2459 FDFTSTVSYS

-2478 GILAGSNLLN
+2478 GIMAGSTLQKIN
-2488 INVDQGVSYANTLPT
+2488 IDQGMSFAGTNPSQYLWA
-2503 AYTWTKDMVW
+2503 AERDMVW
-2513 TFNGGSGSGVSAMGG
+2513 TLNGGSGSAVSAMGG
-2528 AVGVSFGGI
+2528 AVGVSFGGV
-2537 INKVGVNSRARL
+2537 INVVGVNSRARL

-2585 AYTETINGNTYTLNF
+2585 AYTETINGKTYTLNF

-2673 NVAGMSVLGYVST
+2673 NVAGMSVLGYVPT
-2686 DNYNTLIKAGYNK
+2686 DKYNTLIQAGYNK
-2699 SGYSSNRKLAT
+2699 SGYSSDSKLAT
-2710 YSKITACDFK
+2710 YSKIMACDFK
-2720 GKDISI
+2720 GNEISI
-2726 AVAAYMSGGS
+2726 ALVAYLT
-2736 LNIRLIGALT
+2736 LNNTAANIYIRLIGTMTAS
-2746 TGGGGYTPYTT
+2746 GYTPFSTT
-2757 ELNVTGTEYLR
+2757 QGVSGTEYLK
-2768 SWTAQIVAA
+2768 SWNYSVYAA
-2777 DNKTGLQDVKTIGSG
+2777 DGKTALYDPQTYDSN
-2792 VLNAQTPYSNMSD
+2792 VLELKIVYAIANYAAK
-2805 FTDNDSGGKH
+2805 DSGGKH
-2815 NNLRIQLFRNE
+2815 NYFRIQLFRNE
-2826 VIITTEA
+2826 VVITTET
-2833 QLKEFISSD
+2833 QLQEFISG
-2842 DNIDY
+2842 DNFDSGVDY
-2847 NVTGYAGATAG
+2847 TNATAG
-2858 TLGANI
+2858 VLGANI
-2864 TLTQDV
+2864 TLRQEP
-2870 NYYKLNKDLYG
+2870 NKFVLDKPLYG
-2881 NNYTI
+2881 SNYTI
-2886 TLVAA
+2886 TLVTASA
-2891 DSYKHI
+2891 
-2897 VPGDSSDFPLI
+2897 SDRTNTI
-2908 TFNGTAN
+2908 SQYVSKSAGEN
-2915 DTSNDG
+2915 D
-2921 AYGFDPRETPILD
+2921 AYGYKSGQKLSEAFGVTTGQTPIKDWSAYLY
-2934 THARVAGLF
+2934 GLF
-2943 VGALMPGKVIEG
+2943 VGYISPSGGIYDVNFEYNQALV
-2955 VTFYLNSQVWVVTG
+2955 VTRPNSDGRYSMAVGIISALNS
-2969 KSGNYVRMPDS
+2969 
-2980 LVGGIV
+2980 
-2986 SAINMGTISNC
+2986 GTIQNC
-2997 TLELGAGANYVLNRT
+2997 QLTLGSSTNFIVNRSMPKSE
-3012 ITDYNNGS
+3012 NNTYES
-3020 DDMYSQSNM
+3020 FKNI
-3029 CIAGGFAGMNIGR
+3029 CIAGGFTAMMIGDTT
-3042 GSTYAT
+3042 GSSSNEANMI
-3048 VENCTLNMADSAIF
+3048 NCTLNMDEKAMIK
-3062 RSICEIRRFRSSN
+3062 SIGETHRN
-3075 NYPHGQAIAGGMVGW
+3075 ANMTNYPHGQTMAGGMVGW
-3090 VGARSNLVNS
+3090 MGKNSNLINS
-3100 TLNGGGLIEASTRGI
+3100 TLNGGGLIEARTNMVAWFAAGSYDSYR
-3115 ICFTEGINW
+3115 EKN
-3124 SWYGDVEF
+3124 YVM
-3132 LRQNVLSS
+3132 QQMYSS
-3140 GAGALLGVNTNNYV
+3140 GAGALVGVNTQSYYYYGDSSSGADND
-3154 YTGGKSDGIAGNGDH
+3154 TGNQP
-3169 SNTINTTCV
+3169 
-3178 YNDGSGTVTKDYKT
+3178 
-3192 AAYTN
+3192 YTN
-3197 VTSAYHQDIT
+3197 VVPVGDNKIRG
-3207 VDGVIINWYGFTIE
+3207 VIDGVIINWYGFTLESITAKAAE
-3221 RIYIR
+3221 VGSGAFLYCDNTYTGISGGRHGDLQRIGGQST
-3226 VDHHFF
+3226 DL
-3232 GEVYE
+3232 
-3237 GVEGMQ
+3237 GVS
-3243 IVDKYDR
+3243 
-3250 PILDR
+3250 L
-3255 GNLDKGLTAVVY
+3255 
-3267 GYRQIAGICDWEK
+3267 GYRQIAGICDWEQ

-3285 LVSGSAAGIT
+3285 LVSRSDSGTT
-3295 PKGGIAGWV
+3295 PCAYAGWTAHNV
-3304 DRDHGDGVSDE
+3304 DETDNWFE
-3315 HWSYYGTPLPGDL
+3315 AYT
-3328 EIPAKY
+3328 IPQGKTVATRY
-3334 VGRGGV
+3334 VGRGGEYTAEH
-3340 LGQPKSSP
+3340 PAK
-3348 YELYVY
+3348 ELYVY
-3354 DNTDPDNLKLKD
+3354 DNTNPDELVEINKD
-3366 KTALG
+3366 ALG
-3371 TNIGLSW
+3371 SDVSLSW
-3378 AGTGIDANLSFDFT
+3378 AGTGIDAPLSFNFT
-3392 ISDPTAEGKFLWD
+3392 ILDPTAEGKFLWD
-3405 TQVWQVSPDPGD
+3405 TQVWQQDATGK
-3417 LLNAKPE
+3417 LLTSKPE
-3424 GDNVI
+3424 DAQPATEGD
-3429 IEGEGWT
+3429 GWA
-3436 IDSDSNYVKDTSGN
+3436 SPSLASQG
-3450 RLYKKLLFYND
+3450 LLFYND
-3461 VYDKI
+3461 VYNKI
-3466 NTMSDAIHYADVS
+3466 NSLSDAIKYADVS

-3503 RTHYY
+3503 RNEYY
-3508 YDANTGV
+3508 YDATTGV
-3515 YYDKYT
+3515 YYHKTT
-3521 TSFGNNFNMLALK
+3521 TSYGNNFDMPALK
-3534 FYGSNGAEIP
+3534 FYGSDGMEITN
-3544 GSSVSSTLYKKLEIY
+3544 SSVSNTLFSSILVHR
-3559 SFTGTDPTQPKTEE
+3559 FTGTDPTYEDGMTEVATTP
-3573 KITSLTYYDKD
+3573 IKD
-3584 NNVVSSDSD
+3584 GSGNTIGVNVNDP
-3593 NIASVGLNK
+3593 A
-3602 PVAGSYRISF
+3602 AGSYRISF
-3612 NTRSQ
+3612 DTKS
-3617 DVNTGGSAIKDVTSK
+3617 DASIGSAIKDISSK
-3632 TIIFPETDIVL
+3632 TIIFPENDIVS
-3643 GNFKVVEIITPFGLY
+3643 GNFKIVEIVTPLGLRAGDMTFIAEKGASASSKTNLHLDV
-3658 AQEMNLITEY
+3658 AQILVGGVNVL
-3668 SNKGNAS
+3668 SGNGDYNYNGVDYAS
-3675 KSQID
+3675 KID
-3680 VQPKTGREDY
+3680 GIKPAAMTTSTIGM
-3690 ISANKTEIQN
+3690 
-3700 INWTNAGLTYVKK
+3700 TNV
-3713 STDIGVYDIKI
+3713 
-3724 TLKDWEYYGYLP
+3724 TLNLEDWEYYGYVP
-3736 SANGGQGGLG
+3736 ATNSLG
-3746 YNRTYLIN
+3746 TNRSYLIA
-3754 GSGFSLEYDFEN
+3754 GSGFTLEYDFED
-3766 PANNTGITIN
+3766 ANNNSYTKLDGTN
-3776 GSTATLTGRGLV
+3776 VKFEVSGSQVTLQGRGLV
-3788 IPTDV
+3788 IPVDS
-3793 KIDYVQKEYDG
+3793 KIDYVQKTYNGTNTTSGATVSYGKVLTNSTAGTGAPSFDRYDDANAG
-3804 DVSASATGNTGF
+3804 NDKTIYMSMSRITFEGYKYKIDRYYQSSGFAMRAASATNSNNTIDNWKNSVDVEASPKSSHQFGNTLAASGSG
-3816 AKSIT
+3816 ALKT
-3821 PSSASITFSSFY
+3821 ASS
-3833 NANSTT
+3833 
-3839 KNADAGN
+3839 G
-3846 GKGVSITSVSRITY
+3846 SVQ
-3860 DGNWFD
+3860 
-3866 VDRYYSTTST
+3866 V
-3876 ITTGYGF
+3876 
-3883 RATTTDN
+3883 
-3890 WTGSSTPS
+3890 
-3898 SNKATNHKFS
+3898 K
-3908 NSINVGSTGE
+3908 
-3918 LIIDGIGTILPQ
+3918 LIGTILPQ

-3937 AKEYDGTTN
+3937 AKEYDGTTT

-3990 IVDQTDRSVR
+3990 IVDRTDSSV

-4013 AIANNGTYNDTAKTF
+4013 AIANNGTYNSTAKTF
-4028 TLPNLGVIIPQAVK
+4028 TLPNLGVIVPQAVQ
-4042 VNKAKK
+4042 VTKAKK
-4048 TYDGSDSFVSG
+4048 TYDGNEGFVSG
-4059 MTYNLVKVSN
+4059 MTYTLAKVSN
-4069 TSQSVALSDM
+4069 TSQSVTLSDM

-4091 ADANVG
+4091 ADANAG

-4146 IPKQLTWVSNVANLV
+4146 IPKQLTWASNVANLV

-4198 SDVNTAGVGISITT
+4198 SDVNTAGVGISIAT

-4221 YDQVNGYTNYYMPT
+4221 YDQVNGYTNYYMPI

-4272 TVTNSQSLTGVKLYP
+4272 IVTNSQSLTGVKLYP
-4287 IGQFDARHAYT
+4287 VGQFDARHAYT

-4358 TAKQNKTDG
+4358 TAKQNKSDG
-4367 TTNATGLTFVYFAGA
+4367 ATNATGLTFVYFAGA

-4407 SSSLATTNTDGTYD
+4407 SGSSATTNTDGTYD

-4441 LAVPFDLGQDLVI
+4441 LAVPFDTGKDLVI

-4464 TVMPTNKDYGADLP
+4464 IVKPTNKNFGADLP
-4478 TATANGWSAKDSVTG
+4478 TATANSWSAKDSVTG

-4508 VDDSSNAVT
+4508 VDDSNTAVT
-4517 KNSPI
+4517 KTSPI

-4530 AITMSGND
+4530 GITMSGND
-4538 NYKLAIGATYSV
+4538 NYKLATGATYSV

-4555 GAKPLYI
+4555 GAKALYI

-4582 TASTTFKTESGL
+4582 TASTTFKTESDTDSPL

-4634 QTKYVIATGNATTM
+4634 QTKYVIATGNADTM
-4648 SNYYLDTTVTDGY
+4648 SNYYLDITPTDGY
-4661 ATLQVG
+4661 AVLQVG

-4713 TISGVIGGDTVSVS
+4713 TLSGVIGGDTVSVS
-4727 ITDPCGD
+4727 ITDPCGG
-4734 VYDAGTYDLTFNG
+4734 VYNADTYDLTFNG

-4756 EFNGTLS
+4756 EFKGTLS
-4763 AQLII
+4763 EQLII

-4794 IDGATAVATDKKS
+4794 IDGATAAATDKKS
-4807 GAGVTANFT
+4807 GAGVTGNFT
-4816 ISGFSTTAT
+4816 ISGFTTTAT
-4825 STSLIGGYDI
+4825 STSPIGGYDI

-4892 TGETTIVTT
+4892 TGTTTIVTT

-4911 ADKNAGTGKSVIVD
+4911 ADKNAGTGKSIIVN

-4939 SVDIFKDTNYKL
+4939 SVDIFVGTNYKL

-4991 TPSTTSPF
+4991 NPSETSPF
-4999 TYYYT
+4999 EYYYT

-5014 RFNSFGDNVTVTLGI
+5014 RFNAYGDTVMVTLGI
-5029 YKSTDGGY
+5029 YKSTDGGH
-5037 TNVGGTT
+5037 TNVSGTT
-5044 NVGVGTYKISLLSVS
+5044 DVGVGIYKISLLSVS
-5059 ATPDNFIVDTGAE
+5059 ATPNENFIVETGAE

-5079 FIIDPQVV
+5079 FKIDPQVV
-5087 NNVYVV
+5087 TNVYVV
-5093 GNHYATTFTG
+5093 GNHYATTYTG
-5103 AALSYDKSAANF
+5103 APLTYDKNAANF
-5115 KIYANDADGREVNI
+5115 KIYAIDKDGREVNI
-5129 SGDIKEN
+5129 SGGIKEN
-5136 GLMVGNA
+5136 GLTMGNDGQ
-5143 TTAFATTQTEVGIY
+5143 TFATSQTQVGIY
-5157 NVKVSVNGSAAGNN
+5157 NVKVSVNGSAQGNN
-5171 YSFSA
+5171 YTFSA

-5190 KTQFAIIPMAATLE
+5190 KTQFAIIPMAATLK

-5237 VSATFDSVNAGNRK
+5237 VSATFDSANAGNRK

-5307 GVAYIIPKLVDLSSP
+5307 GVAYIIPRLVDLSSP
-5322 SKVYDGTTSLG
+5322 SKAYDGTTSLG

-5348 ISGSFDDCNA
+5348 ISGSFVDCNA

-5366 YVTDMELGGVH
+5366 NVTDMELGGVH

-5401 EVESSHLSLLQ
+5401 EIESSHLSLLQ

-5435 VNLTSSVEYTSMYK
+5435 ANLTNSVEYTSKYK

-5457 YVAVDKEAKTDG
+5457 YVAVDKEAETDG

-5542 IFVYMDSFEGEYG
+5542 IFVYMDSFEGVYG

-5582 EFVKGGADNSFAIA
+5582 EFVKGGGDNSFAIA
-5596 SLAFSKTQA
+5596 SLAFSRTQG

-5624 YLFAASVTGE
+5624 YLFAAAVTGS

-5655 GKEVKDENQSLYYI
+5655 GKEAIDGNQSLYYI
-5669 LPAQLDLTAVT
+5669 LPALLDLTAVT

-5709 ATDKTMRLKGE
+5709 AADKTMRLKGE

-5738 AVKINTEVMSVTK
+5738 TVKINTEVMSVSK
-5751 TLSGTTTTTDY
+5751 TLAGTTTTTDY
-5762 NIALTESGV
+5762 NIALSTKDGNVV
-5771 KTNYYLAI
+5771 KTNYYVTI
-5779 GSADAM
+5779 GSAETM
-5785 IKVSDVA
+5785 IEVSDVA
-5792 IIKKYIITDGAIQ
+5792 IIKKYKIENGAIQ
-5805 LSVQGYEGYLAD
+5805 LSVQGYEGYEAN
-5817 SDNIVTKEINSPTDT
+5817 SENKVTKYINAPADT
-5832 ITFTYANGYR
+5832 IEFTYANGYR
-5842 YNDKFVITGLQ
+5842 YNDKFVIMGLQ
-5853 AIKGRDL
+5853 PIAGQGL

-5878 ISNAETYVLVVKTF
+5878 ISNASNTPYDLVVKSF

-5905 GTLIIKQQLVNEDS
+5905 GKLKINKQLVNEDS

-5979 PNPINIGGYSVS
+5979 PNPTDIGGYSVS

-6040 DGNANFVDMEVNG
+6040 DGNANFVDMQVNG
-6053 VKADSVTA
+6053 VTTSDN
-6061 PKTIITIKEDGFVKE
+6061 PKTIITIDEGGFVAADNTVDTKNA
-6076 SDKEIVYNAI
+6076 VYSAI
-6086 IAAGGHFGSKDIAE
+6086 IAAGGYFDSKDIAE
-6100 TVSVVYFNAR
+6100 TVSVVYFR
-6110 SFSYRNTVDGVVTGG
+6110 SLSFSYRNTVDGVVTGG

-6130 KDTNYMVPSAEVGH
+6130 NGTNYMVPSASVGY

-6151 INGMTKTYDGTTALQ
+6151 ITGMTKTYDGTTTLQ
-6166 FEYSYDSST
+6166 FEYSYDS
-6175 QTGINKTT
+6175 GVGVNKTT
-6183 ETVTGAMRN
+6183 ESVEGAMN
-6192 EAIRPAGEY
+6192 NGEAIRPAGEY
-6201 TSADVTAVGKKIAVK
+6201 TSADVTAVGTKIAVK
-6216 FNVTEMVIDGVTY
+6216 FNVTEMVIGGVTY
-6229 YRLVNNAKAGGTSN
+6229 YRLVNNAKDGGTSN
-6243 ASNYYIYTSNDSVTV
+6243 ASNYYIYTSNDSFDYA
-6258 ENGMISID
+6258 NGMITID
-6266 NIGTIKAI
+6266 GIGTIKAI

-6296 KSYDSTTAFI
+6296 KAYDSTSAFI
-6306 YNYGKSYDVANL
+6306 YNYSKSYGVANL
-6318 KATFNFFGGE
+6318 KATFKFFGGE
-6328 LSREGTYDSSKGLMK
+6328 LTCQGEFDSTKNMMK
-6343 VVGIKEEDTLYFSVT
+6343 VVGVNGDVLYFTIT
-6358 FTDAAS
+6358 FTNQTS
-6364 AQNAGEYVIKITLIR
+6364 AKDAGEYVVKIELKE

-6421 ERVYN
+6421 EREYN
-6426 GKEGIVTD
+6426 GREGIVTD

-6439 TWVADKVIST
+6439 TWVADKVNST
-6449 LNYTITLSG
+6449 LTYTITLSG

-6464 LTIYNVKKTNETQ
+6464 LTIYSVKKTNEAQ

-6492 GYSDTNYE
+6492 GYSDTNYM

-6513 DQSADVFK
+6513 DQSADVFE

-6526 IKLEA
+6526 INLEA
-6531 ETVVEKN
+6531 ETEVVKN

-6578 TLEVLDVV
+6578 TLEILDVV
-6586 LDPTEDGFNSTLY
+6586 LDPTVDGFNSTLY
-6599 NEETKVLARD
+6599 NEETKVLDRD
-6609 TAKVNYKIV
+6609 TAKANYKIV
-6618 GTTTYKLTINSSNI
+6618 GTTTYKLTINPSNI

-6648 AITGLAGTQFLNNTL
+6648 AITGLAGTQFLNDTL

-6685 TTDEIVESSIKKTE
+6685 TTDEIVEGSIKKTE
-6699 SLDALGYSSY
+6699 NLDALGYSSY

-6742 TNLAITSSELADGQ
+6742 TNLALTSSELADGQ
-6756 MSGVAITTGTAVAN
+6756 MGGTAITTGTAVAD
-6770 AEALATALKA
+6770 AGALATALKA

-6796 LLDSAINYTGT
+6796 LLDSAITYTGT

-6812 YSIQLAGGLNGDTA
+6812 YSIQLVGGLNSDTT

-6841 VNFKFTSDKAL
+6841 VNFKFTSAQTL
-6852 SGATNVGLVVG
+6852 SATNVGLVVG

-6923 NATFTNVS
+6923 NVTFTNVS

-6971 NLYTVNTSLTSAKA
+6971 NLYTVNALATGAKA
-6985 YGKLELLTPHTE
+6985 NGKLELLTPHTE
-6997 GFIEYYFTA
+6997 GFIEYYFTT
-7006 LAKTGNQTHNVFGGT
+7006 LNKTGVKTHNVYGGG

-7035 IATNDTVLAIETLAP
+7035 IATNDTVALAIETLAP

-7065 ETASG
+7065 EVAGGG

-7081 FMPIGTVIAKD
+7081 FMPIGTVIAED

-7179 TADDI
+7179 TTDDI

-7210 IYPKQSDLPTDFS
+7210 IYPKQSALPTDFS
-7223 KCYDT
+7223 KYYDT

-7249 VDDTNAPA
+7249 VDNAKAPA
-7257 SDVGTTKVS
+7257 SDVGTSLVS

-7293 SDGTTT
+7293 ADGTTT

-7329 SLMRAIAQLIDYDKA
+7329 SLMKAIAQLIDYDKA

-7354 ANYINAWV
+7354 ANYTNAWV

-7419 PSAFKVLAGTTS
+7419 PSAFAVLAGTTS
-7431 SNGILPAQL
+7431 SNASILPAEL
-7440 VAKYTGDLEQ
+7440 GATYTGDLEQ

-7455 SLSTNIALDKGEWV
+7455 SLSTNIALTKGEWV
-7469 EFTLPTTMTE
+7469 DFALPTTMTE
-7479 AQKAAFN
+7479 AQKTAFN

-7509 KNGDVY
+7509 KNGSVY

-7525 LQLDLPTQFAGINE
+7525 LQLDLPSQFGGIDDA
-7539 NGVNGTN
+7539 VNNVKGSN

-7559 YFFIDTDGKYKLET
+7559 YFFKEGDKYILET
-7573 YKDVLMIDKAEGDSD
+7573 YKDVLMIGKAVGNSD
-7588 YHILGYKMT
+7588 YHTLGYKMK

-7614 GIAFEGSVDGQGYAL
+7614 GIAFAGSIDGQGFAL

-7642 FASMG
+7642 FANMG
-7647 ATASVTNLVIGNVM
+7647 ATASVTNLVMGNVM

-7674 AVTTSTV
+7674 ALTTSNT
-7681 GSVTDVATEMR
+7681 GTVTDVATEMR

-7697 TGIVSVTNAGKS
+7697 TGIVSVANAGES

-7766 KATAD
+7766 TATDA

-7791 WLEGLNAEG
+7791 WLEGG
-7800 NTWNGIRPTKTNT
+7800 NTWDGIRPTKTNT

>member
-1 MNKSNRHNLIAIL
+1 MNKSNRHNLIAVL

-22 IFGMAVVLGGDFGAY
+22 IFGMAVVLGGDLGAY
-37 VNNESESAGKIYD
+37 TSDNESESLDNIYD

-65 EITTV
+65 ALNSV
-70 DELKSFLNTNSG
+70 QDLKDFFDTKKGTQAYLNT
-82 TAAYLA
+82 
-88 NDLTISTGWGRG
+88 DLTISSNWGRG

-123 YTEASSPNKSQYGV
+123 YTASASPNKSQYGV
-137 TCRAGENIYVAGT
+137 TCWAGTNIYIAGT

-160 LKNIT
+160 LKNLT
-165 FVQQNDFIC
+165 FVQQNTFIC
-174 KAGVSADALA
+174 KAGASADALG

-241 MKADGRS
+241 MNADGRS
-248 AWSNRGYAHVSG
+248 AWSGTGYAHVSG

-270 GITVDYISSTPSDG
+270 GITVDYISTTPSDG
-284 YHLKQANSKGN
+284 YHLKQTNSKG
-295 GVTYIYGYVGGV
+295 GGATSIYGYVGGV
-307 VATNDG
+307 VATNDA

-327 REAGDGGWATIGVGN
+327 KEAGAGGWTTIGVGN

-432 GSNLTFGFKTSARR
+432 GSNLTFGYKTSARR
-446 TWNVID
+446 TWNVIN
-452 NETTGNDYNGF
+452 NETTGAGYNGF
-463 KYIGS
+463 KYMGS
-468 NNANTYTG
+468 NNV
-476 SNSVTY
+476 SNYAVTY
-482 NGTVPKLIQTF
+482 NGTAPKLIQTF

-515 KATATRVYE
+515 TATATRVYE

-533 DNATINVAILQRPAT
+533 DNATINVAILQRAAKI
-548 LKLPQFIYDKDGYNS
+548 KLPQFIYDKDGYNS
-563 RKYSLDGSSWYSLGS
+563 GKYSLDGTTWNSLGS
-578 ISDPTIKEFIVKNS
+578 ISDATIKEFIVKNS

-600 VEALSGLAPTGT
+600 GEALSGLAPTGT
-612 NTYNSWAVTNSY
+612 NTYNSSAVTNSY

-664 NFGSKSNGSTYAIA
+664 NFGSKSNGSTYALA

-699 SGNAPTN
+699 SGNAPSN

-722 YIFTGQLYV
+722 YIFTGQLYM

-784 SNVTFVM
+784 SNVTFIM
-791 NTWTAASNAS
+791 NTTTAASNSS

-817 ASGIAG
+817 TSGIAG
-823 ENSGGRIYGAR
+823 ENASGSGKIYGAR

-844 DLNNSGNVPACS
+844 DLNSTSNVPACS

-893 MNNPAGT
+893 MKNPSGT
-900 WRTSGSYCY
+900 WTTSGSYCY
-909 VIKETTCSERDI
+909 VIKGTTCSERSGI
-921 TKIDVGYRD
+921 TKIDVGYSD

-937 VNVYFSETTS
+937 VNVYFSETTY

-961 GNKLM
+961 GNKLL

-977 VYSVYWTTPTGTFGS
+977 VYSVYWERPTGTFGS
-992 LRYGKTLSV
+992 LKYGKTLSV
-1001 DAIKTEQETGANQ
+1001 DAIKTETETGAQQ
-1014 GIMEGDLH
+1014 GIMEGDLQ

-1046 GYAYNTSILEGS
+1046 GYAYNTSMLEGS

-1084 IDIRVNDMYHVYG
+1084 IDIRVNDLYHVYG
-1097 REVDTWY
+1097 REVYTWY

-1110 HPSDYQYDIPTAHTT
+1110 HPSDYQYAIPTAHTT

-1195 NTAAN
+1195 NTAAT

-1233 YKFYFDPSTW
+1233 YKFYFDPSAW

-1249 YVRFAV
+1249 YVGFAV

-1268 NSDANKYYVTLSRD
+1268 ISDANKYYVTLSRD
-1282 QMETYFGMG
+1282 QMETYFGTG
-1291 NTFDLDLIYLYNAT
+1291 NTFDLDLVYLYNAT
-1305 SATES
+1305 TAS
-1310 EVKEFLAGTSGKFG
+1310 EADVKDFLAGTSGKFG
-1324 GAQTLTLNADVTIS
+1324 GAQKLTLTGNITITSALGS
-1338 SALSTVA
+1338 SAVI
-1345 VFNQYKTLDGAGH
+1345 FNQYKTLDGAGY

-1365 TGADYASTTGTT
+1365 TGGNYASTTGTT

-1405 TIQNVNI
+1405 TFQNVNI
-1412 VLGGDLGTSTANAKS
+1412 VLGGDLGTSTANTKS

-1444 VKVTVASNQTVG
+1444 VKVTVASNQTIG
-1456 ALASPA
+1456 ALTSPA

-1481 GGDRNKTIANN
+1481 GGDRNKTITNN

-1499 SYIGGVVGVMNLTDN
+1499 SYIGGVVGIMNLTDN

-1570 TPPNIATLNNIVYFN
+1570 TPNIATLNNIVYFN
-1585 KSESAVPFFSLTAG
+1585 KSDSAVPFFSLNASG

-1604 IPSAYGALGEDD
+1604 ILSAYGALGQDD
-1616 ETAITLTNNLK
+1616 STAISLTNSLMR
-1627 KGVGITLKYLN
+1627 GVGITLKYKE
-1638 SYSTGADVLLD
+1638 SYSTGADVVLD
-1649 MLDYTI
+1649 MLDYTV
-1655 SGTNIYFNRTDVRN
+1655 SGTSLYFNRTDVRN
-1669 LAYETNSKV
+1669 LAFETNSKV

-1696 FNATSSATNTNQITA
+1696 FNATSSAATTNQITA

-1723 GLNDFLKGTDAR
+1723 GLNDFLKGTGATD
-1735 EPLMAIVNG
+1735 PLMAIINR
-1744 IDVESDITINT
+1744 IDLEGDIEITT
-1755 WDNATLLKVDAG
+1755 WDNTTLLKVDAG

-1772 GNYTV
+1772 GNHTV
-1777 TMNLTSNNKVYA
+1777 KMNITSSPKVYSPMGNPIA
-1789 DYSSSD
+1789 G
-1795 NWNGYKL
+1795 NWEGSYEFDGNSVTASGYML
-1802 VYDLMGVNN
+1802 IWDFMAINY
-1811 GTIQNLKFAGQVGN
+1811 GTIQNLKFDGVKGN
-1825 FSTYNLAV
+1825 LTSGYQYNLAYD
-1833 NHIVGS
+1833 NIIGS
-1839 LVAVNNGTI
+1839 LTAVNAGTI
-1848 NGVTYINNGIGT
+1848 NGVTYINNGIGA
-1860 YNNSHSAN
+1860 YENSHSAN

-1874 LVAGVNTGEISSTNV
+1874 LVAGLNTGAITSTNV

-1895 SVSGMLG
+1895 SVSGMFG

-1911 IAGVNDGGYAEGVKV
+1911 IAGVNDGGYATT
-1926 FGDNDGGYAEGVK
+1926 VK

-1948 VSKTNGNT
+1948 VSKTGGNT
-1956 NQNLYVGGVFGV
+1956 NTALYVGGVFGV
-1968 ASNDG
+1968 ANNYG
-1973 AVNFATKTIGKH
+1973 TLTFAGK
-1985 STNAVISNANVIVAG
+1985 SISKATADKAVISGANVIVAG

-2020 AGIITNSPTNMQEQM
+2020 AGRVTGELGYDTENRKM

-2042 MQTNPN
+2042 MQTGPN

-2058 VLSYFASDRIFNNL
+2058 VLSYFASDRIFNKS

-2092 TSCVSGGKVDIL
+2092 TSCVSGGKVDIV
-2104 DRYGNSVFMYN
+2104 DYHGNSIFMYN
-2115 YDVTT
+2115 YDATT
-2120 DNKVLLAGLNAY
+2120 NTNTYNGKTFLSGLQNY
-2132 MENPTTTLYFD
+2132 MNGSANTIEFD
-2143 LLNVSSY
+2143 VKNVSSY
-2150 IDTSKSAF
+2150 LYVDDPMNMGIVCMSA
-2158 IAQSSS
+2158 
-2164 TLGDALETTQEVKDN
+2164 TLGGILSGTVLNYDTAKGLSG
-2179 PNITRLVYFTKVAR
+2179 
-2193 NDFAS
+2193 FATS
-2198 ATTNNVVGGAKY
+2198 TVNNVVSGVTYRY
-2210 KFNWYIDPSR
+2210 KWAIDPGR
-2220 DTSNQSN
+2220 DSSNQGN
-2227 IIQGFIEGKTAQQY
+2227 IIQGFIEGKTATSF
-2241 RVAGA
+2241 RAAGA
-2246 ARVLN
+2246 ALALTLTTDTEVS
-2251 LGADVT
+2251 
-2257 VNFDGMSAGRVLEA
+2257 FDGMSAGRVLEA
-2271 DRRIIGNR
+2271 GRSINGDGH
-2279 KTLTVNVG
+2279 TLTVNVG
-2287 NDTLNINDTN
+2287 NGTLNISDTN
-2297 ASNLYAIEGYDV
+2297 ASNLYAIEGYEV

-2314 LFAAILGTVD
+2314 LFSAVQGAISN
-2324 ELNIVVN
+2324 LNIVVN

-2341 TNLAVGGVAGIIS
+2341 TNLAVGGAVGIIS
-2354 GTAPTF
+2354 GVTPTF
-2360 GYVQVNYNGTTIAFD
+2360 GFVQVNYNGTTINFN

-2383 GGIFGAMYTKDGGT
+2383 GGAVGAIYNNGKNTSLT
-2397 KTTVSL
+2397 L
-2403 NQDGTN
+2403 NQNDTN
-2409 QVNMVGVTMTG
+2409 YVYMKGVTMTG
-2420 NAQNVAVGGAVGLMQ
+2420 SAQNVAVGGAVGLLQ
-2435 GSVLQGAANPTVL
+2435 GSMLQGGANPTVL
-2448 YLNQNS
+2448 YLSSVNRAAGTQ
-2454 TTTSG
+2454 G
-2459 FDFTSTVGFS
+2459 FDFTSTVSYS

-2478 GILAGSNLLN
+2478 GIMAGSTLQKIN
-2488 INVDQGVSYANTLPT
+2488 IDQGMSFAGTNPSQYLWT
-2503 AYTWTKDMVW
+2503 AERDMVW
-2513 TFNGGSGSGVSAMGG
+2513 TLNGGSGSAVSAMGG
-2528 AVGVSFGGI
+2528 AVGVSFGGV
-2537 INKVGVNSRARL
+2537 INVVGVNSRARL

-2585 AYTETINGNTYTLNF
+2585 AYTETINGKTYTLNF

-2673 NVAGMSVLGYVST
+2673 NVAGMSVLGYVPT
-2686 DNYNTLIKAGYNK
+2686 DKYNTLIQAGYNK
-2699 SGYSSNRKLAT
+2699 SGYSSDSKLAT
-2710 YSKITACDFK
+2710 YSKIMACDFK
-2720 GKDISI
+2720 GKEISI
-2726 AVAAYMSGGS
+2726 ALVAYLT
-2736 LNIRLIGALT
+2736 LNNTAANIYIRLIGTMTAS
-2746 TGGGGYTPYTT
+2746 GYTPFSTT
-2757 ELNVTGTEYLR
+2757 QGVSGTEYLK
-2768 SWTAQIVAA
+2768 SWNYSVYAA
-2777 DNKTGLQDVKTIGSG
+2777 DGKTALYDPQTYDSN
-2792 VLNAQTPYSNMSD
+2792 VLELKIVYAIANYAAK
-2805 FTDNDSGGKH
+2805 DSGGKH
-2815 NNLRIQLFRNE
+2815 NYFRIQLFRNE
-2826 VIITTEA
+2826 VVITTET
-2833 QLKEFISSD
+2833 QLQEFISGD
-2842 DNIDY
+2842 DFDGGVDY
-2847 NVTGYAGATAG
+2847 TNATAG
-2858 TLGANI
+2858 VLGANI
-2864 TLTQDV
+2864 TLRQEP
-2870 NYYKLNKDLYG
+2870 NKFVLDKPLYG
-2881 NNYTI
+2881 SNYTI
-2886 TLVAA
+2886 TLVTASA
-2891 DSYKHI
+2891 
-2897 VPGDSSDFPLI
+2897 SDRTNTI
-2908 TFNGTAN
+2908 SQYVSKSAGEN
-2915 DTSNDG
+2915 D
-2921 AYGFDPRETPILD
+2921 AYGYKSGQKLSEAFGVTTGQTPIKDWSAYLY
-2934 THARVAGLF
+2934 GLF
-2943 VGALMPGKVIEG
+2943 VGYISPSGGIYDVNFEYNQALV
-2955 VTFYLNSQVWVVTG
+2955 VTRPNSDGRYSMAVGIISALNS
-2969 KSGNYVRMPDS
+2969 
-2980 LVGGIV
+2980 
-2986 SAINMGTISNC
+2986 GTIQNC
-2997 TLELGAGANYVLNRT
+2997 QLTLGSSTNFIVNRSMPKSE
-3012 ITDYNNGS
+3012 NNTYES
-3020 DDMYSQSNM
+3020 FKNI
-3029 CIAGGFAGMNIGR
+3029 CIAGGFTAMMIGDTT
-3042 GSTYAT
+3042 GSSSNEANMI
-3048 VENCTLNMADSAIF
+3048 NCTLNMDEKAMIK
-3062 RSICEIRRFRSSN
+3062 SIGETHRN
-3075 NYPHGQAIAGGMVGW
+3075 ANMTNYPHGQTMAGGMVGW
-3090 VGARSNLVNS
+3090 MGKNSNLINS
-3100 TLNGGGLIEASTRGI
+3100 TLNGGGLIEARTNMVAWFAAGSYDSYR
-3115 ICFTEGINW
+3115 EKN
-3124 SWYGDVEF
+3124 YVM
-3132 LRQNVLSS
+3132 QQMYSS
-3140 GAGALLGVNTNNYV
+3140 GAGALVGVNTQSYYYYGDSSSGADND
-3154 YTGGKSDGIAGNGDH
+3154 TGNQP
-3169 SNTINTTCV
+3169 
-3178 YNDGSGTVTKDYKT
+3178 
-3192 AAYTN
+3192 YTN
-3197 VTSAYHQDIT
+3197 VVPVGDNKIRG
-3207 VDGVIINWYGFTIE
+3207 VIDGVIINWYGFTLESITAKAAE
-3221 RIYIR
+3221 VGSGAFLYCDNTYTGISGGRHGDLQRIGGQST
-3226 VDHHFF
+3226 DL
-3232 GEVYE
+3232 
-3237 GVEGMQ
+3237 GVS
-3243 IVDKYDR
+3243 
-3250 PILDR
+3250 L
-3255 GNLDKGLTAVVY
+3255 
-3267 GYRQIAGICDWEK
+3267 GYRQIAGICDWEQ

-3285 LVSGSAAGIT
+3285 LVSRSDSGTT
-3295 PKGGIAGWV
+3295 PCAYAGWTAHNV
-3304 DRDHGDGVSDE
+3304 DETDNWFE
-3315 HWSYYGTPLPGDL
+3315 AYT
-3328 EIPAKY
+3328 IPQGKTVATRY
-3334 VGRGGV
+3334 VGRGGEYTAEH
-3340 LGQPKSSP
+3340 PAK
-3348 YELYVY
+3348 ELYVY
-3354 DNTDPDNLKLKD
+3354 DNTNPDELVEINKD
-3366 KTALG
+3366 ALG
-3371 TNIGLSW
+3371 SDVSLSW
-3378 AGTGIDANLSFDFT
+3378 AGTGIDAPLSFNFT
-3392 ISDPTAEGKFLWD
+3392 ILDPTAEGKFLWD
-3405 TQVWQVSPDPGD
+3405 TQVWQQDATGK
-3417 LLNAKPE
+3417 LLTSKPE
-3424 GDNVI
+3424 DAQPATEGD
-3429 IEGEGWT
+3429 GWA
-3436 IDSDSNYVKDTSGN
+3436 SPSLASQG
-3450 RLYKKLLFYND
+3450 LLFYND
-3461 VYDKI
+3461 VYNKI
-3466 NTMSDAIHYADVS
+3466 NSLSDAIKYADVS

-3503 RTHYY
+3503 RNEYY
-3508 YDANTGV
+3508 YDATTGV
-3515 YYDKYT
+3515 YYHKTT
-3521 TSFGNNFNMLALK
+3521 TSYGNNFDMPALK
-3534 FYGSNGAEIP
+3534 FYGSDGMEITN
-3544 GSSVSSTLYKKLEIY
+3544 SSVSNTLFSSILVHR
-3559 SFTGTDPTQPKTEE
+3559 FTGTDPTYEDGMTAVATTP
-3573 KITSLTYYDKD
+3573 IKD
-3584 NNVVSSDSD
+3584 GSGNTIGVNVNDP
-3593 NIASVGLNK
+3593 A
-3602 PVAGSYRISF
+3602 AGSYRISF
-3612 NTRSQ
+3612 DTKS
-3617 DVNTGGSAIKDVTSK
+3617 DASIGSAIKDIPSK
-3632 TIIFPETDIVL
+3632 TIIFPENDIVS
-3643 GNFKVVEIITPFGLY
+3643 GNFKIVEIVTPLGLRAGDMTFIAEKGASASSTTNLHLDV
-3658 AQEMNLITEY
+3658 AQILVGGVNVL
-3668 SNKGNAS
+3668 SGNGNYNYNGINYAS
-3675 KSQID
+3675 KID
-3680 VQPKTGREDY
+3680 GIKPASMT
-3690 ISANKTEIQN
+3690 
-3700 INWTNAGLTYVKK
+3700 TN
-3713 STDIGVYDIKI
+3713 SIGMTNV
-3724 TLKDWEYYGYLP
+3724 TLNLEDWEYYGYVP
-3736 SANGGQGGLG
+3736 ATNSLG
-3746 YNRTYLIN
+3746 TNRSYLIA
-3754 GSGFSLEYDFEN
+3754 GSGFTLEYDFAN
-3766 PANNTGITIN
+3766 ANNNSYTKLDGTN
-3776 GSTATLTGRGLV
+3776 VKKFEVSGSQVTLQGRGLV
-3788 IPTDV
+3788 IPVDS
-3793 KIDYVQKEYDG
+3793 KIDYVQKTYNGTNTTSGATVSYGKVLTNSTAGTGAPSFDRYDNANAG
-3804 DVSASATGNTGF
+3804 NDKTIYMSMSRITFEGYKYKIDRYYQSSGFAMRAASATNSNNT
-3816 AKSIT
+3816 I
-3821 PSSASITFSSFY
+3821 
-3833 NANSTT
+3833 
-3839 KNADAGN
+3839 
-3846 GKGVSITSVSRITY
+3846 
-3860 DGNWFD
+3860 
-3866 VDRYYSTTST
+3866 
-3876 ITTGYGF
+3876 
-3883 RATTTDN
+3883 DN
-3890 WTGSSTPS
+3890 WKNSVDVEANPKSSHQFGNALTASGSGAVKTAS
-3898 SNKATNHKFS
+3898 S
-3908 NSINVGSTGE
+3908 GSVQVKS
-3918 LIIDGIGTILPQ
+3918 IGTILPQ

-3937 AKEYDGTTN
+3937 AKEYDGTTT

-3956 GTNGLKPAA
+3956 GTNGLRPAA
-3965 TFGTANVVYGG
+3965 TFGSADVVYGG

-3990 IVDQTDRSVR
+3990 IVDQTDSSV

-4013 AIANNGTYNDTAKTF
+4013 AIANNGTYNDAAKKF
-4028 TLPNLGVIIPQAVK
+4028 TLPNLGVIVPQAVQ

-4059 MTYNLVKVSN
+4059 MTYTLVKVSN
-4069 TSQSVALSDM
+4069 TSQSVSLSDM
-4079 GLSSLSSSNGSF
+4079 GLGSLSSSNGKF

-4097 DGKTITIKGTTQF
+4097 EDKTITLKGTTTFQ
-4110 VYPDTTLA
+4110 YPDSSLST
-4118 NEYGARYFATSTAK
+4118 EYGARYFATSTTN
-4132 NYAYSATSYTTGVI
+4132 NYAYSATTYATGVI
-4146 IPKQLTWVSNVANLV
+4146 IPKQLTWKSNIKDLV
-4161 YKTYDATTTY
+4161 YKIYDGTTSYTYA
-4171 SYSSASTLLSGLVS
+4171 SASALFDGLVS

-4198 SDVNTAGVGISITT
+4198 SDVKTAGVGISIAT
-4212 TRNAIDGTY
+4212 TRNAIDSTY

-4235 SSATG
+4235 STATG

-4253 KVYDGNTDLT
+4253 KVYDGNTDIT
-4263 DTVYTNMTT
+4263 DTVYANMTT
-4272 TVTNSQSLTGVKLYP
+4272 TVTNSSKLTGVKLNP
-4287 IGQFDARHAYT
+4287 VGAFDGRHAYQT
-4298 DRQVVWTTTS
+4298 RQVVWTTTS
-4308 FTYNATTYNIL
+4308 FTYNATTYKIL
-4319 QEAKTATSG
+4319 QDAKTPTGSG

-4358 TAKQNKTDG
+4358 TAKQNKSDG

-4407 SSSLATTNTDGTYD
+4407 SGSSATTNTDGTYD

-4441 LAVPFDLGQDLVI
+4441 LDMPFDTGKDLVI

-4464 TVMPTNKDYGADLP
+4464 TVKPTNKDYGADLP

-4517 KNSPI
+4517 KTSPI

-4530 AITMSGND
+4530 GITMSGND
-4538 NYKLAIGATYSV
+4538 NYKLATGATYSV

-4555 GAKPLYI
+4555 GAKALYI

-4582 TASTTFKTESGL
+4582 TASTTFKTESGTNSPL

-4611 AIAMGNVNI
+4611 SIAMGNVNI

-4648 SNYYLDTTVTDGY
+4648 SNYYLDATPTDGY

-4667 VITPKEVTIGTVS
+4667 VITPKEVTLGTVS
-4680 ITQSDSNGNVAD
+4680 ITQSDSRGVVAND
-4692 STAPAPGN
+4692 TKPAPGN
-4700 FEYYSSATYSYSA
+4700 FEYYSTATYSYSA
-4713 TISGVIGGDTVSVS
+4713 TLSGVISGDTVGVS
-4727 ITDPCGD
+4727 ITDPCGG
-4734 VYDAGTYDLTFNG
+4734 VYNKGTYDLSFNG
-4747 LTGADAGNY
+4747 LTSADSNVTAGNY
-4756 EFNGTLS
+4756 VLNGTAS
-4763 AQLII
+4763 AQLTIEA
-4768 KPQTLASVSVSVKPI
+4768 QTLKNVSVSIKPI

-4794 IDGATAVATDKKS
+4794 IDGATAEAYDKIATTVKI
-4807 GAGVTANFT
+4807 TANFT
-4816 ISGFSTTAT
+4816 ISGFTTTAT
-4825 STSLIGGYDI
+4825 STSPIGGYDI
-4835 TIDYSKVGLEGT
+4835 TIDYGKVILTGNP
-4847 TNYVIGSTTTIN
+4847 NYVVGSTTTIT
-4859 VTVTPAEAKA
+4859 VTVTPTGAKA

-4877 TINSVTKTYDGTVDF
+4877 TINSVTKTYDGTTAF
-4892 TGETTIVTT
+4892 TGATIVTN
-4901 PASITVTGTF
+4901 PASVAVTGTYV
-4911 ADKNAGTGKSVIVD
+4911 DKNAGIGKSVYVD
-4925 VATFSYYNTQGTAV
+4925 VAAFTYYNTLGAEV
-4939 SVDIFKDTNYKL
+4939 SVDIFKATNYKV

-4967 GVINKYAIKGSEI
+4967 GVIHKYAIKGSEI

-4991 TPSTTSPF
+4991 KQRTDVSF
-4999 TYYYT
+4999 TYYTSAKY
-5004 ATYVATGTFD
+5004 AATGNYTKLHQD
-5014 RFNSFGDNVTVTLGI
+5014 DDVTITLGI
-5029 YKSTDGGY
+5029 YKSGEGY
-5037 TNVGGTT
+5037 NDLTGTTGINVGDYKVYLKAVASTPSNYEIAASQAIDLTFTIIRQEITNV
-5044 NVGVGTYKISLLSVS
+5044 N
-5059 ATPDNFIVDTGAE
+5059 
-5072 QYSNTTT
+5072 
-5079 FIIDPQVV
+5079 
-5087 NNVYVV
+5087 VV
-5093 GNHYATTFTG
+5093 GAHYAAEYTG
-5103 AALSYDKSAANF
+5103 GDLTYDTQQANF
-5115 KIYANDADGREVNI
+5115 EIYAIDADGAKVDITGGVN
-5129 SGDIKEN
+5129 GVK
-5136 GLMVGNA
+5136 VGKDSNYA
-5143 TTAFATTQTEVGIY
+5143 NSQTQVGRY
-5157 NVKVSVNGSAAGNN
+5157 NVKVSVNGSAQGNYVFN
-5171 YSFSA
+5171 TVLTDIDVVIAQGSA
-5176 IDNADVYIDANMTE
+5176 TKTE
-5190 KTQFAIIPMAATLE
+5190 FAIYPKTATLAE
-5204 TAYKTY
+5204 AHKVY

-5216 AGATVKLVDAK
+5216 VGATVVLNDAN
-5227 STAID
+5227 SNAIN
-5232 FGDAV
+5232 FGDGN
-5237 VSATFDSVNAGNRK
+5237 SVCASFGQVGAGNSSF
-5251 LVFTTKEFAYYPT
+5251 VFDTEVFQYYASGET
-5264 GTTSKTTL
+5264 NLTSAHRIK
-5272 NIIQTSTTT
+5272 IKAVDSDTTT
-5281 PAEGEGEASVS
+5281 
-5292 TTFTNYHIGNSNTID
+5292 TTNYQIGSSNTVSD
-5307 GVAYIIPKLVDLSSP
+5307 VAYIEYKIVTVTVQDKI
-5322 SKVYDGTTSLG
+5322 YDGTTAVSG
-5333 GEVSATGTVGGEKIS
+5333 AVTDGIVTGETVKFEGE
-5348 ISGSFDDCNA
+5348 FVDCNA
-5358 GENIGVTI
+5358 GEGKEVTV
-5366 YVTDMELGGVH
+5366 YTREDTLRNGTPYRVLTNNG
-5377 YNALSGNTNYCIA
+5377 ALTNYCIA
-5390 ANNYTGTITQR
+5390 KDATFTG
-5401 EVESSHLSLLQ
+5401 
-5412 LARLN
+5412 
-5417 AKDGDKQVDML
+5417 
-5428 DIAGSES
+5428 DIAKREFTKRDLSGVTMVRNSDSSEIEIYPTANTAEYSSAYQYLLSAIKGSVAMDGATKENTIGSWTLTLYQESEPNLAISVQMFKGSE
-5435 VNLTSSVEYTSMYK
+5435 E
-5449 YQGIGGHL
+5449 IG
-5457 YVAVDKEAKTDG
+5457 EDG
-5469 NWSFKLYQDYATEI
+5469 W
-5483 AKGLTFTVTMLDKN
+5483 
-5497 GTEVDFAQNSG
+5497 AQNAG
-5508 TYTIKVV
+5508 TYTIKIALGGDNYFTTGTIDINFVITKQKVDSADNISV
-5515 FGGGNYK
+5515 FMN
-5522 QSTINTTFTITQQE
+5522 
-5536 VTDASK
+5536 
-5542 IFVYMDSFEGEYG
+5542 SFDGEYG
-5555 VGNFKSP
+5555 TTGFDNPS
-5562 NASGYD
+5562 ASDKVYK
-5568 YRIGIVDKVSGDIV
+5568 IGIKDKISGEIV
-5582 EFVKGGADNSFAIA
+5582 PFVKGEEGHTFAIA
-5596 SLAFSKTQA
+5596 SLAFSKTADGTPQA
-5605 GTANTN
+5605 PITAT
-5611 IEADAEGIYIGGY
+5611 EGVYIGAY
-5624 YLFAASVTGE
+5624 YLFAASVTGS
-5634 SDNFDTST
+5634 SDNYDTAGLT
-5642 LDLSTAN
+5642 LDGKA
-5649 KKIYGI
+5649 IFGI
-5655 GKEVKDENQSLYYI
+5655 DNTSEQSMYFI
-5669 LPAQLDLTAVT
+5669 KPALLNVTSVT
-5680 KTYDGTVAFTDGSVD
+5680 KTYDGNTD
-5695 ANNVTAF
+5695 TATATF
-5702 TYGSGVI
+5702 AYNGGKTEALSATYASH
-5709 ATDKTMRLKGE
+5709 MS
-5720 FVDYNATHNNAG
+5720 THNSNGSLADA
-5732 TSGTKG
+5732 TSTRT
-5738 AVKINTEVMSVTK
+5738 VNFK
-5751 TLSGTTTTTDY
+5751 TSAMNVATSTGNVSYAIALKADGTTY
-5762 NIALTESGV
+5762 
-5771 KTNYYLAI
+5771 TNYYVD
-5779 GSADAM
+5779 GVADGNGYIA
-5785 IKVSDVA
+5785 VDGVG
-5792 IIKKYIITDGAIQ
+5792 IIK
-5805 LSVQGYEGYLAD
+5805 
-5817 SDNIVTKEINSPTDT
+5817 
-5832 ITFTYANGYR
+5832 
-5842 YNDKFVITGLQ
+5842 KFVITDGVMTVNVTGYVKDNKELQSLPLNKDTTATFVYADGYTYDGSKFTITGLKPTQ
-5853 AIKGRDL
+5853 DKEL
-5860 FNATDDINAMS
+5860 FNASDKVADMTISISGTIKNAGRYT
-5871 VVLGPDN
+5871 VTLDRL
-5878 ISNAETYVLVVKTF
+5878 IAD
-5892 TASNYEWGSNATI
+5892 NYEMTGATL
-5905 GTLIIKQQLVNEDS
+5905 GTIVVEKQIVTEDRVVINIPYLVNT
-5919 IAISIP
+5919 
-5925 PLALEYNGNVQKPEG
+5925 YNGAVQKPESS
-5940 VDKFSFTVKDFY
+5940 DQFSFVVKDYY
-5952 TGLSAKADGAGG
+5952 TDRDVKSNTSSGGGLSAFKYYSGDYVDGAAT
-5964 SGVSGIKYY
+5964 
-5973 KDSVEV
+5973 VE
-5979 PNPINIGGYSVS
+5979 PKNIGRYSVS
-5991 VVVDTSY
+5991 VVVDTSF
-5998 IDTNNYKMA
+5998 IDAANYTF
-6007 DGVSSITKQADNG
+6007 DGSVTEITKFAQEG
-6020 NAVFFIL
+6020 KAVYFIL
-6027 PKALTVTNVTKQY
+6027 PIQLSVTGVYKEY
-6040 DGNANFVDMEVNG
+6040 DGTTAFGTPIVVNA
-6053 VKADSVTA
+6053 ADTTGA
-6061 PKTIITIKEDGFVKE
+6061 KTIITLNTSGILEGDADG
-6076 SDKEIVYNAI
+6076 IYAQI
-6086 IAAGGHFGSKDIAE
+6086 IAASGYFADKNIKVSNSQLVGGDVKFRAE
-6100 TVSVVYFNAR
+6100 TFQYYDEAGNSK
-6110 SFSYRNTVDGVVTGG
+6110 

-6130 KDTNYMVPSAEVGH
+6130 NNTNYAIAGTGAGSYVTVSNVGV
-6144 ITPAHLT
+6144 ITPVAVGYTSL
-6151 INGMTKTYDGTTALQ
+6151 TKTYDGTNLITYKASAD
-6166 FEYSYDSST
+6166 Y
-6175 QTGINKTT
+6175 NKTT
-6183 ETVTGAMRN
+6183 EVVSGKLSGDSIVGATGYYYTAS
-6192 EAIRPAGEY
+6192 AG
-6201 TSADVTAVGKKIAVK
+6201 VGKVGTGIDVYLQYQVVTYNGISYYTLVNDSNTTASNAGNYYVFSIDADSNVTYPASGVHPTDERNGYVK
-6216 FNVTEMVIDGVTY
+6216 F
-6229 YRLVNNAKAGGTSN
+6229 AGIGEIKKVAINIGGST
-6243 ASNYYIYTSNDSVTV
+6243 TT
-6258 ENGMISID
+6258 ENG
-6266 NIGTIKAI
+6266 NIYNIQFQIKSGSWYAYNN
-6274 AISDGT
+6274 S
-6280 TGTTADASIS
+6280 
-6290 NITIDG
+6290 
-6296 KSYDSTTAFI
+6296 TAFVYRYG
-6306 YNYGKSYDVANL
+6306 YNYGVNVF
-6318 KATFNFFGGE
+6318 KATIGFNE
-6328 LSREGTYDSSKGLMK
+6328 NQKTAAVAYDGAEFAVADGINGDVLYFKIYFNNNTSTLK
-6343 VVGIKEEDTLYFSVT
+6343 VSDAGSYTLYIQLVKVM
-6358 FTDAAS
+6358 
-6364 AQNAGEYVIKITLIR
+6364 NGGVEV
-6379 IESANNNAYEF
+6379 NN
-6390 GTAGAL
+6390 
-6396 TLSKKFKINKY
+6396 
-6407 QLKQDELKIFVAAL
+6407 
-6421 ERVYN
+6421 
-6426 GKEGIVTD
+6426 
-6434 GSNAT
+6434 
-6439 TWVADKVIST
+6439 
-6449 LNYTITLSG
+6449 
-6458 ATTSST
+6458 
-6464 LTIYNVKKTNETQ
+6464 
-6477 EFINVGAYALQAQVR
+6477 
-6492 GYSDTNYE
+6492 TNYE
-6500 LGDDVY
+6500 LTAG
-6506 YNLYRRA
+6506 NA
-6513 DQSADVFK
+6513 GTFK
-6521 ITPML
+6521 INQQELGASNVTLKMDSAVSTTYNGKANNLTVAQITGISGAVATDQDGKTVSLGGTITATDFAYVGDAPINAGGYQL
-6526 IKLEA
+6526 TLKVSGLTSNDPNYSIKATDFYNVSLTGGSDKVYTILPKEIKLA
-6531 ETVVEKN
+6531 SSYVKN
-6538 FDGTA
+6538 FDGTTNFVVDTGIVGEKLIVGGVGEVGNGTNA
-6543 SYLYAAGVAGE
+6543 LAGGHAFAIGNLDIVS
-6554 QVLIGN
+6554 VLIDADSIA
-6560 NAIDGRYARAGVH
+6560 NAATNGF
-6573 TLENT
+6573 NT
-6578 TLEVLDVV
+6578 TLVKENGTIDFAKAMANYTIAADTDV
-6586 LDPTEDGFNSTLY
+6586 T
-6599 NEETKVLARD
+6599 
-6609 TAKVNYKIV
+6609 
-6618 GTTTYKLTINSSNI
+6618 LTINPSNI

-6648 AITGLAGTQFLNNTL
+6648 AITSLAGTQFLNDTV

-6709 TITFNYLAKG
+6709 TITFKYKAKG

-6742 TNLAITSSELADGQ
+6742 TNLALTSSELADGQ
-6756 MSGVAITTGTAVAN
+6756 MGGTAITTGTAVAN

-6796 LLDSAINYTGT
+6796 LLDSAITYTGT

-6812 YSIQLAGGLNGDTA
+6812 YSIQLASGLNSDTA

-6841 VNFKFTSDKAL
+6841 VNFKFTSAQTL
-6852 SGATNVGLVVG
+6852 SATNVGLVVG

-6923 NATFTNVS
+6923 NVTFTNVS

-6971 NLYTVNTSLTSAKA
+6971 NLYTVNALATGAKA
-6985 YGKLELLTPHTE
+6985 NGKLELLTPHTE
-6997 GFIEYYFTA
+6997 GFIEYYFTT
-7006 LAKTGNQTHNVFGGT
+7006 LNKTGVKTHNVYGGG

-7035 IATNDTVLAIETLAP
+7035 IATNDTVALAIETLAP

-7065 ETASG
+7065 EVKDKDGNVTG
-7070 HVNLSLNRYVA
+7070 HINLSLNRYVA
-7081 FMPIGTVIAKD
+7081 FMPIGTVIAED

-7179 TADDI
+7179 TTDDI

-7210 IYPKQSDLPTDFS
+7210 IYPKQSALPTDFS
-7223 KCYDT
+7223 KYYDT

-7249 VDDTNAPA
+7249 VDNTKAPA
-7257 SDVGTTKVS
+7257 SDVGTSLVS
-7266 FANTLNPIRN
+7266 FANTLNSIRN

-7329 SLMRAIAQLIDYDKA
+7329 SLMKAIAQLIDYDKA

-7354 ANYINAWV
+7354 ANYTNAWV

-7419 PSAFKVLAGTTS
+7419 PSAFAVLAGTTS
-7431 SNGILPAQL
+7431 SNASISPAEL
-7440 VAKYTGDLEQ
+7440 GATYTGDLEQ

-7455 SLSTNIALDKGEWV
+7455 SLSTNIALTKGEWV
-7469 EFTLPTTMTE
+7469 AFTLPTTMTE
-7479 AQKAAFN
+7479 AQINAFN
-7486 TFKTNASVAIAGT
+7486 TFKTNANVVGVTGS

-7509 KNGDVY
+7509 ESGGIY

-7525 LQLDLPTQFAGINE
+7525 LQLDLPSQFGGIDDA
-7539 NGVNGTN
+7539 VNNVKGGN

-7559 YFFIDTDGKYKLET
+7559 YFFKDTDGKYKLET
-7573 YKDVLMIDKAEGDSD
+7573 YKDVLMIGKVAGDSK
-7588 YHILGYKMT
+7588 YHTLGYKMM

-7614 GIAFEGSVDGQGYAL
+7614 GIAFAGSIDGQGFAL

-7642 FASMG
+7642 FANMG
-7647 ATASVTNLVIGNVM
+7647 ATANVTNLVMGNVM
-7661 VVATATTGDVTVS
+7661 VVATATTGNVTVS
-7674 AVTTSTV
+7674 AVTTSTT
-7681 GSVTDVATEMR
+7681 GTVTNVATEMR

-7697 TGIVSVTNAGKS
+7697 TGIVSVANAGES

-7766 KATAD
+7766 TATDA

-7791 WLEGLNAEG
+7791 WLEGG